1 MNSTFK
7 VVFNKARGALMVVN
21 EVTSSVQ
28 GKGTKTVVAAAVA
41 AMIAGVSGSAMAIE
55 TDTEI
60 KATDTALKAT
70 FTKAEKQTDVAS
82 SLIGTSGDKLA
93 LKNVTNK
100 DMYAAGSLDLT
111 ASSKDNVVTLK
122 NGSVSNFSGKV
133 TSADHFGAVVTATT
147 GTLKI
152 DNVTFENNKF
162 DEVKTGEQKH
172 NGARGIIRAAGANLE
187 VAKST
192 FAGNEAVLGGAIN
205 VWSNGENTVK
215 ITDSTFT
222 GNATK
227 SHGGAVYIT
236 GSKVKTTIADS
247 TFSKNTSG
255 KQGGAL
261 QLAGAGETTIT
272 NTTFS
277 ENAAGTFGGAIN
289 ATNTQVVAKNV
300 NFEGNKAVGDDGH
313 GGALFL
319 NGNTASYTQAG
330 GKFVG
335 NSAKK
340 NGGAIRVQDGADLA
354 LTNVVFDGNTAAN
367 GGAVDTFNAGDVKF
381 TDTTFTNNQAGGWG
395 GALRING
402 GNVTIAVTEGKSLV
416 YEGNKAG
423 TNAEEAAAKNYE
435 KQGDFMYLNGASDK
449 ATFELAGDLT
459 IKDSIVSNHGT
470 IEKTGKGTLT
480 TADMTGFVGTLN
492 VNEGK
497 MVIEGGIAEY
507 DIAAQVGVNNS
518 SSEAAQ
524 LGATNVTVGQAAVTK
539 GNAKPAV
546 KAELAMGAVQANH
559 AINFVVNEGS
569 TLTMQSLAV
578 GTKEY
583 TQRNAEKDATPAKAT
598 YVGAVN
604 ITGDATVTEG
614 ITIAAGTAEK
624 GAVLT
629 QIFGNLTAKSLTVAA
644 AVKDDKKTVTA
655 EAGTFAQTAGKLTV
669 DTLTNGGTMTVN
681 GTVVTKADSVNSGN
695 INTYSAQ
702 DKKGTL
708 VISGGTFT
716 NDGTMTFDKITV
728 EDGATLKTGVNLN
741 GEASFVAFT
750 ELDLQKGSTLNI
762 NALNAKSTVDGKEVE
777 KADILKFTEG
787 TLNLEGGA
795 LQVAGEAFT
804 GKVELAQGTTAN
816 INGDYTF
823 EQVKN
828 AGNVTVEGG
837 TLTVT
842 DSFTATSKAESA
854 TVGTFTVENNGTPA
868 LTTKASGLD
877 IAKSTSTEA
886 KYTAGAVINNGTITF
901 TDAAGEFANLDA
913 VKKVKDAIASSGNGL
928 IVFGD
933 KVTIKAE
940 EVDKVL
946 MDGKVTATN
955 AEKLAGVELEQF
967 KDATVT
973 GVTDPLSGSFGKVEL
988 ATNETALEVT
998 SGLKLNGTGDLVTV
1012 KGQDDKVT
1020 LKGVSIGENGKL
1032 TTTGAGAVVGAIV
1045 GSSDKFGALNVAA
1058 GDLTVKG
1065 AATLQNLTVAADSA
1079 LVMGKAAE
1087 ADKVVGTLEVK
1098 DNALV
1103 LGTLTAGEVNLKD
1116 ADVLGTLTAD
1126 KLTATGKVFVGSDEA
1141 DVAGKLVVNELV
1153 SGTVFADPAW
1163 KDGHILSLN
1172 DASQVAVGTAAAGST
1187 VVAGQGS
1194 LVALGTTDLDVAV
1207 KTVAAAGHAVLG
1219 TNEGQMKSAIY
1230 VDGGKTYDEATD
1242 TTSYKT
1248 IAGNV
1253 IASGWNTDGFDAA
1266 SADAKTGVQVLE
1278 NNLMVVDM
1286 NTIDKTG
1293 ANAVFVKDVTNN
1305 GTIYLADAEFGDK
1318 VMFTEADYRQG
1329 TTGAITFNGDR
1340 LMSAAFKDKV
1350 HTIAFDDA
1358 KVASYEGL
1366 ETLPLVTA
1374 MYEGKAQNGAST
1386 SAKFNNWLMSSGNG
1400 LDREEV
1406 IAIGNDAA
1414 KLGATSAVASVTMD
1428 AISAFNDSVAAR
1440 TNVLAQRA
1448 EGVTVWA
1455 DVMGGHYEAKELMDG
1470 QGYKSDVYGGVL
1482 GVDSVV
1488 DGYTLGAAFTVATAD
1503 TDSTN
1508 TLAVSSTDSDF
1519 VGFSVYGAK
1528 AFGQFNLAA
1537 DLGYMKGSNDV
1548 SVNAY
1553 NIGDFS
1559 ADTDAFTLGLRG
1571 DVLVDAGSFKVVPH
1585 AGLRFTHLTTDD
1597 FESAYTTKI
1606 DSMNIFQM
1614 PVGVTVTGNVEA
1626 AGWNVAPLLD
1636 LSVVPAFGDTDADM
1650 TLGINGVAATS
1661 ALSTQVI
1668 DSNLFQ
1674 MKLGVSAQKD
1684 AFTFGLNYK
1693 LGAGSDNRVNN
1704 TFNATVG
1711 YAF

>member
-1 MNSTFK
+1 
-7 VVFNKARGALMVVN
+7 MVVN

-41 AMIAGVSGSAMAIE
+41 AMIAGVSGSAMATE

-60 KATDTALKAT
+60 KTTDTTLKAT
-70 FTKAEKQTDVAS
+70 FTKAETQADVTG
-82 SLIGTSGDKLA
+82 SLIGTSETKLV
-93 LKNVTNK
+93 LKNVTNNG
-100 DMYAAGSLDLT
+100 MYAAGSLDLT
-111 ASSKDNVVTLK
+111 ASSKDDVVTLK

-133 TSADHFGAVVTATT
+133 TSGNHFGAVITATT

-162 DEVKTGEQKH
+162 DEVKTGDKGKQH
-172 NGARGIIRAAGANLE
+172 NGTRGIIRAAGANLD
-187 VAKST
+187 VANST

-205 VWSNGENTVK
+205 VWSDGENTVK
-215 ITDSTFT
+215 IADSTFT

-236 GSKVKTTIADS
+236 GSQVKTTIADS

-255 KQGGAL
+255 KLGGAL

-367 GGAVDTFNAGDVKF
+367 GGAVDTWNAGNVKF
-381 TDTTFTNNQAGGWG
+381 TDTIFTNNQAGGWG

-423 TNAEEAAAKNYE
+423 TNAEEAAVKKFE
-435 KQGDFMYLNGASDK
+435 KQGDFMYLSNATDTAS
-449 ATFELAGDLT
+449 FELAGDLT

-480 TADMTGFVGTLN
+480 TADMTGFVGKLD
-492 VNEGK
+492 VKEGK

-507 DIAAQVGVNNS
+507 DIAAQVGVNS
-518 SSEAAQ
+518 GSSEVVE
-524 LGATNVTVGQAAVTK
+524 LDATKVTVGQADK
-539 GNAKPAV
+539 SAV

-559 AINFVVNEGS
+559 AIDFVVNEGS

-614 ITIAAGTAEK
+614 ITVAAGTAEMA
-624 GAVLT
+624 AVLT
-629 QIFGNLTAKSLTVAA
+629 QTSSNLTAKSLAVAA
-644 AVKDDKKTVTA
+644 EVKNDKKEVTA
-655 EAGTFAQTAGKLTV
+655 KAGMFAQTTGSTLTV
-669 DTLTNGGTMTVN
+669 DTLTNGGTMTVG
-681 GTVVTKADSVNSGN
+681 GTVVTKADSVNTGA
-695 INTYSAQ
+695 INSYESKTGSLTIA
-702 DKKGTL
+702 
-708 VISGGTFT
+708 GGTFT
-716 NDGTMTFDKITV
+716 NDGTMTFNKITV
-728 EDGATLKTGVNLN
+728 EDGATLKTGVNLD
-741 GEASFVAFT
+741 GKASFVVFET
-750 ELDLQKGSTLNI
+750 LDLQKGSTLNI
-762 NALNAKSTVDGKEVE
+762 NALNAKSKVDGKEV
-777 KADILKFTEG
+777 DTLKFTEG
-787 TLNLEGGA
+787 TVNLNGGA

-804 GKVELAQGTTAN
+804 GKVELAAGAAAN

-823 EQVKN
+823 EQVN
-828 AGNVTVEGG
+828 NGGTATVGG

-842 DSFTATSKAESA
+842 DSFKA
-854 TVGTFTVENNGTPA
+854 GTFTVENNGTLA
-868 LTTKASGLD
+868 LTTKAAGLKID
-877 IAKSTSTEA
+877 KGTVAEGIAVT
-886 KYTAGAVINNGTITF
+886 NNGTITF
-901 TDAAGEFANLDA
+901 TDAAGEFATLKDVQT
-913 VKKVKDAIASSGNGL
+913 VKEKLASSGNGL

-933 KVTIKAE
+933 KVTVKADAIK
-940 EVDKVL
+940 DVL
-946 MDGKVTATN
+946 KDGKVKASDVAN
-955 AEKLAGVELEQF
+955 LAGVELEQF

-973 GVTDPLSGSFGKVEL
+973 GVDAALSGSFGMVEL
-988 ATNETALEVT
+988 ADNQTALKVT
-998 SGLKLNGTGDLVTV
+998 SGLKLNGTGDLVTG
-1012 KGQDDKVT
+1012 KGQGDKVT
-1020 LKGVSIGENGKL
+1020 LQGVNIDGNAKL
-1032 TTTGAGAVVGAIV
+1032 TTTGAGAVVGAIA
-1045 GSSDKFGALNVAA
+1045 GENGALNVAA

-1065 AATLQNLTVAADSA
+1065 AATVKDLTVAADSA

-1087 ADKVVGTLEVK
+1087 TATAVGDLEVK
-1098 DNALV
+1098 DYALV
-1103 LGTLTAGEVNLKD
+1103 LGTLTAGKVTLGE
-1116 ADVLGTLTAD
+1116 ADVFGTLTAD
-1126 KLTATGKVFVGSDEA
+1126 KLDATDVVLVGSDEE
-1141 DVAGKLVVNELV
+1141 DVAGMLVVNELA

-1248 IAGNV
+1248 IDGNV
-1253 IASGWNTDGFDAA
+1253 IASGWSTAEFEAA
-1266 SADAKTGVQVLE
+1266 DNKTGVQVLE

-1293 ANAVFVKDVTNN
+1293 AHAVFAKAVTNN

-1318 VMFTEADYRQG
+1318 VMFSDGGYTQG

-1340 LMSAAFKDKV
+1340 LMSAARKDNV

-1428 AISAFNDSVAAR
+1428 ALSAFNDSVAAR

-1488 DGYTLGAAFTVATAD
+1488 SGYTLGAAFTVATAD

-1650 TLGINGVAATS
+1650 TLGINGVATTS

>member
-41 AMIAGVSGSAMAIE
+41 AMIAGVFGSAMATE

-82 SLIGTSGDKLA
+82 SLIGTSDGKLV
-93 LKNVTNK
+93 LKNGTNK
-100 DMYAAGSLDLT
+100 GMYAAGSLDLT
-111 ASSKDNVVTLK
+111 ASNKDKVV
-122 NGSVSNFSGKV
+122 
-133 TSADHFGAVVTATT
+133 
-147 GTLKI
+147 TLKI

-162 DEVKTGEQKH
+162 DEVKTGDEWH
-172 NGARGIIRAAGANLE
+172 NGTRGIIRAAGANLE

-205 VWSNGENTVK
+205 VWSDGENTVK
-215 ITDSTFT
+215 IADSTFT

-236 GSKVKTTIADS
+236 GSQVKTTIADA

-261 QLAGAGETTIT
+261 QLSDAGETTIT

-289 ATNTQVVAKNV
+289 ATNTQVVAENV
-300 NFEGNKAVGDDGH
+300 TVEGNKAASADGH
-313 GGALFL
+313 GGALFVD
-319 NGNTASYTQAG
+319 GQGASYTQAG

-340 NGGAIRVQDGADLA
+340 NGGAIRVQNGADLD
-354 LTNVVFDGNTAAN
+354 LKNVVFDGNTAAN
-367 GGAVDTFNAGDVKF
+367 GGAVDTFNADDVTF

-423 TNAEEAAAKNYE
+423 TNAEEAAVKKYE
-435 KQGDFMYLNGASDK
+435 KQGDFMYLSNASDK
-449 ATFELAGDLT
+449 ATFALAGDLT

-480 TADMTGFVGTLN
+480 TADMTGFVGNLD
-492 VNEGK
+492 VKEGK

-507 DIAAQVGVNNS
+507 DIAAQGAVNGANS
-518 SSEAAQ
+518 GAA
-524 LGATNVTVGQAAVTK
+524 GGFAATTVTVGQAA
-539 GNAKPAV
+539 GAKPAV

-559 AINFVVNEGS
+559 AIDFVVNEGS

-598 YVGAVN
+598 YVGAVT
-604 ITGDATVTEG
+604 IKGDATVTEG
-614 ITIAAGTAEK
+614 ITIAAGTADQ

-629 QIFGNLTAKSLTVAA
+629 QKFGNLTAKSLTVAA
-644 AVKDDKKTVTA
+644 AVKGEKDAVTA
-655 EAGTFAQTAGKLTV
+655 QAGTFTQEAGKLTV
-669 DTLTNGGTMTVN
+669 DTLTNGGTMTVK
-681 GTVVTKADSVNSGN
+681 GTVVTNADSVNTGA
-695 INTYSAQ
+695 INSYESKTGSLTIA
-702 DKKGTL
+702 
-708 VISGGTFT
+708 GGTFT

-728 EDGATLKTGVNLN
+728 ADGATLKTGINLD
-741 GEASFVAFT
+741 GTASFVVFQ

-762 NALNAKSTVDGKEVE
+762 NALNAKSKVDG

-787 TLNLEGGA
+787 TVKLNGGA

-804 GKVELAQGTTAN
+804 GKVELAKDATAN

-823 EQVKN
+823 EQVN
-828 AGNVTVEGG
+828 NNGGTATVGG

-842 DSFTATSKAESA
+842 DSFTAGK
-854 TVGTFTVENNGTPA
+854 FTVENNGTLV
-868 LTTKASGLD
+868 LTSKAAGLKITDGTATENTKL
-877 IAKSTSTEA
+877 
-886 KYTAGAVINNGTITF
+886 INNGTITF
-901 TDAAGEFANLDA
+901 TDAAGEFASLDKVAA
-913 VKKVKDAIASSGNGL
+913 VKNAIASSGNGL

-933 KVTIKAE
+933 KVTVKADVIK
-940 EVDKVL
+940 DVL
-946 MDGKVTATN
+946 KDGKVTATN
-955 AEKLAGVELEQF
+955 AAKLAGVELEQF

-973 GVTDPLSGSFGKVEL
+973 EVNSALSGSFGKVEL
-988 ATNETALEVT
+988 AAGEDALTVE

-1020 LKGVSIGENGKL
+1020 LKGVNIGDNGKL
-1032 TTTGAGAVVGAIV
+1032 TTTGAGAVVGAIA
-1045 GSSDKFGALNVAA
+1045 GNGALNVAA

-1065 AATLQNLTVAADSA
+1065 DAALQNLTVAADSA

-1087 ADKVVGTLEVK
+1087 AKAVGALEVK
-1098 DNALV
+1098 NHALV

-1126 KLTATGKVFVGSDEA
+1126 KLTANGNVFVGSDEE
-1141 DVAGKLVVNELV
+1141 DVAGKLVVNELG
-1153 SGTVFADPAW
+1153 SATVFAAPAW
-1163 KDGHILSLN
+1163 KDGNILSLN

-1253 IASGWNTDGFDAA
+1253 IASGWSTAEFKAPAN
-1266 SADAKTGVQVLE
+1266 KTGVQVLE

-1293 ANAVFVKDVTNN
+1293 AHAVFANAVTNN

-1318 VMFTEADYRQG
+1318 VMFSKDGYKQG

-1340 LMSAAFKDKV
+1340 LMSAAYKDKV

>member
-41 AMIAGVSGSAMAIE
+41 AMIAGVSGSAMATE

-60 KATDTALKAT
+60 KATDTALRAT
-70 FTKAEKQTDVAS
+70 FTKAETQDNVAS
-82 SLIGTSGDKLA
+82 SLIGTSGDKLV

-100 DMYAAGSLDLT
+100 GMYAAGSLDLT

-133 TSADHFGAVVTATT
+133 TSTDHFGAVVTATT

-162 DEVKTGEQKH
+162 DEVNTGDKQH
-172 NGARGIIRAAGANLE
+172 NGTRGIIRAAGANLE

-236 GSKVKTTIADS
+236 GSQVKTTIADA

-289 ATNTQVVAKNV
+289 ATGTKVAATNV
-300 NFEGNKAVGDDGH
+300 TFEGNKAASADGH
-313 GGALFL
+313 GGALFVD
-319 NGNTASYTQAG
+319 GQGASYTQVG

-354 LTNVVFDGNTAAN
+354 LNNVVFDGNTAAN
-367 GGAVDTFNAGDVKF
+367 GGAVDTFNAGNVTF

-395 GALRING
+395 GALRIND
-402 GNVTIAVTEGKSLV
+402 GNVTITVTEGKSLV
-416 YEGNKAG
+416 YEGNRAG
-423 TNAEEAAAKNYE
+423 TNAEAAAKNYE
-435 KQGDFMYLNGASDK
+435 KQGDFMYLNGASDR
-449 ATFELAGDLT
+449 AAFELAGDLT

-480 TADMTGFVGTLN
+480 TADMTGFVGKLD
-492 VNEGK
+492 VKEGK

-507 DIAAQVGVNNS
+507 DIAAQIGVNKGTS
-518 SSEAAQ
+518 
-524 LGATNVTVGQAAVTK
+524 GAVELDPTTVTVGQDGEPFA
-539 GNAKPAV
+539 

-559 AINFVVNEGS
+559 AINFDVNEGS
-569 TLTMQSLAV
+569 TLTMQSLTV

-583 TQRNAEKDATPAKAT
+583 AQRTEAKADPAKAT

-614 ITIAAGTAEK
+614 VTVAAGTADK
-624 GAVLT
+624 AAVLT
-629 QIFGNLTAKSLTVAA
+629 QTSGNLTAKSLTVAA
-644 AVKDDKKTVTA
+644 AVEKDQKVTA
-655 EAGTFAQTAGKLTV
+655 QAGTFNQTDGTLTV

-681 GTVVTKADSVNSGN
+681 GTVVTNADSVNTGAIYTSKTGSLT
-695 INTYSAQ
+695 IA
-702 DKKGTL
+702 
-708 VISGGTFT
+708 GGTFT
-716 NDGTMTFDKITV
+716 NDGTMTFGNITV
-728 EDGATLKTGVNLN
+728 EDGATLKTGVNLD
-741 GEASFVAFT
+741 GEASFVVFKT
-750 ELDLQKGSTLNI
+750 LDLQKGSTLNI
-762 NALNAKSTVDGKEVE
+762 NALNAKSKVDG

-787 TLNLEGGA
+787 TVNLCGGA

-804 GKVELAQGTTAN
+804 GKVELAQGTTTN

-823 EQVKN
+823 EQVNN
-828 AGNVTVEGG
+828 AGTTTVDG

-842 DSFTATSKAESA
+842 DSFTAGNFTVKNNGTLVLTSKAA
-854 TVGTFTVENNGTPA
+854 GLKIAVGTATNNNQ
-868 LTTKASGLD
+868 L
-877 IAKSTSTEA
+877 
-886 KYTAGAVINNGTITF
+886 VNNGTITF
-901 TDAAGEFANLDA
+901 TDAAGEFASLDKVA
-913 VKKVKDAIASSGNGL
+913 AVKDAIAPSGNGL

-940 EVDKVL
+940 EVNKVL
-946 MDGKVTATN
+946 KDGKVKASDVAN
-955 AEKLAGVELEQF
+955 LAGVELEQF

-973 GVTDPLSGSFGKVEL
+973 GVDAALSGSFGKVEL
-988 ATNETALEVT
+988 AAGQTALTVE
-998 SGLKLNGTGDLVTV
+998 SDLKLNGTGDLVTV
-1012 KGQDDKVT
+1012 TKDKTVT
-1020 LKGVSIGENGKL
+1020 LQGVNIGEYGKL
-1032 TTTGAGAVVGAIV
+1032 TTTGAGAVVGAIA
-1045 GSSDKFGALNVAA
+1045 GNGGKFGALNVAA

-1065 AATLQNLTVAADSA
+1065 AAALQNLTVAADSA

-1087 ADKVVGTLEVK
+1087 TATAVGDLEVK
-1098 DNALV
+1098 DHALV
-1103 LGTLTAGEVNLKD
+1103 LGTLTAGKVTLGKAN
-1116 ADVLGTLTAD
+1116 VFGTLTAD
-1126 KLTATGKVFVGSDEA
+1126 KLDATDVVLGGSDEE

-1153 SGTVFADPAW
+1153 SSTVFAAPAW
-1163 KDGHILSLN
+1163 KDGLGLSLN
-1172 DASQVAVGTAAAGST
+1172 DASQVAIGSIGANST
-1187 VVAGQGS
+1187 VIAGQGS
-1194 LVALGTTDLDVAV
+1194 LVAIGTTDLDVAA
-1207 KTVAAAGHAVLG
+1207 KAVAAAGHAVLG
-1219 TNEGQMKSAIY
+1219 PNEGQMRSAIY

-1242 TTSYKT
+1242 TTSYEK
-1248 IAGNV
+1248 INGNV
-1253 IASGWNTDGFDAA
+1253 IASGWNEAKFEDAETNNQVPA
-1266 SADAKTGVQVLE
+1266 NVQVLE

-1318 VMFTEADYRQG
+1318 VMFTEADYTQG

-1340 LMSAAFKDKV
+1340 LMSAALKDKV

-1488 DGYTLGAAFTVATAD
+1488 SGYTLGAAFTVATAD

>member
-41 AMIAGVSGSAMAIE
+41 AMIAGVSGSAMATE

-289 ATNTQVVAKNV
+289 ATNTQIVAKNV

-423 TNAEEAAAKNYE
+423 TNAEEAAVKKYE
-435 KQGDFMYLNGASDK
+435 KQGDFMYLSNASDK
-449 ATFELAGDLT
+449 ATFALAGDLT

-480 TADMTGFVGTLN
+480 TADMTGFVGKLD
-492 VNEGK
+492 VKEGK

-507 DIAAQVGVNNS
+507 DIAAQIGVNNGS
-518 SSEAAQ
+518 NDAVA
-524 LGATNVTVGQAAVTK
+524 LDATTVTVGQQDS
-539 GNAKPAV
+539 

-559 AINFVVNEGS
+559 AINFVVNKGS

-583 TQRNAEKDATPAKAT
+583 TQRTAAKAATPAKAT

-614 ITIAAGTAEK
+614 ITVAAGTAEK
-624 GAVLT
+624 AAVLT
-629 QIFGNLTAKSLTVAA
+629 QTSGNLTAKSLTVAA
-644 AVKDDKKTVTA
+644 AVEKDQKVTA
-655 EAGTFAQTAGKLTV
+655 KAGTFSQEADGTLTV
-669 DTLTNGGTMTVN
+669 DTLTNGGTMTVK
-681 GTVVTKADSVNSGN
+681 GTVVTNADSVNTGA
-695 INTYSAQ
+695 INSYESKTGSLTIA
-702 DKKGTL
+702 
-708 VISGGTFT
+708 GGTFS
-716 NDGTMTFDKITV
+716 NDGKMTFNKITV
-728 EDGATLKTGVNLN
+728 EDGATLKTGVNLD
-741 GEASFVAFT
+741 GKPSFVVFQ
-750 ELDLQKGSTLNI
+750 ELNLQKGSTLNI
-762 NALNAKSTVDGKEVE
+762 NALNDKSASTVKEN
-777 KADILKFTEG
+777 DTLKFTEG

-795 LQVAGEAFT
+795 LQVASKAFT
-804 GKVELAQGTTAN
+804 GKVKLDTNAKAHV
-816 INGDYTF
+816 NGDYTF
-823 EQVKN
+823 EQVNN
-828 AGNVTVEGG
+828 AGTVTVNGG

-842 DSFTATSKAESA
+842 DSFTA
-854 TVGTFTVENNGTPA
+854 GTFTVENNGTLA

-877 IAKSTSTEA
+877 IAKSTSTDA

-901 TDAAGEFANLDA
+901 TDAAGEFADLDA
-913 VKKVKDAIASSGNGL
+913 VKTVKDAIASSGNGL

-933 KVTIKAE
+933 KVTIKA
-940 EVDKVL
+940 DAIKDVL
-946 MDGKVTATN
+946 KDGKVTATN
-955 AEKLAGVELEQF
+955 AEKLAGVELDQF

-973 GVTDPLSGSFGKVEL
+973 GVTEPLSGSFGKVEL

-1020 LKGVSIGENGKL
+1020 LKGVSIGENDKL

-1045 GSSDKFGALNVAA
+1045 GSSDNFGALNVAA

-1087 ADKVVGTLEVK
+1087 ADEAVGKLDVQG
-1098 DNALV
+1098 NAFV
-1103 LGTLTAGEVNLKD
+1103 LGTLTAGEVKFKK
-1116 ADVLGTLTAD
+1116 AEVLGTLTAD
-1126 KLTATGKVFVGSDEA
+1126 KLEANETVFVGSDEE

-1172 DASQVAVGTAAAGST
+1172 DASQVAVGTAVAGST

-1194 LVALGTTDLDVAV
+1194 LVAIGTTDLDVAV

-1253 IASGWNTDGFDAA
+1253 IASGWSKAKFEAA
-1266 SADAKTGVQVLE
+1266 DNKTGVQVLE

-1293 ANAVFVKDVTNN
+1293 AHAVFANAVTNN

-1318 VMFTEADYRQG
+1318 VMFSKDGYKQG

-1585 AGLRFTHLTTDD
+1585 VGLRFTHLTTDD

>member
-41 AMIAGVSGSAMAIE
+41 AMIAGVSGSAMATE

-70 FTKAEKQTDVAS
+70 FTKAETQDNVAS
-82 SLIGTSGDKLA
+82 SLIGTSGDKLV

-100 DMYAAGSLDLT
+100 GMYAAGSLDLT

-133 TSADHFGAVVTATT
+133 TSTDHFGAVVTATT

-162 DEVKTGEQKH
+162 DEVNTGDKQH
-172 NGARGIIRAAGANLE
+172 NGTRGIIRAAGANLE

-236 GSKVKTTIADS
+236 GSQVKTTIADA

-289 ATNTQVVAKNV
+289 ATGTKVAATNV
-300 NFEGNKAVGDDGH
+300 TFEGNKAASADGH
-313 GGALFL
+313 GGALFVD
-319 NGNTASYTQAG
+319 GQGASYTQVG

-340 NGGAIRVQDGADLA
+340 NGGAIRVQNGAHLD

-367 GGAVDTFNAGDVKF
+367 GGAVDTFKAGDVKF
-381 TDTTFTNNQAGGWG
+381 TDTTFTNNQTGGWG

-402 GNVTIAVTEGKSLV
+402 GNVTIVVTEGKSLV

-423 TNAEEAAAKNYE
+423 TNAEEAAVKKYE
-435 KQGDFMYLNGASDK
+435 KQGDFMYLSNASDK
-449 ATFELAGDLT
+449 ATFALAGDLT

-480 TADMTGFVGTLN
+480 TADMTGFVGNLN
-492 VNEGK
+492 VKEGK

-507 DIAAQVGVNNS
+507 DIAAQGAVNGANS
-518 SSEAAQ
+518 GAAGG
-524 LGATNVTVGQAAVTK
+524 LAATTVTVGQAA
-539 GNAKPAV
+539 GAKPAV

-559 AINFVVNEGS
+559 AIDFVVNEGS

-598 YVGAVN
+598 YVGAVT
-604 ITGDATVTEG
+604 IKGDATVTEG
-614 ITIAAGTAEK
+614 ITVAAGKADQ
-624 GAVLT
+624 GAALT
-629 QIFGNLTAKSLTVAA
+629 QKFGNLTAKSLTVAA
-644 AVKDDKKTVTA
+644 EVKKDKNNVTTA
-655 EAGTFAQTAGKLTV
+655 KAGTFTQENGTLTV
-669 DTLTNGGTMTVN
+669 DTLTNGGTMTVA
-681 GTVVTKADSVNSGN
+681 GTVVTKADSVNSGE
-695 INTYSAQ
+695 I
-702 DKKGTL
+702 KGNQSKTGSL
-708 VISGGTFT
+708 AIAGGTFT
-716 NDGTMTFDKITV
+716 NDGKMTFDKITV

-741 GEASFVAFT
+741 GEASFVVFK
-750 ELDLQKGSTLNI
+750 ELNLQKGSTLNI
-762 NALNAKSTVDGKEVE
+762 NALNAKSANTVKEN
-777 KADILKFTEG
+777 DTLMFTEG

-795 LQVAGEAFT
+795 LQVASKAFT
-804 GKVELAQGTTAN
+804 GKVKLDTTAKAHV
-816 INGDYTF
+816 NGDYTF
-823 EQVKN
+823 EQVNN
-828 AGNVTVEGG
+828 AGTVTVNGG

-842 DSFTATSKAESA
+842 DSFTA
-854 TVGTFTVENNGTPA
+854 GTFTVADNGTLV
-868 LTTKASGLD
+868 LTSKAAGLK
-877 IAKSTSTEA
+877 IAEG
-886 KYTAGAVINNGTITF
+886 TAAENIAVTNNGTITF
-901 TDAAGEFANLDA
+901 TDAAGEFAGLNKVAA
-913 VKKVKDAIASSGNGL
+913 VKNAIAPFGNGL

-933 KVTIKAE
+933 KVTVKAE

-946 MDGKVTATN
+946 QDGKVTATN
-955 AEKLAGVELEQF
+955 AAKLAGVELEQF

-973 GVTDPLSGSFGKVEL
+973 EVNSNSALSGSFGKVEL
-988 ATNETALEVT
+988 AAGQDALTVE

-1012 KGQDDKVT
+1012 KGQDNKVT
-1020 LKGVSIGENGKL
+1020 LKGVNIDENGKL
-1032 TTTGAGAVVGAIV
+1032 TTTGAGAVVGAIA
-1045 GSSDKFGALNVAA
+1045 GNGALNVAA

-1087 ADKVVGTLEVK
+1087 AEEAVGKLDVQG
-1098 DNALV
+1098 NAFV
-1103 LGTLTAGEVNLKD
+1103 LGTLTAGEVKFKK
-1116 ADVLGTLTAD
+1116 AEVLGTLTAD
-1126 KLTATGKVFVGSDEA
+1126 KLEANETVFVGSDEE

-1194 LVALGTTDLDVAV
+1194 LVAIGTTDLDVAV

-1253 IASGWNTDGFDAA
+1253 IASGWSKAKFEAA
-1266 SADAKTGVQVLE
+1266 DNKTGVQVLE

-1293 ANAVFVKDVTNN
+1293 AHAVFANAVTNN

-1318 VMFTEADYRQG
+1318 VMFSKNGYKQG

-1340 LMSAAFKDKV
+1340 LMSAAYKDKV

-1519 VGFSVYGAK
+1519 VGFSFYGAK

>member
-1 MNSTFK
+1 MN
-7 VVFNKARGALMVVN
+7 
-21 EVTSSVQ
+21 
-28 GKGTKTVVAAAVA
+28 
-41 AMIAGVSGSAMAIE
+41 
-55 TDTEI
+55 
-60 KATDTALKAT
+60 
-70 FTKAEKQTDVAS
+70 
-82 SLIGTSGDKLA
+82 IG
-93 LKNVTNK
+93 
-100 DMYAAGSLDLT
+100 
-111 ASSKDNVVTLK
+111 
-122 NGSVSNFSGKV
+122 
-133 TSADHFGAVVTATT
+133 
-147 GTLKI
+147 
-152 DNVTFENNKF
+152 
-162 DEVKTGEQKH
+162 Q
-172 NGARGIIRAAGANLE
+172 
-187 VAKST
+187 
-192 FAGNEAVLGGAIN
+192 
-205 VWSNGENTVK
+205 
-215 ITDSTFT
+215 
-222 GNATK
+222 
-227 SHGGAVYIT
+227 
-236 GSKVKTTIADS
+236 
-247 TFSKNTSG
+247 
-255 KQGGAL
+255 
-261 QLAGAGETTIT
+261 
-272 NTTFS
+272 
-277 ENAAGTFGGAIN
+277 
-289 ATNTQVVAKNV
+289 
-300 NFEGNKAVGDDGH
+300 
-313 GGALFL
+313 
-319 NGNTASYTQAG
+319 
-330 GKFVG
+330 
-335 NSAKK
+335 
-340 NGGAIRVQDGADLA
+340 
-354 LTNVVFDGNTAAN
+354 
-367 GGAVDTFNAGDVKF
+367 
-381 TDTTFTNNQAGGWG
+381 
-395 GALRING
+395 
-402 GNVTIAVTEGKSLV
+402 
-416 YEGNKAG
+416 
-423 TNAEEAAAKNYE
+423 
-435 KQGDFMYLNGASDK
+435 
-449 ATFELAGDLT
+449 
-459 IKDSIVSNHGT
+459 
-470 IEKTGKGTLT
+470 
-480 TADMTGFVGTLN
+480 
-492 VNEGK
+492 
-497 MVIEGGIAEY
+497 
-507 DIAAQVGVNNS
+507 
-518 SSEAAQ
+518 
-524 LGATNVTVGQAAVTK
+524 
-539 GNAKPAV
+539 
-546 KAELAMGAVQANH
+546 
-559 AINFVVNEGS
+559 
-569 TLTMQSLAV
+569 
-578 GTKEY
+578 
-583 TQRNAEKDATPAKAT
+583 
-598 YVGAVN
+598 
-604 ITGDATVTEG
+604 
-614 ITIAAGTAEK
+614 
-624 GAVLT
+624 
-629 QIFGNLTAKSLTVAA
+629 
-644 AVKDDKKTVTA
+644 
-655 EAGTFAQTAGKLTV
+655 
-669 DTLTNGGTMTVN
+669 
-681 GTVVTKADSVNSGN
+681 
-695 INTYSAQ
+695 
-702 DKKGTL
+702 
-708 VISGGTFT
+708 
-716 NDGTMTFDKITV
+716 
-728 EDGATLKTGVNLN
+728 
-741 GEASFVAFT
+741 
-750 ELDLQKGSTLNI
+750 
-762 NALNAKSTVDGKEVE
+762 
-777 KADILKFTEG
+777 
-787 TLNLEGGA
+787 
-795 LQVAGEAFT
+795 
-804 GKVELAQGTTAN
+804 
-816 INGDYTF
+816 
-823 EQVKN
+823 
-828 AGNVTVEGG
+828 
-837 TLTVT
+837 
-842 DSFTATSKAESA
+842 
-854 TVGTFTVENNGTPA
+854 
-868 LTTKASGLD
+868 
-877 IAKSTSTEA
+877 
-886 KYTAGAVINNGTITF
+886 
-901 TDAAGEFANLDA
+901 
-913 VKKVKDAIASSGNGL
+913 
-928 IVFGD
+928 
-933 KVTIKAE
+933 
-940 EVDKVL
+940 
-946 MDGKVTATN
+946 
-955 AEKLAGVELEQF
+955 
-967 KDATVT
+967 
-973 GVTDPLSGSFGKVEL
+973 
-988 ATNETALEVT
+988 
-998 SGLKLNGTGDLVTV
+998 
-1012 KGQDDKVT
+1012 
-1020 LKGVSIGENGKL
+1020 NGKL
-1032 TTTGAGAVVGAIV
+1032 TTTGAGAVVGAIA
-1045 GSSDKFGALNVAA
+1045 GNGALNVAA

-1065 AATLQNLTVAADSA
+1065 NATVENLTVAADSA

-1087 ADKVVGTLEVK
+1087 AKAVGALEVK
-1098 DNALV
+1098 NHALV

-1126 KLTATGKVFVGSDEA
+1126 KLAATGTVCVGSDEE

-1172 DASQVAVGTAAAGST
+1172 DASQVAIGSIGANST

-1194 LVALGTTDLDVAV
+1194 LVALGTTALDVAV

-1230 VDGGKTYDEATD
+1230 VDGGKTYDKATD

-1253 IASGWNTDGFDAA
+1253 IASGWSTAEFEDAA
-1266 SADAKTGVQVLE
+1266 NKTGVQVLE

-1293 ANAVFVKDVTNN
+1293 AHAVFANAVTNN

-1318 VMFTEADYRQG
+1318 VMFSEAGYTQG
-1329 TTGAITFNGDR
+1329 TIGAITFNGDR

-1488 DGYTLGAAFTVATAD
+1488 SGYTLGAAFTVATAD

-1519 VGFSVYGAK
+1519 VGFSFYGAK

>member
-41 AMIAGVSGSAMAIE
+41 AMIAGVSGSAMATE

-133 TSADHFGAVVTATT
+133 TSTDHFGAVVTATT

-162 DEVKTGEQKH
+162 DEVNTGDKQH
-172 NGARGIIRAAGANLE
+172 NGTRGIIRAAGANLE

-236 GSKVKTTIADS
+236 GSQVKTTIADA

-289 ATNTQVVAKNV
+289 ATGTKVAATNV
-300 NFEGNKAVGDDGH
+300 TFEGNKAASADGH
-313 GGALFL
+313 GGALFVD
-319 NGNTASYTQAG
+319 GQGASYTQVG

-354 LTNVVFDGNTAAN
+354 LNNVVFDGNTAAN
-367 GGAVDTFNAGDVKF
+367 GGAVDTFNAGNVTF

-423 TNAEEAAAKNYE
+423 TNAEEAAVKKYE
-435 KQGDFMYLNGASDK
+435 KQGDFMYLSNASDK
-449 ATFELAGDLT
+449 ATFALAGDLT
-459 IKDSIVSNHGT
+459 IKDSIVSNQGT

-480 TADMTGFVGTLN
+480 TADMTGFVGNLN
-492 VNEGK
+492 VKEGK

-507 DIAAQVGVNNS
+507 DIAAQGAVNGANS
-518 SSEAAQ
+518 GAAGG
-524 LGATNVTVGQAAVTK
+524 LAATTVTVGQAA
-539 GNAKPAV
+539 GAKPAV

-559 AINFVVNEGS
+559 AIDFVVNEGS

-583 TQRNAEKDATPAKAT
+583 TQRTAAKAATPTKAT

-614 ITIAAGTAEK
+614 VTVAASTADK
-624 GAVLT
+624 AAVLT
-629 QIFGNLTAKSLTVAA
+629 QTSGNLTAKSLTVAA
-644 AVKDDKKTVTA
+644 AVEKDQKVTA
-655 EAGTFAQTAGKLTV
+655 KAGTFSQEADGTLTV
-669 DTLTNGGTMTVN
+669 DTLTNGGTMTVK
-681 GTVVTKADSVNSGN
+681 GTVVTNADSVNTGA
-695 INTYSAQ
+695 INSYESKTGSLTIA
-702 DKKGTL
+702 
-708 VISGGTFT
+708 GGTFT
-716 NDGTMTFDKITV
+716 NDGTMTFGKITV
-728 EDGATLKTGVNLN
+728 ADGATLKTGINLD
-741 GEASFVAFT
+741 GTASFVVFQ

-762 NALNAKSTVDGKEVE
+762 NALNAKSKVDG

-787 TLNLEGGA
+787 TVKLNGGA

-804 GKVELAQGTTAN
+804 GKVELAKDATAN

-823 EQVKN
+823 EQVN
-828 AGNVTVEGG
+828 NNGGTATVGG

-842 DSFTATSKAESA
+842 DSFTAGK
-854 TVGTFTVENNGTPA
+854 FTVENNGTLV
-868 LTTKASGLD
+868 LTSKAAGLKITDGTATENTKL
-877 IAKSTSTEA
+877 T
-886 KYTAGAVINNGTITF
+886 NNGTITF
-901 TDAAGEFANLDA
+901 TDAAGEFASLDKVAA
-913 VKKVKDAIASSGNGL
+913 VKNAIASSGNGL

-933 KVTIKAE
+933 KVTVKADVIK
-940 EVDKVL
+940 DVL
-946 MDGKVTATN
+946 KDGKVTATN
-955 AEKLAGVELEQF
+955 AAKLAGVELEQF

-973 GVTDPLSGSFGKVEL
+973 GVDTALSGSFGKVEL
-988 ATNETALEVT
+988 AAGENALTVD

-1012 KGQDDKVT
+1012 EKDKTVT
-1020 LKGVSIGENGKL
+1020 LQGVKIGEHGKL
-1032 TTTGAGAVVGAIV
+1032 TTTGAGAVVGAIA
-1045 GSSDKFGALNVAA
+1045 GSGALNVAA

-1065 AATLQNLTVAADSA
+1065 AAALQNLTVAADSA
-1079 LVMGKAAE
+1079 LVMGKTAE
-1087 ADKVVGTLEVK
+1087 TATAVGDLEVT
-1098 DNALV
+1098 NSALV
-1103 LGTLTAGEVNLKD
+1103 LGTLTAGNVTLKD

-1126 KLTATGKVFVGSDEA
+1126 KLAATGTVRVGSDEDDA
-1141 DVAGKLVVNELV
+1141 AGKLVVNELG
-1153 SGTVFADPAW
+1153 SATVFAAPAW

-1253 IASGWNTDGFDAA
+1253 IASGWSTAEFKAA
-1266 SADAKTGVQVLE
+1266 ANKTGVQVLE

-1286 NTIDKTG
+1286 NTIDTTG
-1293 ANAVFVKDVTNN
+1293 ANAVFANAVTNN

-1318 VMFTEADYRQG
+1318 VMFSEAGYTPD
-1329 TTGAITFNGDR
+1329 TTGVITFNGDR
-1340 LMSAAFKDKV
+1340 LMSAALKDKV

-1414 KLGATSAVASVTMD
+1414 KLGATSAIASVTMD
-1428 AISAFNDSVAAR
+1428 ALSAFNDSVAAR

>member
-41 AMIAGVSGSAMAIE
+41 AMIAGVSGSAMATE

-111 ASSKDNVVTLK
+111 ASSKDYVVTLK

-227 SHGGAVYIT
+227 SHGGA
-236 GSKVKTTIADS
+236 
-247 TFSKNTSG
+247 
-255 KQGGAL
+255 
-261 QLAGAGETTIT
+261 
-272 NTTFS
+272 
-277 ENAAGTFGGAIN
+277 
-289 ATNTQVVAKNV
+289 
-300 NFEGNKAVGDDGH
+300 
-313 GGALFL
+313 LFL

-367 GGAVDTFNAGDVKF
+367 GGAVDTFKAGDVKF

-423 TNAEEAAAKNYE
+423 TNAEEAAVKKYE
-435 KQGDFMYLNGASDK
+435 KQGDFMYLNGASDR
-449 ATFELAGDLT
+449 AAFELAGDLT

-480 TADMTGFVGTLN
+480 TADMTGFVGKLN
-492 VNEGK
+492 VQEGK

-507 DIAAQVGVNNS
+507 DIDAQIGVNNGS
-518 SSEAAQ
+518 KDAVG
-524 LGATNVTVGQAAVTK
+524 LTATTVTVGQQDS
-539 GNAKPAV
+539 

-559 AINFVVNEGS
+559 AINFVVNKGS

-583 TQRNAEKDATPAKAT
+583 AQRTEAKADPAKAT

-604 ITGDATVTEG
+604 IKGDATVTEG
-614 ITIAAGTAEK
+614 ITVAAGTADQ
-624 GAVLT
+624 AAALT
-629 QIFGNLTAKSLTVAA
+629 QTSGNLTAKSLTVAA
-644 AVKDDKKTVTA
+644 AVKGEKDAVTA
-655 EAGTFAQTAGKLTV
+655 KAGTFSQEADGTLTV
-669 DTLTNGGTMTVN
+669 DTLTNGGTMTVK
-681 GTVVTKADSVNSGN
+681 GTVVTNADSVNTGA
-695 INTYSAQ
+695 INSYESKTGSLTIA
-702 DKKGTL
+702 
-708 VISGGTFT
+708 GGTFT
-716 NDGTMTFDKITV
+716 NDGKMTFKKITV
-728 EDGATLKTGVNLN
+728 EDGATLKTGVNLD
-741 GEASFVAFT
+741 GKASFVVFET
-750 ELDLQKGSTLNI
+750 LDLQKGSTLNI
-762 NALNAKSTVDGKEVE
+762 NALNAKSKDDG

-787 TLNLEGGA
+787 TVNLNGGA

-804 GKVELAQGTTAN
+804 GKVELAKDATAH

-823 EQVKN
+823 EQVN
-828 AGNVTVEGG
+828 NGGTATVGG

-842 DSFTATSKAESA
+842 DSFTA
-854 TVGTFTVENNGTPA
+854 GQFTVENNGTLV
-868 LTTKASGLD
+868 LTSKAAGLK
-877 IAKSTSTEA
+877 ITE
-886 KYTAGAVINNGTITF
+886 GAATTNSNLTNNGTITF
-901 TDAAGEFANLDA
+901 TDAAGEFADLGKVAA
-913 VKKVKDAIASSGNGL
+913 VKNAIARFGNGL

-940 EVDKVL
+940 EVNKVL
-946 MDGKVTATN
+946 TDGKVKADDV
-955 AEKLAGVELEQF
+955 ASLAGVELEQF

-973 GVTDPLSGSFGKVEL
+973 DVKAALSGSFGKVEL
-988 ATNETALEVT
+988 ATGQTALTVD

-1012 KGQDDKVT
+1012 KGQNNKVT
-1020 LKGVSIGENGKL
+1020 LKGVSIGQNGKL
-1032 TTTGAGAVVGAIV
+1032 TTTGAGAVVGAIA
-1045 GSSDKFGALNVAA
+1045 GETGALNVAA

-1065 AATLQNLTVAADSA
+1065 AAALQNLTVAADSA

-1087 ADKVVGTLEVK
+1087 AEEAVGKLDVK
-1098 DNALV
+1098 GDALV

-1126 KLTATGKVFVGSDEA
+1126 KLTATGTVCVGSDEDDA
-1141 DVAGKLVVNELV
+1141 AGKLVVNELV

-1163 KDGHILSLN
+1163 KDGLGLSLN
-1172 DASQVAVGTAAAGST
+1172 DASQVAIGSIGANST

-1194 LVALGTTDLDVAV
+1194 LVALGTTNLDVAV

-1266 SADAKTGVQVLE
+1266 SVDAKTGVQVLE

-1293 ANAVFVKDVTNN
+1293 AHAVFANAVTNN

-1318 VMFTEADYRQG
+1318 VMFTEADYKQG

-1340 LMSAAFKDKV
+1340 LMSAALKDKV

-1428 AISAFNDSVAAR
+1428 ALSAFNDSVAAR

-1488 DGYTLGAAFTVATAD
+1488 SGYTLGAAFTVATAD

>member
-41 AMIAGVSGSAMAIE
+41 AMIAGVSGSAMATE

-70 FTKAEKQTDVAS
+70 FTKAETQDNVAS
-82 SLIGTSGDKLA
+82 SLIGTSGDKLV

-100 DMYAAGSLDLT
+100 GMYAAGSLDLT

-133 TSADHFGAVVTATT
+133 TSTDHFGAVVTATT

-162 DEVKTGEQKH
+162 DEVNTGDKQH
-172 NGARGIIRAAGANLE
+172 NGTRGIIRAAGANLE

-236 GSKVKTTIADS
+236 GSRVKTTIADA

-289 ATNTQVVAKNV
+289 ATGTKVAATNV
-300 NFEGNKAVGDDGH
+300 TFEGNKAASADGH
-313 GGALFL
+313 GGALFVD
-319 NGNTASYTQAG
+319 GQGASYTQVG

-340 NGGAIRVQDGADLA
+340 NGGAIRVQNGAHLD

-367 GGAVDTFNAGDVKF
+367 GGAVDTFKAGDVKF
-381 TDTTFTNNQAGGWG
+381 TDTTFTNNQTGGWG

-402 GNVTIAVTEGKSLV
+402 GNVTIVVTEGKSLV

-423 TNAEEAAAKNYE
+423 TNAEEAAVKKYE
-435 KQGDFMYLNGASDK
+435 KQGDFMYISNASDK
-449 ATFELAGDLT
+449 ATFALAGDLT

-480 TADMTGFVGTLN
+480 TADMTGFVGNLN
-492 VNEGK
+492 VKEGK

-507 DIAAQVGVNNS
+507 DIAAQGAVNGANS
-518 SSEAAQ
+518 GAAGE
-524 LGATNVTVGQAAVTK
+524 LAATTVTVGQQDS
-539 GNAKPAV
+539 

-559 AINFVVNEGS
+559 AINFVVNKGS

-583 TQRNAEKDATPAKAT
+583 AQRTEAKADPAKAT

-604 ITGDATVTEG
+604 IKGDATVTEG
-614 ITIAAGTAEK
+614 ITVAAGTADQ
-624 GAVLT
+624 AAALT
-629 QIFGNLTAKSLTVAA
+629 QTSGNLTAKSLTVAA
-644 AVKDDKKTVTA
+644 AVKGEKDAVTA
-655 EAGTFAQTAGKLTV
+655 KAGTFSQEADGTLTV
-669 DTLTNGGTMTVN
+669 DTLTNGGTMTVK
-681 GTVVTKADSVNSGN
+681 GTVVTNADSVNTGA
-695 INTYSAQ
+695 INSYESKTGSLTIA
-702 DKKGTL
+702 
-708 VISGGTFT
+708 GGTFT
-716 NDGTMTFDKITV
+716 NDGKMTFKKITV
-728 EDGATLKTGVNLN
+728 EDGATLKTGVNLD
-741 GEASFVAFT
+741 GKASFVVFET
-750 ELDLQKGSTLNI
+750 LDLQKGSTLNI
-762 NALNAKSTVDGKEVE
+762 NALNAKSKDDG

-787 TLNLEGGA
+787 TVNLNGGA

-804 GKVELAQGTTAN
+804 GKVELAKDATAH

-823 EQVKN
+823 EQVN
-828 AGNVTVEGG
+828 NGGTATVGG

-842 DSFTATSKAESA
+842 DSFTA
-854 TVGTFTVENNGTPA
+854 GQFTVENNGTLV
-868 LTTKASGLD
+868 LTSKAAGLK
-877 IAKSTSTEA
+877 ITE
-886 KYTAGAVINNGTITF
+886 GAATTNSNLTNNGTITF
-901 TDAAGEFANLDA
+901 TDAAGEFADLGKVAA
-913 VKKVKDAIASSGNGL
+913 VKNAIARFGNGL

-940 EVDKVL
+940 EVNKVL
-946 MDGKVTATN
+946 KDGKVKASDVAN
-955 AEKLAGVELEQF
+955 LAGVELEQF

-973 GVTDPLSGSFGKVEL
+973 GVDAALSGSFGKVEL
-988 ATNETALEVT
+988 ADGKNALTVK
-998 SGLKLNGTGDLVTV
+998 SGLKLNGTGDLVSG
-1012 KGQDDKVT
+1012 KGQGDKVT
-1020 LKGVSIGENGKL
+1020 LQGVNIGQNGKL
-1032 TTTGAGAVVGAIV
+1032 TTTGAGAVVGAIA
-1045 GSSDKFGALNVAA
+1045 GHEGNFGALNVAA

-1065 AATLQNLTVAADSA
+1065 DATVQNLTVAADSA
-1079 LVMGKAAE
+1079 LVMGKTAE
-1087 ADKVVGTLEVK
+1087 TVTAVGDLKVT
-1098 DNALV
+1098 NSALV
-1103 LGTLTAGEVNLKD
+1103 LGTLTAGKVTLGK
-1116 ADVLGTLTAD
+1116 ADVFGTLTAD
-1126 KLTATGKVFVGSDEA
+1126 TLTVTGTGNVFVGSDEE

-1153 SGTVFADPAW
+1153 SGKVFAAPAW
-1163 KDGHILSLN
+1163 KDGNILSLN

-1253 IASGWNTDGFDAA
+1253 IASGWSKAKFEAA
-1266 SADAKTGVQVLE
+1266 DNKTGVQVLE

-1286 NTIDKTG
+1286 NTIDTTG
-1293 ANAVFVKDVTNN
+1293 ANAVFANAVTNN

-1318 VMFTEADYRQG
+1318 VMFSEAGYTPD
-1329 TTGAITFNGDR
+1329 TTGVITFNGDR
-1340 LMSAAFKDKV
+1340 LMSAALKDKV

>member
-41 AMIAGVSGSAMAIE
+41 AMIAGVSGSAMATE

-70 FTKAEKQTDVAS
+70 FTKAETQDNVAS
-82 SLIGTSGDKLA
+82 SLIGTSGDKLV

-100 DMYAAGSLDLT
+100 GMYAAGSLDLT

-133 TSADHFGAVVTATT
+133 TSTDHFGAVVTATT

-162 DEVKTGEQKH
+162 DEVNTGDKQH
-172 NGARGIIRAAGANLE
+172 NGTRGIIRAAGANLE

-236 GSKVKTTIADS
+236 GSQVKTTIADA

-289 ATNTQVVAKNV
+289 ATGTKVAATNV
-300 NFEGNKAVGDDGH
+300 TFEGNKAASADGH
-313 GGALFL
+313 GGALFVD
-319 NGNTASYTQAG
+319 GQGTSYTQVG

-354 LTNVVFDGNTAAN
+354 LNNVVFDGNTAAN
-367 GGAVDTFNAGDVKF
+367 GGAVDTFNAGNVTF

-402 GNVTIAVTEGKSLV
+402 GNVTITVTEGKSLV

-423 TNAEEAAAKNYE
+423 TNAEEAAVKKYE
-435 KQGDFMYLNGASDK
+435 KQGDFMYLSNAS
-449 ATFELAGDLT
+449 ATFALAGDLT

-480 TADMTGFVGTLN
+480 TADMTGFVGNLN
-492 VNEGK
+492 VQEGK

-507 DIAAQVGVNNS
+507 DIDAQIGVNNGS
-518 SSEAAQ
+518 NDAVALAA
-524 LGATNVTVGQAAVTK
+524 TTVTVGQK
-539 GNAKPAV
+539 DS

-559 AINFVVNEGS
+559 AIDFVVNEGS

-583 TQRNAEKDATPAKAT
+583 TQRTAAKAATPAKAT
-598 YVGAVN
+598 YVGVVN

-614 ITIAAGTAEK
+614 VTVAAGTADK
-624 GAVLT
+624 AAALT
-629 QIFGNLTAKSLTVAA
+629 QTSGNLTAKSLTVAA
-644 AVKDDKKTVTA
+644 AVKGEKDAVTA
-655 EAGTFAQTAGKLTV
+655 KAGTFSQEADGTLTV
-669 DTLTNGGTMTVN
+669 DTLTNGGTMTVK
-681 GTVVTKADSVNSGN
+681 GTVVTNADSVNTGN
-695 INTYSAQ
+695 INSPKSKTGS
-702 DKKGTL
+702 L
-708 VISGGTFT
+708 NISGGTFT

-728 EDGATLKTGVNLN
+728 EDGATLKTGVNLD
-741 GEASFVAFT
+741 GKASFVVFR
-750 ELDLQKGSTLNI
+750 ELELQKGSTLNI
-762 NALNAKSTVDGKEVE
+762 NALNAKSQTDGKN
-777 KADILKFTEG
+777 DILQFTEG
-787 TLNLEGGA
+787 TVNLNGGA

-804 GKVELAQGTTAN
+804 GKVALDAGATAK
-816 INGDYTF
+816 IDGDYTF
-823 EQVKN
+823 EQVNNGGK
-828 AGNVTVEGG
+828 ATVGG

-842 DSFTATSKAESA
+842 DSFTA
-854 TVGTFTVENNGTPA
+854 GDFTVENNGTLV
-868 LTTKASGLD
+868 LTSKAAGLK
-877 IAKSTSTEA
+877 IAEG
-886 KYTAGAVINNGTITF
+886 TATNNAHLINDGTITF
-901 TDAAGEFANLDA
+901 TDAAGEFASLDKVA
-913 VKKVKDAIASSGNGL
+913 AVKDAIAPFGNGL

-933 KVTIKAE
+933 KVTVKADAIK
-940 EVDKVL
+940 DVL
-946 MDGKVTATN
+946 QDGKVTATN
-955 AEKLAGVELEQF
+955 AAKLAGVELEQF

-973 GVTDPLSGSFGKVEL
+973 GVATALSGSFGKVEL
-988 ATNETALEVT
+988 AAGQTALTVEF
-998 SGLKLNGTGDLVTV
+998 GLKLNGTGDLVTV
-1012 KGQDDKVT
+1012 KEDKTVT
-1020 LKGVSIGENGKL
+1020 LKGVNIGQNGKL
-1032 TTTGAGAVVGAIV
+1032 TTTGAGAVVGAIA
-1045 GSSDKFGALNVAA
+1045 GNGALNVAA

-1065 AATLQNLTVAADSA
+1065 NATVENLTVAADSA

-1087 ADKVVGTLEVK
+1087 AKAVGALEVK
-1098 DNALV
+1098 NHALV

-1126 KLTATGKVFVGSDEA
+1126 KLTANGNVFVGSDEE

-1172 DASQVAVGTAAAGST
+1172 DASQVAIGSIGANST

-1253 IASGWNTDGFDAA
+1253 IASGWSTAEFEDAA
-1266 SADAKTGVQVLE
+1266 NKTGVQVLE

-1293 ANAVFVKDVTNN
+1293 AHAVFANAVTNN

-1318 VMFTEADYRQG
+1318 VMFSEAGYTQG
-1329 TTGAITFNGDR
+1329 TIGAITFNGDR

-1519 VGFSVYGAK
+1519 VGFSFYGAK

>member
-41 AMIAGVSGSAMAIE
+41 AMIAGVSGSAMATE

-70 FTKAEKQTDVAS
+70 FTKAETQDNVAS
-82 SLIGTSGDKLA
+82 SLIGTSGDKLV

-100 DMYAAGSLDLT
+100 GMYAAGSLDLT

-133 TSADHFGAVVTATT
+133 TSTDHFGAVVTATT

-162 DEVKTGEQKH
+162 DEVNTGDKQH
-172 NGARGIIRAAGANLE
+172 NGTRGIIRAAGANLE

-236 GSKVKTTIADS
+236 GSQVKTTIADA

-261 QLAGAGETTIT
+261 QLSDAGETTIT

-289 ATNTQVVAKNV
+289 ATNTQVVAENV
-300 NFEGNKAVGDDGH
+300 TFEGNKAASADGH
-313 GGALFL
+313 GGALFVD
-319 NGNTASYTQAG
+319 GQGASYTQAG

-340 NGGAIRVQDGADLA
+340 NGGAIRVQNGADLD
-354 LTNVVFDGNTAAN
+354 LKNVVFDGNTAAN
-367 GGAVDTFNAGDVKF
+367 GGAVDTFNADDVTF

-423 TNAEEAAAKNYE
+423 TNAEEAAVKKYE
-435 KQGDFMYLNGASDK
+435 KQGDFMYLSNASDK
-449 ATFELAGDLT
+449 ATFALAGDLT

-480 TADMTGFVGTLN
+480 TADMTGFVGNLD
-492 VNEGK
+492 VKEGK

-507 DIAAQVGVNNS
+507 DIAAQGAVNGANS
-518 SSEAAQ
+518 GAA
-524 LGATNVTVGQAAVTK
+524 GGFAATTVTVGQAA
-539 GNAKPAV
+539 GAKPAV

-559 AINFVVNEGS
+559 AIDFVVNEGS

-598 YVGAVN
+598 YVGAVT
-604 ITGDATVTEG
+604 IKGDATVTEG
-614 ITIAAGTAEK
+614 ITIAAGTADQ

-629 QIFGNLTAKSLTVAA
+629 QKSGNLTAKSLTVAA
-644 AVKDDKKTVTA
+644 AVKGEKDAVTA
-655 EAGTFAQTAGKLTV
+655 QAGTFTQEAGKLTV
-669 DTLTNGGTMTVN
+669 DTLTNGGTMTVK
-681 GTVVTKADSVNSGN
+681 GTVVTNADSVNTGA
-695 INTYSAQ
+695 INSYESKTGSLTIA
-702 DKKGTL
+702 
-708 VISGGTFT
+708 GGTFT

-728 EDGATLKTGVNLN
+728 ADGATLKTGINLD
-741 GEASFVAFT
+741 GTASFVVFQ

-762 NALNAKSTVDGKEVE
+762 NALNAKSKVDG

-787 TLNLEGGA
+787 TVKLNGGA

-804 GKVELAQGTTAN
+804 GKVELAKDATAN

-823 EQVKN
+823 EQVN
-828 AGNVTVEGG
+828 NNGGTATVGG

-842 DSFTATSKAESA
+842 DSFTAGK
-854 TVGTFTVENNGTPA
+854 FTVENNGTLV
-868 LTTKASGLD
+868 LTSKAAGLKITDGTATENTKL
-877 IAKSTSTEA
+877 T
-886 KYTAGAVINNGTITF
+886 NNGTITF
-901 TDAAGEFANLDA
+901 TDAAGEFASLDKVAA
-913 VKKVKDAIASSGNGL
+913 VKNAIASSGNGL

-933 KVTIKAE
+933 KVTVKADVIK
-940 EVDKVL
+940 DVL
-946 MDGKVTATN
+946 KDGKVTATN
-955 AEKLAGVELEQF
+955 AAKLAGVELEQF

-973 GVTDPLSGSFGKVEL
+973 EVNSALSGSFGKVEL
-988 ATNETALEVT
+988 AAGEDALTVE

-1020 LKGVSIGENGKL
+1020 LKGVNIGDNGKL
-1032 TTTGAGAVVGAIV
+1032 TTTGAGAVVGAIA
-1045 GSSDKFGALNVAA
+1045 GNGALNVAA

-1065 AATLQNLTVAADSA
+1065 DAALQNLTVAADSA

-1087 ADKVVGTLEVK
+1087 AKAVGALEVK
-1098 DNALV
+1098 NHALV

-1126 KLTATGKVFVGSDEA
+1126 KLTANGNVFVGSDEE
-1141 DVAGKLVVNELV
+1141 DVAGKLVVNELG
-1153 SGTVFADPAW
+1153 SATVFAAPAW
-1163 KDGHILSLN
+1163 KDGNILSLN

-1253 IASGWNTDGFDAA
+1253 IASGWSTAEFKAPAN
-1266 SADAKTGVQVLE
+1266 KTGVQVLE

-1293 ANAVFVKDVTNN
+1293 AHAVFANAVTNN

-1318 VMFTEADYRQG
+1318 VMFSKDGYKQG

-1340 LMSAAFKDKV
+1340 LMSAAYKDKV

>member
-41 AMIAGVSGSAMAIE
+41 AMIAGVSGSAMATE

-70 FTKAEKQTDVAS
+70 FTKAETQDNVAS
-82 SLIGTSGDKLA
+82 SLIGTSGDKLV

-100 DMYAAGSLDLT
+100 GMYAAGSLDLT

-133 TSADHFGAVVTATT
+133 TSTDHFGAVVTATT

-162 DEVKTGEQKH
+162 DEVNTGDKQH
-172 NGARGIIRAAGANLE
+172 NGTRGIICAAGANLE

-236 GSKVKTTIADS
+236 GSQVKTTIADA

-289 ATNTQVVAKNV
+289 ATGTKVAATNV
-300 NFEGNKAVGDDGH
+300 TFEGNKAASADGH
-313 GGALFL
+313 GGALFVD
-319 NGNTASYTQAG
+319 GQGASYTQVG

-354 LTNVVFDGNTAAN
+354 LNNVVFDGNTAAN
-367 GGAVDTFNAGDVKF
+367 GGAVDTFNAGNVTF

-402 GNVTIAVTEGKSLV
+402 GNVTITVTEGKSLV

-423 TNAEEAAAKNYE
+423 TNAEEAAVKKYE
-435 KQGDFMYLNGASDK
+435 KQGDFMYLSNAS
-449 ATFELAGDLT
+449 ATFALAGDLT
-459 IKDSIVSNHGT
+459 IKDSIVSNHGA

-480 TADMTGFVGTLN
+480 TADMTGFVGNLN
-492 VNEGK
+492 VQEGK

-507 DIAAQVGVNNS
+507 DIDAQIGVNNGS
-518 SSEAAQ
+518 NDAVALAA
-524 LGATNVTVGQAAVTK
+524 TTVTVGQK
-539 GNAKPAV
+539 DS

-559 AINFVVNEGS
+559 AIDFVVNEGS

-583 TQRNAEKDATPAKAT
+583 TQRTAAKAATPAKAT
-598 YVGAVN
+598 YVGVVN

-614 ITIAAGTAEK
+614 VTVAAGTADK
-624 GAVLT
+624 AAALT
-629 QIFGNLTAKSLTVAA
+629 QTSGNLTAKSLTVAA
-644 AVKDDKKTVTA
+644 AVKGEKDAVTA
-655 EAGTFAQTAGKLTV
+655 KAGTFSQEADGTLTV
-669 DTLTNGGTMTVN
+669 DTLTNGGTMTVK
-681 GTVVTKADSVNSGN
+681 GTVVTNADSVNTGN
-695 INTYSAQ
+695 INSPKSKTGS
-702 DKKGTL
+702 L
-708 VISGGTFT
+708 NISGGTFT

-728 EDGATLKTGVNLN
+728 EDGATLKTGVNLD
-741 GEASFVAFT
+741 GKASFVVFR
-750 ELDLQKGSTLNI
+750 ELELQKGSTLNI
-762 NALNAKSTVDGKEVE
+762 NALNAKSQTDGKN
-777 KADILKFTEG
+777 DILQFTEG
-787 TLNLEGGA
+787 TVNLNGGA

-804 GKVELAQGTTAN
+804 GKVALDAGATAN
-816 INGDYTF
+816 IDGDYTF
-823 EQVKN
+823 EQVNNGGK
-828 AGNVTVEGG
+828 ATVGG

-842 DSFTATSKAESA
+842 DSFTA
-854 TVGTFTVENNGTPA
+854 GDFTVENNGTLV
-868 LTTKASGLD
+868 LTSKAAGLK
-877 IAKSTSTEA
+877 IAEG
-886 KYTAGAVINNGTITF
+886 TATNNAHLINDGTITF
-901 TDAAGEFANLDA
+901 TDAAGEFASLDKVA
-913 VKKVKDAIASSGNGL
+913 AVKDAIAPSGNGL

-933 KVTIKAE
+933 KVTVKADAIK
-940 EVDKVL
+940 DVL
-946 MDGKVTATN
+946 QDGKVTATN
-955 AEKLAGVELEQF
+955 AAKLAGVELEQF

-973 GVTDPLSGSFGKVEL
+973 GVATALSGSFGKVEL
-988 ATNETALEVT
+988 AAGQTALTVE

-1012 KGQDDKVT
+1012 KEDKTVT
-1020 LKGVSIGENGKL
+1020 LKGVNIGQNGKL
-1032 TTTGAGAVVGAIV
+1032 TTTGAGAVVGAIA
-1045 GSSDKFGALNVAA
+1045 GNGALNVAA

-1065 AATLQNLTVAADSA
+1065 NATVENLTVAADSA

-1087 ADKVVGTLEVK
+1087 AKAVGALEVK
-1098 DNALV
+1098 NHALV

-1126 KLTATGKVFVGSDEA
+1126 KLTANGNVFVGSDEE
-1141 DVAGKLVVNELV
+1141 DVAGKLVVNKLV

-1172 DASQVAVGTAAAGST
+1172 DASQVAIGSIGANST

-1253 IASGWNTDGFDAA
+1253 IASGWSTAEFEDAA
-1266 SADAKTGVQVLE
+1266 NKTGVQVLE

-1293 ANAVFVKDVTNN
+1293 AHAVFANAVTNN

-1318 VMFTEADYRQG
+1318 VMFSEAGYTQG
-1329 TTGAITFNGDR
+1329 AIGAITFNGDR

-1519 VGFSVYGAK
+1519 VGFSFYGAK

>member
-41 AMIAGVSGSAMAIE
+41 AMIAGVSGSAMATE

-172 NGARGIIRAAGANLE
+172 NGARGIICAAGANLE

-289 ATNTQVVAKNV
+289 ATNTQVVAQNV

-319 NGNTASYTQAG
+319 NGNTASYTQTG
-330 GKFVG
+330 GKFV
-335 NSAKK
+335 
-340 NGGAIRVQDGADLA
+340 
-354 LTNVVFDGNTAAN
+354 GNTAAN

-416 YEGNKAG
+416 YEGNRAG
-423 TNAEEAAAKNYE
+423 TNAEAAAKNYE
-435 KQGDFMYLNGASDK
+435 KQGDFMYLNGASDR
-449 ATFELAGDLT
+449 AAFELAGDLT

-480 TADMTGFVGTLN
+480 TADMTGFVGKLD
-492 VNEGK
+492 VKEGK

-507 DIAAQVGVNNS
+507 DIAAQIGVNNGS
-518 SSEAAQ
+518 NDAVALAA
-524 LGATNVTVGQAAVTK
+524 TTVTVGQK
-539 GNAKPAV
+539 DS

-559 AINFVVNEGS
+559 AINFVVNKDS

-583 TQRNAEKDATPAKAT
+583 AQRTEAKADPAKAT

-604 ITGDATVTEG
+604 IMGDATVTEG
-614 ITIAAGTAEK
+614 ITVAAGTADQ
-624 GAVLT
+624 AAALT
-629 QIFGNLTAKSLTVAA
+629 QTSGNLTAKSLTVAA
-644 AVKDDKKTVTA
+644 AVKGEKDAVTA
-655 EAGTFAQTAGKLTV
+655 QAGTFTQEAGKLTV
-669 DTLTNGGTMTVN
+669 DTLTNGGTMTVKD
-681 GTVVTKADSVNSGN
+681 TVVTKADSVNTGA
-695 INTYSAQ
+695 INSYDS
-702 DKKGTL
+702 KKGSLT
-708 VISGGTFT
+708 IAGGTFT

-741 GEASFVAFT
+741 GKASFVVFQT
-750 ELDLQKGSTLNI
+750 LDLQKGSTLNI
-762 NALNAKSTVDGKEVE
+762 NALNAKSQVDGKEVE

-787 TLNLEGGA
+787 TVKLNGGA

-804 GKVELAQGTTAN
+804 GKVELAAGATAN

-823 EQVKN
+823 EQVN
-828 AGNVTVEGG
+828 NGGTATVGG

-842 DSFTATSKAESA
+842 DSFTA
-854 TVGTFTVENNGTPA
+854 GTFKVDNNGTLV
-868 LTTKASGLD
+868 LTTKAAGLK
-877 IAKSTSTEA
+877 IAEG
-886 KYTAGAVINNGTITF
+886 TATTNSNLTNNGTITF
-901 TDAAGEFANLDA
+901 TDAAGEFADLDKVAA
-913 VKKVKDAIASSGNGL
+913 VKNAIARSGNGL

-940 EVDKVL
+940 EVNKVL
-946 MDGKVTATN
+946 KDGKVKASDIAN
-955 AEKLAGVELEQF
+955 LAGVELEQF

-973 GVTDPLSGSFGKVEL
+973 GVDAALSGSFGKVEL
-988 ATNETALEVT
+988 AAGQTALTVE
-998 SGLKLNGTGDLVTV
+998 SGLKLNGTDDLVTV
-1012 KGQDDKVT
+1012 KKDKTVT
-1020 LKGVSIGENGKL
+1020 LQGVNIGEYGKL
-1032 TTTGAGAVVGAIV
+1032 TTTGAGAVVGAIA
-1045 GSSDKFGALNVAA
+1045 GNGGKFGALNVAA

-1065 AATLQNLTVAADSA
+1065 AAALQNLTVAADSA

-1087 ADKVVGTLEVK
+1087 TATAVGDLEVK
-1098 DNALV
+1098 GSAFV
-1103 LGTLTAGEVNLKD
+1103 LGTLTAGNVTLKD

-1126 KLTATGKVFVGSDEA
+1126 KLAATGTVCVGSDED

-1153 SGTVFADPAW
+1153 SGMVFADPAW

-1266 SADAKTGVQVLE
+1266 SVDAKTGVQVLE

-1318 VMFTEADYRQG
+1318 VMFTENDYRQG

>member
-41 AMIAGVSGSAMAIE
+41 AMIAGVSGSAMATE

-70 FTKAEKQTDVAS
+70 FTKAETQDNVAS
-82 SLIGTSGDKLA
+82 SLIGTSGDKLV

-100 DMYAAGSLDLT
+100 GMYAAGSLDLT

-133 TSADHFGAVVTATT
+133 TSTDHFGAVVTATT

-162 DEVKTGEQKH
+162 DEVNTDDKQH
-172 NGARGIIRAAGANLE
+172 NGTRGIIRAAGANLE

-236 GSKVKTTIADS
+236 GSQVKTTIADA

-289 ATNTQVVAKNV
+289 ATGTKVAATNV
-300 NFEGNKAVGDDGH
+300 TFEGNKAASADGH
-313 GGALFL
+313 GGALFVD
-319 NGNTASYTQAG
+319 GQGASYTQVG

-340 NGGAIRVQDGADLA
+340 NGGAIRVQNGAHLD

-367 GGAVDTFNAGDVKF
+367 GGAVDTFKAGDVKF
-381 TDTTFTNNQAGGWG
+381 TDTTFTNNQTGGWG

-402 GNVTIAVTEGKSLV
+402 GNVTIVVTEGKSLV

-423 TNAEEAAAKNYE
+423 TNAEEAAVKKYE
-435 KQGDFMYLNGASDK
+435 KQGDFMYLSNASDK
-449 ATFELAGDLT
+449 ATFALAGDLT

-480 TADMTGFVGTLN
+480 TADMTGFVGNLN
-492 VNEGK
+492 VKEGK

-507 DIAAQVGVNNS
+507 DIAAQGAVNGDNS
-518 SSEAAQ
+518 GA
-524 LGATNVTVGQAAVTK
+524 ATNLPATTVTVGQAA
-539 GNAKPAV
+539 GAKPAV

-559 AINFVVNEGS
+559 AIDFVVNEGS

-598 YVGAVN
+598 YVGAVT
-604 ITGDATVTEG
+604 IKGDATVTEG
-614 ITIAAGTAEK
+614 ITVAAGKADQ
-624 GAVLT
+624 GAALT
-629 QIFGNLTAKSLTVAA
+629 QKFGNLTAKSLTVAA
-644 AVKDDKKTVTA
+644 EVKKDKNNVTTA
-655 EAGTFAQTAGKLTV
+655 KAGTFTQENGTLTV
-669 DTLTNGGTMTVN
+669 DTLTNGGTMTVA
-681 GTVVTKADSVNSGN
+681 GTVVTKADSVNSGE
-695 INTYSAQ
+695 I
-702 DKKGTL
+702 KGNQSKTGSL
-708 VISGGTFT
+708 AIAGGTFT
-716 NDGTMTFDKITV
+716 NDGKMTFDKITV

-741 GEASFVAFT
+741 GEASFVVFK
-750 ELDLQKGSTLNI
+750 ELNLQKGSTLNI
-762 NALNAKSTVDGKEVE
+762 NALNAKSANTVKEN
-777 KADILKFTEG
+777 DTLMFTEG

-795 LQVAGEAFT
+795 LQVASKAFT
-804 GKVELAQGTTAN
+804 GKVKLDMRAKAHV
-816 INGDYTF
+816 NGDYTF
-823 EQVKN
+823 EQVNN
-828 AGNVTVEGG
+828 AGTVTVNGG

-842 DSFTATSKAESA
+842 DSFTA
-854 TVGTFTVENNGTPA
+854 GTFTVADNGTLVLTSKAAGLKIAEGTAAKNIA
-868 LTTKASGLD
+868 L
-877 IAKSTSTEA
+877 
-886 KYTAGAVINNGTITF
+886 INNGTITF
-901 TDAAGEFANLDA
+901 TDAAGEFAGLNKVAA
-913 VKKVKDAIASSGNGL
+913 VKNAIAPFGNGL

-933 KVTIKAE
+933 KVTVKAE

-946 MDGKVTATN
+946 QDGKITATN
-955 AEKLAGVELEQF
+955 AAKLAGVELEQF

-973 GVTDPLSGSFGKVEL
+973 EVNSNSALSGSFGKVEL
-988 ATNETALEVT
+988 AAGQDALTVE

-1012 KGQDDKVT
+1012 KGLDNKVT
-1020 LKGVSIGENGKL
+1020 LKGVNIDKNGKL
-1032 TTTGAGAVVGAIV
+1032 TTTGAGAVVGAIA
-1045 GSSDKFGALNVAA
+1045 GNGALNVAA

-1087 ADKVVGTLEVK
+1087 AEEAVGKLDVQG
-1098 DNALV
+1098 NAFV
-1103 LGTLTAGEVNLKD
+1103 LGTLTAGEVKFKK
-1116 ADVLGTLTAD
+1116 AEVLGTLTAD
-1126 KLTATGKVFVGSDEA
+1126 KLEVNETVFVGSDEE

-1153 SGTVFADPAW
+1153 FGTVFADPAW

-1194 LVALGTTDLDVAV
+1194 LVAIGTTDLDVAV

-1253 IASGWNTDGFDAA
+1253 IASGWSKAKFEAA
-1266 SADAKTGVQVLE
+1266 DNKTGVQVLE

-1293 ANAVFVKDVTNN
+1293 AHAVFANAVTNN

-1318 VMFTEADYRQG
+1318 VMFSKNGYKQG

-1340 LMSAAFKDKV
+1340 LMSAAYKDKV

-1519 VGFSVYGAK
+1519 VGFSFYGAK

>member
-41 AMIAGVSGSAMAIE
+41 AMIAGVSGSAMATE

-70 FTKAEKQTDVAS
+70 FTKAEKQDDVAS
-82 SLIGTSGDKLA
+82 SLIGTSGDKLV

-100 DMYAAGSLDLT
+100 GMYAAGSLDLT

-416 YEGNKAG
+416 YEGNRAG
-423 TNAEEAAAKNYE
+423 TNAEAAAKNYE
-435 KQGDFMYLNGASDK
+435 KQGDFMYLNGASDR
-449 ATFELAGDLT
+449 AAFELAGDLT

-480 TADMTGFVGTLN
+480 TADMTGFVGKLD
-492 VNEGK
+492 VKEGK

-507 DIAAQVGVNNS
+507 DIAAQIGVNKGTS
-518 SSEAAQ
+518 
-524 LGATNVTVGQAAVTK
+524 GAVELDPTTVTVGQDGEPFA
-539 GNAKPAV
+539 

-559 AINFVVNEGS
+559 AINFDVNEGS
-569 TLTMQSLAV
+569 TLTMQSLTV

-583 TQRNAEKDATPAKAT
+583 AQRTEAKADPAKAT

-614 ITIAAGTAEK
+614 VTVAAGTADK
-624 GAVLT
+624 AAVLT
-629 QIFGNLTAKSLTVAA
+629 QTSGNLTAKSLTVAA
-644 AVKDDKKTVTA
+644 AVEKDQKVTA
-655 EAGTFAQTAGKLTV
+655 QAGTFNQTDGTLTV

-681 GTVVTKADSVNSGN
+681 GTVVTNADSVNTGA
-695 INTYSAQ
+695 INSYKSKNGSLTIA
-702 DKKGTL
+702 
-708 VISGGTFT
+708 GGTFT

-728 EDGATLKTGVNLN
+728 EDGATLKTGVNLD
-741 GEASFVAFT
+741 GEASFVVFKT
-750 ELDLQKGSTLNI
+750 LDLQKGSTLNI
-762 NALNAKSTVDGKEVE
+762 NALNAKSKVDG

-787 TLNLEGGA
+787 TVNLYGGA

-804 GKVELAQGTTAN
+804 GKVELAQGTTTN

-823 EQVKN
+823 EQVNN
-828 AGNVTVEGG
+828 AGTTTVGG

-842 DSFTATSKAESA
+842 DSFTAGK
-854 TVGTFTVENNGTPA
+854 FTVENNGTLV
-868 LTTKASGLD
+868 LTSKAAGLK
-877 IAKSTSTEA
+877 IAVG
-886 KYTAGAVINNGTITF
+886 TATNNNQLINNGTITF
-901 TDAAGEFANLDA
+901 TDAAGEFASLDKVA
-913 VKKVKDAIASSGNGL
+913 AVKDAIAPSGNGL

-940 EVDKVL
+940 EVNKVL
-946 MDGKVTATN
+946 KDGKVKASDVAN
-955 AEKLAGVELEQF
+955 LAGVELEQF

-973 GVTDPLSGSFGKVEL
+973 GVDAALSGSFGKVEL
-988 ATNETALEVT
+988 AAGQTALTVE

-1012 KGQDDKVT
+1012 KKDKTVT
-1020 LKGVSIGENGKL
+1020 LQGVNIGEYGKL
-1032 TTTGAGAVVGAIV
+1032 TTTGAGAVVGAIA
-1045 GSSDKFGALNVAA
+1045 GNGGKFGALNVAA

-1065 AATLQNLTVAADSA
+1065 AAALQNLTVAADSA

-1087 ADKVVGTLEVK
+1087 TATAVGDLEVK
-1098 DNALV
+1098 DYALV
-1103 LGTLTAGEVNLKD
+1103 LGTLTAGKVTLGEANVF
-1116 ADVLGTLTAD
+1116 GTLTAD
-1126 KLTATGKVFVGSDEA
+1126 KLDATDVVLVGSDEE

-1163 KDGHILSLN
+1163 KDGLGLSLN
-1172 DASQVAVGTAAAGST
+1172 DASQVAIGSIGANST
-1187 VVAGQGS
+1187 VIAGQGS
-1194 LVALGTTDLDVAV
+1194 LVAIGTTDLDVAA
-1207 KTVAAAGHAVLG
+1207 KAVAAAGHAVLG
-1219 TNEGQMKSAIY
+1219 PNEGQMRSAIY

-1242 TTSYKT
+1242 TTSYEK
-1248 IAGNV
+1248 INGNV
-1253 IASGWNTDGFDAA
+1253 IASGWNEAKFEDAETNNQVPA
-1266 SADAKTGVQVLE
+1266 NVQVLE

-1318 VMFTEADYRQG
+1318 VMFTEADYTQG

-1340 LMSAAFKDKV
+1340 LMSAALKDKV

-1488 DGYTLGAAFTVATAD
+1488 SGYTLGAAFTVATAD

>member
-41 AMIAGVSGSAMAIE
+41 AMIAGVSGSAMAAD

-60 KATDTALKAT
+60 KATDTALKAI
-70 FTKAEKQTDVAS
+70 FTKAEQQAGVTG
-82 SLIGTSGDKLA
+82 SLIGTSSNGKLV
-93 LKNVTNK
+93 LKNGTNK

-111 ASSKDNVVTLK
+111 ASSKDHVVTLK

-133 TSADHFGAVVTATT
+133 TNADHFGAVVTATT

-162 DEVKTGEQKH
+162 DEVKTGDNKH
-172 NGARGIIRAAGANLE
+172 NGTRGIIRAAGANLE

-205 VWSNGENTVK
+205 VWSNGKNTVK

-236 GSKVKTTIADS
+236 GSQVKTTIADA

-261 QLAGAGETTIT
+261 QLAGAGVTTIT

-289 ATNTQVVAKNV
+289 ATNTKVVATNV
-300 NFEGNKAVGDDGH
+300 NFERNKAVEH

-319 NGNTASYTQAG
+319 DGNTDSHTQAG

-340 NGGAIRVQDGADLA
+340 NGGAICVQNEADLDLA
-354 LTNVVFDGNTAAN
+354 NVVFDGNTAAN
-367 GGAVDTFNAGDVKF
+367 GGAVNTFNAGDVKF

-402 GNVTIAVTEGKSLV
+402 NNVTIAVTEGKSLV

-423 TNAEEAAAKNYE
+423 TNAEEAAVKKFE
-435 KQGDFMYLNGASDK
+435 KQGDFMYLSNATDTAS
-449 ATFELAGDLT
+449 FELAGDLT

-480 TADMTGFVGTLN
+480 TADMTGFVGNLD
-492 VNEGK
+492 VKEGK

-507 DIAAQVGVNNS
+507 DIAAQIGVNNGS
-518 SSEAAQ
+518 NAAV
-524 LGATNVTVGQAAVTK
+524 GFPATTVTVGQAA
-539 GNAKPAV
+539 GAKPAV

-559 AINFVVNEGS
+559 AIDFVVNEGS

-598 YVGAVN
+598 YVGAVTIKGN
-604 ITGDATVTEG
+604 TTVTEG
-614 ITIAAGTAEK
+614 ITVAAGKADQ
-624 GAVLT
+624 GAALT
-629 QIFGNLTAKSLTVAA
+629 QKCGNLTAKSLTVAA
-644 AVKDDKKTVTA
+644 EVKKDKNDVTTA
-655 EAGTFAQTAGKLTV
+655 KAGTFTQEDGTLTV
-669 DTLTNGGTMTVN
+669 DTLTNGGTMTVA
-681 GTVVTKADSVNSGN
+681 GTVVTKADSVNSGE
-695 INTYSAQ
+695 I
-702 DKKGTL
+702 KGNQSKTGSL
-708 VISGGTFT
+708 AIAGGTFT
-716 NDGTMTFDKITV
+716 NDGKMTFDKITV

-741 GEASFVAFT
+741 GEASFVVFK
-750 ELDLQKGSTLNI
+750 ELNLQKGSTLNI
-762 NALNAKSTVDGKEVE
+762 NALNAKSANTVKEN
-777 KADILKFTEG
+777 DTLMFTEG

-795 LQVAGEAFT
+795 LQVASKAFT
-804 GKVELAQGTTAN
+804 GKVKLDTKAKAHV
-816 INGDYTF
+816 NGDYTF
-823 EQVKN
+823 EQVNN
-828 AGNVTVEGG
+828 AGTVTVNGG

-842 DSFTATSKAESA
+842 DSFTA
-854 TVGTFTVENNGTPA
+854 GTFTVADNGTLV
-868 LTTKASGLD
+868 LTSKAAGLK
-877 IAKSTSTEA
+877 IAE
-886 KYTAGAVINNGTITF
+886 GAATTNSNLTNNGTITF
-901 TDAAGEFANLDA
+901 TDAAGEFADLKKVAA
-913 VKKVKDAIASSGNGL
+913 VKNAIAPSGNGL

-933 KVTIKAE
+933 KVTVKAE

-946 MDGKVTATN
+946 QDGKVTATN
-955 AEKLAGVELEQF
+955 AAKLAGVELEQF

-973 GVTDPLSGSFGKVEL
+973 EVNSNSALSGSFGKVEL
-988 ATNETALEVT
+988 AAGQDALTVE
-998 SGLKLNGTGDLVTV
+998 SALKLNGTGDLVTV

-1020 LKGVSIGENGKL
+1020 LKGVNIGKNGKL
-1032 TTTGAGAVVGAIV
+1032 TTTGAGAVVGAIA
-1045 GSSDKFGALNVAA
+1045 GHEGNFGALNVAA

-1065 AATLQNLTVAADSA
+1065 DATVQNLTVAADSA
-1079 LVMGKAAE
+1079 LVMGKVAE
-1087 ADKVVGTLEVK
+1087 ADKAVGALEVK
-1098 DNALV
+1098 EHALV
-1103 LGTLTAGEVNLKD
+1103 LGTLTAGEVKFKK
-1116 ADVLGTLTAD
+1116 AEVLGTLTAD
-1126 KLTATGKVFVGSDEA
+1126 KLEANETVFVGSDEE

-1194 LVALGTTDLDVAV
+1194 LVAIGTTDLDVAA
-1207 KTVAAAGHAVLG
+1207 KAVAAAGHAVLG

-1253 IASGWNTDGFDAA
+1253 IASGWSTAEFKAPAN
-1266 SADAKTGVQVLE
+1266 KTGVQVLE

-1286 NTIDKTG
+1286 NTIDTTG
-1293 ANAVFVKDVTNN
+1293 ANAVFVKDVTNY

-1318 VMFTEADYRQG
+1318 VMFSEGDYTQD

-1340 LMSAAFKDKV
+1340 LMSAAYKDKV

>member
-41 AMIAGVSGSAMAIE
+41 AMIAGVSGSAMAADA
-55 TDTEI
+55 DTEI

-70 FTKAEKQTDVAS
+70 FTKAEQQAGVTG
-82 SLIGTSGDKLA
+82 SLIGTSSNGKLV
-93 LKNVTNK
+93 LKNGTNK

-111 ASSKDNVVTLK
+111 ASSKDHVVTLK

-133 TSADHFGAVVTATT
+133 TNADHFGAVVTATT

-162 DEVKTGEQKH
+162 DEVKTGDNKH
-172 NGARGIIRAAGANLE
+172 NGTRGIIRAAGANLE

-205 VWSNGENTVK
+205 VWSNGKNTVK

-236 GSKVKTTIADS
+236 GSQVKTTIAD
-247 TFSKNTSG
+247 
-255 KQGGAL
+255 
-261 QLAGAGETTIT
+261 
-272 NTTFS
+272 
-277 ENAAGTFGGAIN
+277 
-289 ATNTQVVAKNV
+289 
-300 NFEGNKAVGDDGH
+300 AV
-313 GGALFL
+313 
-319 NGNTASYTQAG
+319 T
-330 GKFVG
+330 
-335 NSAKK
+335 
-340 NGGAIRVQDGADLA
+340 
-354 LTNVVFDGNTAAN
+354 
-367 GGAVDTFNAGDVKF
+367 F

-395 GALRING
+395 GALCING

-423 TNAEEAAAKNYE
+423 TNAEEAAVKKYE
-435 KQGDFMYLNGASDK
+435 KQGDFMYLSNASDQ
-449 ATFELAGDLT
+449 ATFALAGDLT
-459 IKDSIVSNHGT
+459 IKDSIVSNHGN

-480 TADMTGFVGTLN
+480 TADMTGFVGNLN
-492 VNEGK
+492 VKEGK

-507 DIAAQVGVNNS
+507 DIVAQGAVNGANSRAAK
-518 SSEAAQ
+518 
-524 LGATNVTVGQAAVTK
+524 LDATTVTVGQAAVTE
-539 GNAKPAV
+539 GDAKPAV

-559 AINFVVNEGS
+559 AINFDVNEGS
-569 TLTMQSLAV
+569 TLTMQSLTV

-583 TQRNAEKDATPAKAT
+583 AQRTEAKADPAKAT

-614 ITIAAGTAEK
+614 VTVAAGTADK
-624 GAVLT
+624 AAVLT
-629 QIFGNLTAKSLTVAA
+629 QTSGNLTAKSLTVAA
-644 AVKDDKKTVTA
+644 AVEKDQKVTA
-655 EAGTFAQTAGKLTV
+655 QAGTFNQTDGTLTV

-681 GTVVTKADSVNSGN
+681 GTVVTNADSVNTGA
-695 INTYSAQ
+695 INSYKSKNGSLTIA
-702 DKKGTL
+702 
-708 VISGGTFT
+708 GGTFT

-728 EDGATLKTGVNLN
+728 EDGATLKTGVNLD
-741 GEASFVAFT
+741 GEASFVVFKT
-750 ELDLQKGSTLNI
+750 LDLQKGSTLNI
-762 NALNAKSTVDGKEVE
+762 NALNAKSKVDG

-787 TLNLEGGA
+787 TVNLYGGA

-804 GKVELAQGTTAN
+804 GKVELAQGTTTN

-823 EQVKN
+823 EQVNN
-828 AGNVTVEGG
+828 AGTTTVGG

-842 DSFTATSKAESA
+842 DSFTAGK
-854 TVGTFTVENNGTPA
+854 FTVENNGTLV
-868 LTTKASGLD
+868 LTSKAAGLK
-877 IAKSTSTEA
+877 IAVG
-886 KYTAGAVINNGTITF
+886 TATNNNQLINNGTITF
-901 TDAAGEFANLDA
+901 TDAAGEFASLDKVA
-913 VKKVKDAIASSGNGL
+913 AVKDAIAPSGNGL

-940 EVDKVL
+940 EVNKVL
-946 MDGKVTATN
+946 KDGKVKASDVAN
-955 AEKLAGVELEQF
+955 LAGVELEQF

-973 GVTDPLSGSFGKVEL
+973 GVDAALSGSFGKVEL
-988 ATNETALEVT
+988 AAGQTALTVE

-1012 KGQDDKVT
+1012 TKDKTVT
-1020 LKGVSIGENGKL
+1020 LQGVNIGEYGKL
-1032 TTTGAGAVVGAIV
+1032 TTTGAGAVVGAIA
-1045 GSSDKFGALNVAA
+1045 GNGGKFGALNVAA

-1065 AATLQNLTVAADSA
+1065 AAALQNLTVAADSA

-1087 ADKVVGTLEVK
+1087 TATAVGDLEVK
-1098 DNALV
+1098 DYALV
-1103 LGTLTAGEVNLKD
+1103 LGTLTAGKVTLGK
-1116 ADVLGTLTAD
+1116 ADVFGTLTAD
-1126 KLTATGKVFVGSDEA
+1126 KLDATDVVLVGSDEE
-1141 DVAGKLVVNELV
+1141 DVAGKLVVNKLV

-1163 KDGHILSLN
+1163 KDGLGLSLN
-1172 DASQVAVGTAAAGST
+1172 DASQVAIGSIGANST
-1187 VVAGQGS
+1187 VIAGQGS
-1194 LVALGTTDLDVAV
+1194 LVAIGTTDLDVAA
-1207 KTVAAAGHAVLG
+1207 KAVAAAGHAVLG
-1219 TNEGQMKSAIY
+1219 PNEGQMRSAIY

-1242 TTSYKT
+1242 TTSYEK
-1248 IAGNV
+1248 INGNV
-1253 IASGWNTDGFDAA
+1253 IASGWNEAKFEDAETNNQVPA
-1266 SADAKTGVQVLE
+1266 NVQVLE

-1318 VMFTEADYRQG
+1318 VMFTEADYTQG

-1340 LMSAAFKDKV
+1340 LMSAALKDKV

-1488 DGYTLGAAFTVATAD
+1488 SGYTLGAAFTVATAD

>member
-41 AMIAGVSGSAMAIE
+41 AMIAGVSGSAMAAE
-55 TDTEI
+55 TNTEI

-70 FTKAEKQTDVAS
+70 FTKAEKQNDVAS
-82 SLIGTSGDKLA
+82 SLIGTSGDTLA
-93 LKNVTNK
+93 LKNDTNK

-111 ASSKDNVVTLK
+111 ASNKDNVVTLK

-162 DEVKTGEQKH
+162 DEVTTGDNPH
-172 NGARGIIRAAGANLE
+172 NGTRGIIRAAGANLE

-205 VWSNGENTVK
+205 VWSNGKNTVK

-236 GSKVKTTIADS
+236 GSQVKTTIADA

-255 KQGGAL
+255 KLGGAL
-261 QLAGAGETTIT
+261 QLSGAGKTTIT

-289 ATNTQVVAKNV
+289 ATGTKVVATNV
-300 NFEGNKAVGDDGH
+300 NFERNKAVEH

-319 NGNTASYTQAG
+319 DGNTDSHTQAC

-340 NGGAIRVQDGADLA
+340 NGGAIRVQNGANLD

-367 GGAVDTFNAGDVKF
+367 GGAVDTFKAGDVKF
-381 TDTTFTNNQAGGWG
+381 SDTTFTNNQAGGWG

-402 GNVTIAVTEGKSLV
+402 NNVTIAVTEGKSLV

-423 TNAEEAAAKNYE
+423 TNAEEAAVKKFE
-435 KQGDFMYLNGASDK
+435 KQGDFMYLSNDTDTAS
-449 ATFELAGDLT
+449 FELAGDLT

-480 TADMTGFVGTLN
+480 TADMTGFVGKLD
-492 VNEGK
+492 VKEGK

-507 DIAAQVGVNNS
+507 DIAAQGAVNGDNS
-518 SSEAAQ
+518 GAAKMHS
-524 LGATNVTVGQAAVTK
+524 ATTVTVGQQDS
-539 GNAKPAV
+539 

-559 AINFVVNEGS
+559 AIDFVVNKGS
-569 TLTMQSLAV
+569 TLTMQTLAV

-598 YVGAVN
+598 YVGAVT
-604 ITGDATVTEG
+604 IKGDATVTEG
-614 ITIAAGTAEK
+614 ITVAAGTADK
-624 GAVLT
+624 AAVLT
-629 QIFGNLTAKSLTVAA
+629 QTSGNLTAKSLTVAA
-644 AVKDDKKTVTA
+644 AVEKDQKVTA
-655 EAGTFAQTAGKLTV
+655 QAAGTFNQAAAGTLTV
-669 DTLTNGGTMTVN
+669 DTLTNGGTMTVA
-681 GTVVTKADSVNSGN
+681 GTVVTKADSVNSGE
-695 INTYSAQ
+695 I
-702 DKKGTL
+702 KGNQSQTGSL
-708 VISGGTFT
+708 TIAGGTFS
-716 NDGTMTFDKITV
+716 NDGKMTFNKITV

-741 GEASFVAFT
+741 GEPSFVVFQ
-750 ELDLQKGSTLNI
+750 ELNLQKGSTLNI
-762 NALNAKSTVDGKEVE
+762 NALNDKSAKTVKEN
-777 KADILKFTEG
+777 DTLKFTEG

-795 LQVAGEAFT
+795 LQVASKAFT
-804 GKVELAQGTTAN
+804 GKVKLDTNAKAHV
-816 INGDYTF
+816 NGDYTF
-823 EQVKN
+823 EQVNN
-828 AGNVTVEGG
+828 AGTVTVNGG

-842 DSFTATSKAESA
+842 DSFTAGK
-854 TVGTFTVENNGTPA
+854 FTVENNGTLV
-868 LTTKASGLD
+868 LTSKAAGLN
-877 IAKSTSTEA
+877 IAE
-886 KYTAGAVINNGTITF
+886 GAATTNSNLTNNGTITF
-901 TDAAGEFANLDA
+901 TDAAGEFATFNNVAA
-913 VKKVKDAIASSGNGL
+913 VKNAIAPFGNGL

-940 EVDKVL
+940 EVNKVL
-946 MDGKVTATN
+946 TDGKVKASDV
-955 AEKLAGVELEQF
+955 ASLAGVELEQF

-973 GVTDPLSGSFGKVEL
+973 DVKAALSGSFGKVEL
-988 ATNETALEVT
+988 ADGKNALTVE
-998 SGLKLNGTGDLVTV
+998 SGLKLNGTGDLVSG
-1012 KGQDDKVT
+1012 KGQGDKVT
-1020 LKGVSIGENGKL
+1020 LQGVNIGQNGKL
-1032 TTTGAGAVVGAIV
+1032 TTTGAGAVVGAIA
-1045 GSSDKFGALNVAA
+1045 GHEGNFGALNVAA

-1065 AATLQNLTVAADSA
+1065 NATVQNLTVAADSA
-1079 LVMGKAAE
+1079 LVMGKVAE
-1087 ADKVVGTLEVK
+1087 ADKAVGALDVK
-1098 DNALV
+1098 KHALV

-1116 ADVLGTLTAD
+1116 ADVFGTLTAD
-1126 KLTATGKVFVGSDEA
+1126 KLAATGTVCVGSDEE
-1141 DVAGKLVVNELV
+1141 DVAGKLVVNELG
-1153 SGTVFADPAW
+1153 SATVFAAPAW
-1163 KDGHILSLN
+1163 KDGNILSLN
-1172 DASQVAVGTAAAGST
+1172 DASQVAVGTAAARST

-1194 LVALGTTDLDVAV
+1194 LVAIGTTDLDVAA
-1207 KTVAAAGHAVLG
+1207 KAVAAAGHAVLG

-1253 IASGWNTDGFDAA
+1253 IASGWSTAEFKAPAN
-1266 SADAKTGVQVLE
+1266 KTGVQVLE

-1293 ANAVFVKDVTNN
+1293 AHAVFANAVTNN

-1318 VMFTEADYRQG
+1318 VMFSEAGYTPD
-1329 TTGAITFNGDR
+1329 TTGVITFNGDR
-1340 LMSAAFKDKV
+1340 LMSAALKDKV

>member
-1 MNSTFK
+1 
-7 VVFNKARGALMVVN
+7 
-21 EVTSSVQ
+21 
-28 GKGTKTVVAAAVA
+28 
-41 AMIAGVSGSAMAIE
+41 MATE

-416 YEGNKAG
+416 YEGNRAG
-423 TNAEEAAAKNYE
+423 TNAEAAAKNYE
-435 KQGDFMYLNGASDK
+435 KQGDFMYLNGASDR
-449 ATFELAGDLT
+449 AAFELAGDLT

-480 TADMTGFVGTLN
+480 TADMTGFVGKLD
-492 VNEGK
+492 VKEGK

-507 DIAAQVGVNNS
+507 DIAAQIGVNNGS
-518 SSEAAQ
+518 NDAVALAA
-524 LGATNVTVGQAAVTK
+524 TTVTVGQK
-539 GNAKPAV
+539 DS

-559 AINFVVNEGS
+559 AINFVVNKGS

-583 TQRNAEKDATPAKAT
+583 AQRTEAKADPAKAT

-604 ITGDATVTEG
+604 IMGDATVTEG
-614 ITIAAGTAEK
+614 ITVAAGTADQ
-624 GAVLT
+624 AAALT
-629 QIFGNLTAKSLTVAA
+629 QTSGNLTAKSLTVAA
-644 AVKDDKKTVTA
+644 AVKGEKDAVTA
-655 EAGTFAQTAGKLTV
+655 QAGTFTQEAGKLTV
-669 DTLTNGGTMTVN
+669 DTLTNGGTMTVKD
-681 GTVVTKADSVNSGN
+681 TVVTKADSVNTGA
-695 INTYSAQ
+695 INSYDS
-702 DKKGTL
+702 KKGSLT
-708 VISGGTFT
+708 IAGGTFT

-741 GEASFVAFT
+741 GKASFVVFQT
-750 ELDLQKGSTLNI
+750 LDLQKGSTLNI
-762 NALNAKSTVDGKEVE
+762 NALNAKSQVDGKEVE

-787 TLNLEGGA
+787 TVKLNGGA

-804 GKVELAQGTTAN
+804 GKVELAAGATAN

-823 EQVKN
+823 EQVN
-828 AGNVTVEGG
+828 NGGTATVGG

-842 DSFTATSKAESA
+842 DSFTA
-854 TVGTFTVENNGTPA
+854 GTFTVDNNGTLV
-868 LTTKASGLD
+868 LTTKAAGLK
-877 IAKSTSTEA
+877 IAEG
-886 KYTAGAVINNGTITF
+886 TATTNSNLTNNGTITF
-901 TDAAGEFANLDA
+901 TDAAGEFADLDKVAA
-913 VKKVKDAIASSGNGL
+913 VKNAIARSGNGL

-940 EVDKVL
+940 EVNKVL
-946 MDGKVTATN
+946 KDGKVKASDVAN
-955 AEKLAGVELEQF
+955 LAGVELEQF

-973 GVTDPLSGSFGKVEL
+973 GVDAALSGSFGKVEL
-988 ATNETALEVT
+988 AAGQTALTVE

-1012 KGQDDKVT
+1012 KKDKTVT
-1020 LKGVSIGENGKL
+1020 LQGVNIGEYGKL
-1032 TTTGAGAVVGAIV
+1032 TTTGAGAVVGAIA
-1045 GSSDKFGALNVAA
+1045 GNGGKFGALNVAA

-1065 AATLQNLTVAADSA
+1065 AAALQNLTVAADSA

-1087 ADKVVGTLEVK
+1087 TATAVGDLEVK
-1098 DNALV
+1098 GSALV
-1103 LGTLTAGEVNLKD
+1103 LGTLTAGNVTLKD

-1126 KLTATGKVFVGSDEA
+1126 KLAATGTVCVGSDED

-1266 SADAKTGVQVLE
+1266 SVDAKTGVQVLE

>member
-41 AMIAGVSGSAMAIE
+41 AMIAGVSGSAMAADA
-55 TDTEI
+55 DTVI
-60 KATDTALKAT
+60 NATDTALKAT
-70 FTKAEKQTDVAS
+70 FTKAAQQADVKG
-82 SLIGTSGDKLA
+82 SLIGTSNNGKLV

-111 ASSKDNVVTLK
+111 ASSKEKVVTLK

-133 TSADHFGAVVTATT
+133 TSDDHFGAVVTATATT

-162 DEVKTGEQKH
+162 DEVKTGDQDKQH
-172 NGARGIIRAAGANLE
+172 NGTRGIICAAGANLD
-187 VAKST
+187 VANST

-261 QLAGAGETTIT
+261 QLSGAGETTIT

-289 ATNTQVVAKNV
+289 ATNTQVVAENV
-300 NFEGNKAVGDDGH
+300 TFEGNKAASADGH
-313 GGALFL
+313 GGALFVD
-319 NGNTASYTQAG
+319 GQGASYTQAG

-340 NGGAIRVQDGADLA
+340 NGGAIRVQNKANLA
-354 LTNVVFDGNTAAN
+354 LKNVVFDGNTAAN
-367 GGAVDTFNAGDVKF
+367 GGAVDTFNAGNVTF

-435 KQGDFMYLNGASDK
+435 KQGDFMYLNSASDK
-449 ATFELAGDLT
+449 AMFELAGDLT
-459 IKDSIVSNHGT
+459 IKDSILSNHGT

-480 TADMTGFVGTLN
+480 TADMTGFVGELN
-492 VNEGK
+492 VKEGK

-507 DIAAQVGVNNS
+507 DIAAQGAVNGDNS
-518 SSEAAQ
+518 GAAKK
-524 LGATNVTVGQAAVTK
+524 LPATTVTVGQAAVTK
-539 GNAKPAV
+539 GDAKPAV

-583 TQRNAEKDATPAKAT
+583 TQRNADKGATPTKAT

-614 ITIAAGTAEK
+614 ITVAAGTADQ
-624 GAVLT
+624 AAALT
-629 QIFGNLTAKSLTVAA
+629 QTSGNLTAKSLTVAA
-644 AVKDDKKTVTA
+644 AVKGEKDAVPAQAGKFTQ
-655 EAGTFAQTAGKLTV
+655 EAGTLTV
-669 DTLTNGGTMTVN
+669 DTLTNGGTMTVK
-681 GTVVTKADSVNSGN
+681 GTVVTNADSVNTGA
-695 INTYSAQ
+695 INSYESKTGSLTIA
-702 DKKGTL
+702 
-708 VISGGTFT
+708 GGTFT
-716 NDGTMTFDKITV
+716 NDGKMTFKKITV
-728 EDGATLKTGVNLN
+728 EDGATLKTGVNLD
-741 GEASFVAFT
+741 GKASFVVFET
-750 ELDLQKGSTLNI
+750 LDLQKGSTLNI
-762 NALNAKSTVDGKEVE
+762 NALNAKSKDDG

-787 TLNLEGGA
+787 TVNLNGGA

-804 GKVELAQGTTAN
+804 GKVELAQGTTTN

-823 EQVKN
+823 EQVNN
-828 AGNVTVEGG
+828 AGTTTVGG

-842 DSFTATSKAESA
+842 DSFTAGKFTVKNNGTLVLTSKAAGLKIAEGTA
-854 TVGTFTVENNGTPA
+854 TNNA
-868 LTTKASGLD
+868 HL
-877 IAKSTSTEA
+877 
-886 KYTAGAVINNGTITF
+886 INDGTITF
-901 TDAAGEFANLDA
+901 TDAAGEFASLDMVA
-913 VKKVKDAIASSGNGL
+913 AVKDAIAHSGNGL

-933 KVTIKAE
+933 KVTVKADAIK
-940 EVDKVL
+940 DVL
-946 MDGKVTATN
+946 TDGKV
-955 AEKLAGVELEQF
+955 EFSKVESLAGVELAQF

-973 GVTDPLSGSFGKVEL
+973 GVNDALSGSFGKVEL
-988 ATNETALEVT
+988 ADKLDALEVT

-1012 KGQDDKVT
+1012 KEDKTVT
-1020 LKGVSIGENGKL
+1020 LKGVNIGQNGKL
-1032 TTTGAGAVVGAIV
+1032 TTTGAGAVVGAIA
-1045 GSSDKFGALNVAA
+1045 GNGALNVAA

-1065 AATLQNLTVAADSA
+1065 NATVENLTVAADSA

-1087 ADKVVGTLEVK
+1087 ADKAVGALEVK
-1098 DNALV
+1098 GDALV
-1103 LGTLTAGEVNLKD
+1103 LGTLTAG
-1116 ADVLGTLTAD
+1116 
-1126 KLTATGKVFVGSDEA
+1126 KLTANGNVFVGSDEA

-1153 SGTVFADPAW
+1153 SGKVFADPAW
-1163 KDGHILSLN
+1163 KDGLGLSLN
-1172 DASQVAVGTAAAGST
+1172 DASQVAVGTAAKGST

-1253 IASGWNTDGFDAA
+1253 IASGWSTAEFNKDAA
-1266 SADAKTGVQVLE
+1266 NRTGVQVLE

-1293 ANAVFVKDVTNN
+1293 AHAVFANAVTNN

-1318 VMFTEADYRQG
+1318 VMFTEADYNQG

-1340 LMSAAFKDKV
+1340 LMSAAYKDKV

-1519 VGFSVYGAK
+1519 VGFSFYGAK

>member
-41 AMIAGVSGSAMAIE
+41 AMIAGVSGSAMATE

-70 FTKAEKQTDVAS
+70 FTKAETQDNVAS
-82 SLIGTSGDKLA
+82 SLIGTSGDKLV

-100 DMYAAGSLDLT
+100 GMYAAGSLDLT

-133 TSADHFGAVVTATT
+133 TSTDHFGAVVTATT

-162 DEVKTGEQKH
+162 DEVNTGDKQH
-172 NGARGIIRAAGANLE
+172 NGTRGIIRAAGANLE

-236 GSKVKTTIADS
+236 GSQVKTTIADA

-261 QLAGAGETTIT
+261 QLSDAGETTIT

-289 ATNTQVVAKNV
+289 ATNTQVVAENV
-300 NFEGNKAVGDDGH
+300 TFEGNKAASADGH
-313 GGALFL
+313 GGALFVD
-319 NGNTASYTQAG
+319 GQGASYTQAG

-340 NGGAIRVQDGADLA
+340 NGGAIRVQNGADLD
-354 LTNVVFDGNTAAN
+354 LKNVVFDGNTAAN
-367 GGAVDTFNAGDVKF
+367 GGAVDTFNADDVTF

-423 TNAEEAAAKNYE
+423 TNAEEAAVKKYE
-435 KQGDFMYLNGASDK
+435 KQGDFMYLSNASDK
-449 ATFELAGDLT
+449 ATFALAGDLT

-480 TADMTGFVGTLN
+480 TADMTGFVGNLD
-492 VNEGK
+492 VKEGK

-507 DIAAQVGVNNS
+507 DIAAQGAVNGANS
-518 SSEAAQ
+518 GAA
-524 LGATNVTVGQAAVTK
+524 GGFAATTVTVGQAA
-539 GNAKPAV
+539 GAKPAV

-559 AINFVVNEGS
+559 AIDFVVNEGS

-598 YVGAVN
+598 YVGAVTIN
-604 ITGDATVTEG
+604 GDATVTEG
-614 ITIAAGTAEK
+614 ITIAAGTADQ

-629 QIFGNLTAKSLTVAA
+629 QKSGNLTAKSLTVAA
-644 AVKDDKKTVTA
+644 AVKGEKDAVTA
-655 EAGTFAQTAGKLTV
+655 QAGTFTQEAGKLTV
-669 DTLTNGGTMTVN
+669 DTLTNGGTMTVK
-681 GTVVTKADSVNSGN
+681 GTVVTNADSVNTGA
-695 INTYSAQ
+695 INSYESKTGSLLTIA
-702 DKKGTL
+702 
-708 VISGGTFT
+708 GGTFT

-728 EDGATLKTGVNLN
+728 ADGATLKTGINLD
-741 GEASFVAFT
+741 GTASFVVFQ

-762 NALNAKSTVDGKEVE
+762 NALNAKSKVDG

-787 TLNLEGGA
+787 TVKLNGGA

-804 GKVELAQGTTAN
+804 GKVELAKDATAN

-823 EQVKN
+823 EQVN
-828 AGNVTVEGG
+828 NNGGTATVGG

-842 DSFTATSKAESA
+842 DSFTAGK
-854 TVGTFTVENNGTPA
+854 FTVENNGTLV
-868 LTTKASGLD
+868 LTSKAAGLKITDGTATENTKL
-877 IAKSTSTEA
+877 T
-886 KYTAGAVINNGTITF
+886 NNGTITF
-901 TDAAGEFANLDA
+901 TDAAGEFASLDKVAA
-913 VKKVKDAIASSGNGL
+913 VKNTIASSGNGL

-933 KVTIKAE
+933 KVTVKADVIK
-940 EVDKVL
+940 DVL
-946 MDGKVTATN
+946 KDGKVTATN
-955 AEKLAGVELEQF
+955 AAKLAGVELEQF

-973 GVTDPLSGSFGKVEL
+973 EVNSALSGSFGKVEL
-988 ATNETALEVT
+988 AAGEDALTVE

-1020 LKGVSIGENGKL
+1020 LKGVNIGDNGKL
-1032 TTTGAGAVVGAIV
+1032 TTTGAGAVVGAIA
-1045 GSSDKFGALNVAA
+1045 GNGALNVAA

-1065 AATLQNLTVAADSA
+1065 DAALQNLTVAADSA
-1079 LVMGKAAE
+1079 LVMGKA
-1087 ADKVVGTLEVK
+1087 VGALEVK
-1098 DNALV
+1098 NHALV

-1126 KLTATGKVFVGSDEA
+1126 KLTANGNVFVGSDEE
-1141 DVAGKLVVNELV
+1141 DVAGKLVVNELG
-1153 SGTVFADPAW
+1153 SATVFAAPAW
-1163 KDGHILSLN
+1163 KDGNILSLN

-1253 IASGWNTDGFDAA
+1253 IASGWSTAEFKAPAN
-1266 SADAKTGVQVLE
+1266 KTGVQVLE

-1293 ANAVFVKDVTNN
+1293 AHAVFANAVTNN

-1318 VMFTEADYRQG
+1318 VMFSKDGYKQG

-1340 LMSAAFKDKV
+1340 LMSAAYKDKV

>member
-41 AMIAGVSGSAMAIE
+41 AMIAGVSGSAMATE

-289 ATNTQVVAKNV
+289 ATNTQIVAKNV

-423 TNAEEAAAKNYE
+423 TNAEEAAVKKYE
-435 KQGDFMYLNGASDK
+435 KQGDFMYLSNASDK
-449 ATFELAGDLT
+449 ATFALAGDLT

-480 TADMTGFVGTLN
+480 TADMTGFVGKLD
-492 VNEGK
+492 VKEGK

-507 DIAAQVGVNNS
+507 DIAAQIGVNNGS
-518 SSEAAQ
+518 NDAVA
-524 LGATNVTVGQAAVTK
+524 LDATTVTVGQQDS
-539 GNAKPAV
+539 

-559 AINFVVNEGS
+559 AINFVVNKGS

-583 TQRNAEKDATPAKAT
+583 AQRTEAKADPAKAT

-604 ITGDATVTEG
+604 IKGDATVTEG
-614 ITIAAGTAEK
+614 ITVAAGTADQ
-624 GAVLT
+624 AAALT
-629 QIFGNLTAKSLTVAA
+629 QTSGNLTAKSLTVAA
-644 AVKDDKKTVTA
+644 AVKGEKDAVTA
-655 EAGTFAQTAGKLTV
+655 QAGTFTQEAGKLTV
-669 DTLTNGGTMTVN
+669 DTLTNGGTMTVKD
-681 GTVVTKADSVNSGN
+681 TVVTKADSVNTGA
-695 INTYSAQ
+695 INSYDS
-702 DKKGTL
+702 KKGSLT
-708 VISGGTFT
+708 IAGGTFT

-741 GEASFVAFT
+741 GEASFVVFK
-750 ELDLQKGSTLNI
+750 ELELQKGSTLNI
-762 NALNAKSTVDGKEVE
+762 NALNAKSQVDGKEVE

-787 TLNLEGGA
+787 TVNLYGGA

-804 GKVELAQGTTAN
+804 GKVELAQGTTTN

-823 EQVKN
+823 EQVNN
-828 AGNVTVEGG
+828 AGTTTVGG

-842 DSFTATSKAESA
+842 DSFTA
-854 TVGTFTVENNGTPA
+854 GTFKVDNNGTLV
-868 LTTKASGLD
+868 LTTKAAGLK
-877 IAKSTSTEA
+877 IAEG
-886 KYTAGAVINNGTITF
+886 TATTNSNLTNNGTITF
-901 TDAAGEFANLDA
+901 TDAAGEFADLDKVAA
-913 VKKVKDAIASSGNGL
+913 VKNAIARSGNGL

-940 EVDKVL
+940 EVNKVL
-946 MDGKVTATN
+946 KDGKVKASDVAN
-955 AEKLAGVELEQF
+955 LAGVELEQF

-973 GVTDPLSGSFGKVEL
+973 GVDAALSGSFGKVEL
-988 ATNETALEVT
+988 AAGQTALTVE

-1012 KGQDDKVT
+1012 KKDKTVT
-1020 LKGVSIGENGKL
+1020 LQGVNIGEYGKL
-1032 TTTGAGAVVGAIV
+1032 TTTGAGAVVGAIA
-1045 GSSDKFGALNVAA
+1045 GNGGKFGALNVAA

-1065 AATLQNLTVAADSA
+1065 AAALQNLTVAADSA

-1087 ADKVVGTLEVK
+1087 TATAVGDLEVK
-1098 DNALV
+1098 GSALV
-1103 LGTLTAGEVNLKD
+1103 LGTLTAGNVTLKD

-1126 KLTATGKVFVGSDEA
+1126 KLAATGTVCVGSDED

-1253 IASGWNTDGFDAA
+1253 IASGWSTAEFEDAA
-1266 SADAKTGVQVLE
+1266 NKTGVQVLE

-1293 ANAVFVKDVTNN
+1293 AHAVFANAVTNN

-1318 VMFTEADYRQG
+1318 VMFSEAGYTQG
-1329 TTGAITFNGDR
+1329 TIGAITFNGDR

-1519 VGFSVYGAK
+1519 VGFSFYGAK

>member
-41 AMIAGVSGSAMAIE
+41 AMIAGVSGSAMATE

-70 FTKAEKQTDVAS
+70 FTKAEKQDDVAS
-82 SLIGTSGDKLA
+82 SLIGTSGDKLV

-100 DMYAAGSLDLT
+100 GMYAAGSLDLT

-416 YEGNKAG
+416 YEGNRAG
-423 TNAEEAAAKNYE
+423 TNAEAAAKNYE
-435 KQGDFMYLNGASDK
+435 KQGDFMYLNGASDR
-449 ATFELAGDLT
+449 AAFELAGDLT

-480 TADMTGFVGTLN
+480 TADMTGFVGKLD
-492 VNEGK
+492 VKEGK

-507 DIAAQVGVNNS
+507 DIAAQIGVNKGTS
-518 SSEAAQ
+518 
-524 LGATNVTVGQAAVTK
+524 GAVELDPTTVTVGQDGEPFA
-539 GNAKPAV
+539 

-559 AINFVVNEGS
+559 AINFDVNEGS
-569 TLTMQSLAV
+569 TLTMQSLTV

-583 TQRNAEKDATPAKAT
+583 AQRTEAKADPAKAT

-614 ITIAAGTAEK
+614 VTVAAGTADK
-624 GAVLT
+624 AAVLT
-629 QIFGNLTAKSLTVAA
+629 QTSGNLTAKSLTVAA
-644 AVKDDKKTVTA
+644 AVEKDQKVTA
-655 EAGTFAQTAGKLTV
+655 QAGTFNQTDGTLTV

-681 GTVVTKADSVNSGN
+681 GTVVTNADSVNTGA
-695 INTYSAQ
+695 INSYKSKNGSLTIA
-702 DKKGTL
+702 
-708 VISGGTFT
+708 GGTFT

-728 EDGATLKTGVNLN
+728 EDGATLKTGVNLD
-741 GEASFVAFT
+741 GEASFVVFKT
-750 ELDLQKGSTLNI
+750 LDLQKGSTLNI
-762 NALNAKSTVDGKEVE
+762 NALNAKSKVDG

-787 TLNLEGGA
+787 TVNLYGGA

-804 GKVELAQGTTAN
+804 GKVELAQGTTTN

-823 EQVKN
+823 EQVNN
-828 AGNVTVEGG
+828 AGTTTVGG

-842 DSFTATSKAESA
+842 DSFTAGK
-854 TVGTFTVENNGTPA
+854 FTVENNGTLV
-868 LTTKASGLD
+868 LTSKAAGLK
-877 IAKSTSTEA
+877 IAVG
-886 KYTAGAVINNGTITF
+886 TATNNNQLINNGTITF
-901 TDAAGEFANLDA
+901 TDAAGEFASLDKVA
-913 VKKVKDAIASSGNGL
+913 AVKDAIAPSGNGL

-940 EVDKVL
+940 EVNKVL
-946 MDGKVTATN
+946 KDGKVKASDVAN
-955 AEKLAGVELEQF
+955 LAGVELEQF

-973 GVTDPLSGSFGKVEL
+973 GVDAALSGSFGKVEL
-988 ATNETALEVT
+988 AAGQTALTVE

-1012 KGQDDKVT
+1012 KKDKTVT
-1020 LKGVSIGENGKL
+1020 LQGVNIGESGKL
-1032 TTTGAGAVVGAIV
+1032 TTTGAGAVVGAIA
-1045 GSSDKFGALNVAA
+1045 GNGGEFGALNVAA

-1065 AATLQNLTVAADSA
+1065 AAALQNLTVAADSA

-1087 ADKVVGTLEVK
+1087 TATAVGDLEVK
-1098 DNALV
+1098 GYALV
-1103 LGTLTAGEVNLKD
+1103 LGTLTAGKVTLGE
-1116 ADVLGTLTAD
+1116 ADVFGTLTAD
-1126 KLTATGKVFVGSDEA
+1126 KLDATDVVLVGSDEE

-1163 KDGHILSLN
+1163 KDGLGLSLN
-1172 DASQVAVGTAAAGST
+1172 DASQVAIGSIGANST
-1187 VVAGQGS
+1187 VIAGQGS
-1194 LVALGTTDLDVAV
+1194 LVAIGTTDLDVAA
-1207 KTVAAAGHAVLG
+1207 KAVAAAGHAVLG
-1219 TNEGQMKSAIY
+1219 PNEGQMRSAIY

-1242 TTSYKT
+1242 TTSYEK
-1248 IAGNV
+1248 INGNV
-1253 IASGWNTDGFDAA
+1253 IASGWNEAKFEDAETNNQVPA
-1266 SADAKTGVQVLE
+1266 NVQVLE

-1318 VMFTEADYRQG
+1318 VMFTEADYTQG

-1340 LMSAAFKDKV
+1340 LMSAALKDKV

-1366 ETLPLVTA
+1366 ETFPLVTA

-1488 DGYTLGAAFTVATAD
+1488 SGYTLGAAFTVATAD

>member
-1 MNSTFK
+1 MNSIFK

-41 AMIAGVSGSAMAIE
+41 AMIAGVSGSAMAAD

-70 FTKAEKQTDVAS
+70 FTKAEQQADVTG
-82 SLIGTSGDKLA
+82 SLIGTFNGELV

-111 ASSKDNVVTLK
+111 ASSADNVVTLK

-133 TSADHFGAVVTATT
+133 NSADHFGAVVTATT

-162 DEVKTGEQKH
+162 DEVTTGDNQH
-172 NGARGIIRAAGANLE
+172 NGTRGIIRAAGANLE

-205 VWSNGENTVK
+205 VWSDGENTVK
-215 ITDSTFT
+215 IADSTFT

-236 GSKVKTTIADS
+236 GSQVKTTIADA

-261 QLAGAGETTIT
+261 QLTGAGETTIT

-289 ATNTQVVAKNV
+289 ATGTKVAATNV
-300 NFEGNKAVGDDGH
+300 TFEGNKAASADGH
-313 GGALFL
+313 GGALFVD
-319 NGNTASYTQAG
+319 GQGASYTQAG

-340 NGGAIRVQDGADLA
+340 NGGAIRVQNEANLDLA
-354 LTNVVFDGNTAAN
+354 NVVFDGNTAAN
-367 GGAVDTFNAGDVKF
+367 GGAVDTFNAGNVKF
-381 TDTTFTNNQAGGWG
+381 TDTTFTNNQTGGWG

-423 TNAEEAAAKNYE
+423 TNAEEAAVKKYE
-435 KQGDFMYLNGASDK
+435 KQGDFMYLSSASDE
-449 ATFELAGDLT
+449 ATFALAGDLT

-480 TADMTGFVGTLN
+480 TADMTGFVGNLN
-492 VNEGK
+492 VQEGK

-507 DIAAQVGVNNS
+507 DIAAQIGVNNGS
-518 SSEAAQ
+518 NDAVVG
-524 LGATNVTVGQAAVTK
+524 LTATTVTVGQAAVTE

-559 AINFVVNEGS
+559 AIDFVVNEGS

-583 TQRNAEKDATPAKAT
+583 AQRTEAKADPAKAT

-614 ITIAAGTAEK
+614 
-624 GAVLT
+624 V
-629 QIFGNLTAKSLTVAA
+629 TVAA
-644 AVKDDKKTVTA
+644 AVEKDQKVTA
-655 EAGTFAQTAGKLTV
+655 KAGTFSQEADGTLTV
-669 DTLTNGGTMTVN
+669 DTLTNGGTMTVK
-681 GTVVTKADSVNSGN
+681 GTVVTNADSVNTGA
-695 INTYSAQ
+695 INSYESKTGSLTIA
-702 DKKGTL
+702 
-708 VISGGTFT
+708 GGTFT

-728 EDGATLKTGVNLN
+728 ADGATLKTGINLD
-741 GEASFVAFT
+741 GTASFVVFQ

-762 NALNAKSTVDGKEVE
+762 NALNAKSQVDGKEVE

-787 TLNLEGGA
+787 TVKLNGGA

-804 GKVELAQGTTAN
+804 GKVELATGATAN

-823 EQVKN
+823 EQVNNGGK
-828 AGNVTVEGG
+828 ATVGG

-842 DSFTATSKAESA
+842 DSFTAGDFTVADNGTLVLTSKAAGLKIADGIA
-854 TVGTFTVENNGTPA
+854 TKNSN
-868 LTTKASGLD
+868 LT
-877 IAKSTSTEA
+877 
-886 KYTAGAVINNGTITF
+886 NNGTITF
-901 TDAAGEFANLDA
+901 TDAAGEFADLNKVAD
-913 VKKVKDAIASSGNGL
+913 VKNAIAPSGNGL

-940 EVDKVL
+940 KVNKVL
-946 MDGKVTATN
+946 KDGKVKASDV
-955 AEKLAGVELEQF
+955 ASLAGVELEQF

-973 GVTDPLSGSFGKVEL
+973 EVNSALSGSFGKVEL
-988 ATNETALEVT
+988 ATGQTALTVD

-1012 KGQDDKVT
+1012 KKDKTVT
-1020 LKGVSIGENGKL
+1020 LQGVNIGEHGKL
-1032 TTTGAGAVVGAIV
+1032 TTTGAGAVVGTIA
-1045 GSSDKFGALNVAA
+1045 GNKDNKFGALNVAA

-1065 AATLQNLTVAADSA
+1065 DATVQNLTVAADTA
-1079 LVMGKAAE
+1079 LVMAKAAE
-1087 ADKVVGTLEVK
+1087 AHEAVGNLEVK
-1098 DNALV
+1098 NHALV
-1103 LGTLTAGEVNLKD
+1103 LGTLTAGKVTLGK
-1116 ADVLGTLTAD
+1116 ADVFGTLTAD
-1126 KLTATGKVFVGSDEA
+1126 KLTANGNVFVGSDEDDA
-1141 DVAGKLVVNELV
+1141 AGKLVVNELG
-1153 SGTVFADPAW
+1153 SATVFADSAW
-1163 KDGHILSLN
+1163 KDGNILSLN

-1253 IASGWNTDGFDAA
+1253 IASGWSTAKFEAA
-1266 SADAKTGVQVLE
+1266 DNKTGVQVLE

-1293 ANAVFVKDVTNN
+1293 AHAVFANAVTNN

-1318 VMFTEADYRQG
+1318 VMFSKDGYKQG
-1329 TTGAITFNGDR
+1329 TIGAITFNGDR
-1340 LMSAAFKDKV
+1340 LMSAAYKDKV

-1519 VGFSVYGAK
+1519 VGFSFYGAK

-1636 LSVVPAFGDTDADM
+1636 LSAVPAFGDTDADM

>member
-1 MNSTFK
+1 M
-7 VVFNKARGALMVVN
+7 
-21 EVTSSVQ
+21 
-28 GKGTKTVVAAAVA
+28 
-41 AMIAGVSGSAMAIE
+41 
-55 TDTEI
+55 
-60 KATDTALKAT
+60 
-70 FTKAEKQTDVAS
+70 
-82 SLIGTSGDKLA
+82 
-93 LKNVTNK
+93 
-100 DMYAAGSLDLT
+100 
-111 ASSKDNVVTLK
+111 
-122 NGSVSNFSGKV
+122 
-133 TSADHFGAVVTATT
+133 
-147 GTLKI
+147 
-152 DNVTFENNKF
+152 
-162 DEVKTGEQKH
+162 
-172 NGARGIIRAAGANLE
+172 
-187 VAKST
+187 
-192 FAGNEAVLGGAIN
+192 
-205 VWSNGENTVK
+205 
-215 ITDSTFT
+215 
-222 GNATK
+222 
-227 SHGGAVYIT
+227 
-236 GSKVKTTIADS
+236 
-247 TFSKNTSG
+247 
-255 KQGGAL
+255 
-261 QLAGAGETTIT
+261 
-272 NTTFS
+272 
-277 ENAAGTFGGAIN
+277 
-289 ATNTQVVAKNV
+289 
-300 NFEGNKAVGDDGH
+300 DGQD
-313 GGALFL
+313 
-319 NGNTASYTQAG
+319 ASYTQAG

-340 NGGAIRVQDGADLA
+340 NGGAIRVQHGAALDLA
-354 LTNVVFDGNTAAN
+354 NVVFDGNTAAN
-367 GGAVDTFNAGDVKF
+367 GGAVDTFNAGNVKF

-423 TNAEEAAAKNYE
+423 TNAEEAAVKKYE
-435 KQGDFMYLNGASDK
+435 KQGDFMYLSNASDK
-449 ATFELAGDLT
+449 ATFALAGDLT

-480 TADMTGFVGTLN
+480 TADMTGFVGNLN
-492 VNEGK
+492 VKEGK

-507 DIAAQVGVNNS
+507 DIAAQGAVNGANS
-518 SSEAAQ
+518 GAAE
-524 LGATNVTVGQAAVTK
+524 LDATTVTVGQAA
-539 GNAKPAV
+539 GAKPAV

-559 AINFVVNEGS
+559 AIDFVVNEGS

-598 YVGAVN
+598 YVGAVT
-604 ITGDATVTEG
+604 IRGDATVTEG
-614 ITIAAGTAEK
+614 ITVAAGTAEEV
-624 GAVLT
+624 AVLT
-629 QIFGNLTAKSLTVAA
+629 QTSGNLTAKSLTVAA
-644 AVKDDKKTVTA
+644 AVEKDQKVTA
-655 EAGTFAQTAGKLTV
+655 KAGTFSQEADGTLTV
-669 DTLTNGGTMTVN
+669 DTLTNGGTMTVA
-681 GTVVTKADSVNSGN
+681 GTVVTKADSVNSGE
-695 INTYSAQ
+695 I
-702 DKKGTL
+702 KGNQSQTGSL
-708 VISGGTFT
+708 TIAGGTFS
-716 NDGTMTFDKITV
+716 NDGKMTFKKITV
-728 EDGATLKTGVNLN
+728 EDGATLKTGVNLD
-741 GEASFVAFT
+741 GKASFVVFET
-750 ELDLQKGSTLNI
+750 LDLQKGSTLNI
-762 NALNAKSTVDGKEVE
+762 NALNAKSKDDG

-787 TLNLEGGA
+787 TVNLNGGA

-804 GKVELAQGTTAN
+804 GKVALDAGATAN
-816 INGDYTF
+816 IDGDYTF
-823 EQVKN
+823 EQVNNDGK
-828 AGNVTVEGG
+828 ATVGG

-842 DSFTATSKAESA
+842 DSFTAGDFTVADNGTLVLTSKAAGLKIADGIA
-854 TVGTFTVENNGTPA
+854 TKNSN
-868 LTTKASGLD
+868 LT
-877 IAKSTSTEA
+877 
-886 KYTAGAVINNGTITF
+886 NNGTITF
-901 TDAAGEFANLDA
+901 TDAAGEFASLDKVA
-913 VKKVKDAIASSGNGL
+913 DVKNALVSSGNGL

-933 KVTIKAE
+933 KVTVKAE
-940 EVDKVL
+940 EVNKVL
-946 MDGKVTATN
+946 KDGKVTATN
-955 AEKLAGVELEQF
+955 AAKLAGVELEQF

-973 GVTDPLSGSFGKVEL
+973 GVDAALSGSFGKVEL
-988 ATNETALEVT
+988 AAGQTALTVE

-1012 KGQDDKVT
+1012 KKDKTVT
-1020 LKGVSIGENGKL
+1020 LQGVNIGEHGKL
-1032 TTTGAGAVVGAIV
+1032 TTTGAGAVVGAIA
-1045 GSSDKFGALNVAA
+1045 GDNNKFGALNVAA

-1065 AATLQNLTVAADSA
+1065 NATVQNLTVAADSA
-1079 LVMGKAAE
+1079 LVMGKVAE
-1087 ADKVVGTLEVK
+1087 ADKAVGALEVK
-1098 DNALV
+1098 DYALV

-1116 ADVLGTLTAD
+1116 ADVFGTLTAD
-1126 KLTATGKVFVGSDEA
+1126 KLTANGDVFVGSDEDDA
-1141 DVAGKLVVNELV
+1141 AGKLVVNELV

-1163 KDGHILSLN
+1163 KDGNILSLN
-1172 DASQVAVGTAAAGST
+1172 DASQVAVGTAAADST

-1230 VDGGKTYDEATD
+1230 VDGGKTYNEATD

-1253 IASGWNTDGFDAA
+1253 IASGWNEAKFEDAEA
-1266 SADAKTGVQVLE
+1266 NNQVPANVQVLE

-1286 NTIDKTG
+1286 NTIDTTG
-1293 ANAVFVKDVTNN
+1293 ANAVFAKAVTNN

-1318 VMFTEADYRQG
+1318 VMFSKAGYKQG

-1340 LMSAAFKDKV
+1340 LMSAAYKDNV

-1428 AISAFNDSVAAR
+1428 ALSAFNDSVAAR

-1519 VGFSVYGAK
+1519 VGFSFYGAK

>member
-41 AMIAGVSGSAMAIE
+41 AMIAGVSGSAMATE

-70 FTKAEKQTDVAS
+70 FTKAEKQDDVAS
-82 SLIGTSGDKLA
+82 SLIGTSGDKLV

-100 DMYAAGSLDLT
+100 GMYAAGSLDLT

-416 YEGNKAG
+416 YEGNRAG
-423 TNAEEAAAKNYE
+423 TNAEAAAKNYE
-435 KQGDFMYLNGASDK
+435 KQGDFMYLNGASDR
-449 ATFELAGDLT
+449 AAFELAGDLT

-480 TADMTGFVGTLN
+480 TADMTGFVGKLD
-492 VNEGK
+492 VKEGK

-507 DIAAQVGVNNS
+507 DIAAQIGVNKGTS
-518 SSEAAQ
+518 
-524 LGATNVTVGQAAVTK
+524 GAVELDPTTVTVGQDGEPFA
-539 GNAKPAV
+539 

-559 AINFVVNEGS
+559 AINFDVNEGS
-569 TLTMQSLAV
+569 TLTMQSLTV

-583 TQRNAEKDATPAKAT
+583 AQRTEAKADPAKAT

-614 ITIAAGTAEK
+614 VTVAAGTADK
-624 GAVLT
+624 AAVLT
-629 QIFGNLTAKSLTVAA
+629 QTSGNLTAKSLTVAA
-644 AVKDDKKTVTA
+644 AVEKDQKVTA
-655 EAGTFAQTAGKLTV
+655 QAGTFNQTDGTLTV

-681 GTVVTKADSVNSGN
+681 GTVVTNADSVNTGA
-695 INTYSAQ
+695 INSYKSKNGSLTIA
-702 DKKGTL
+702 
-708 VISGGTFT
+708 GGTFT

-728 EDGATLKTGVNLN
+728 EDGATLKTGVNLD
-741 GEASFVAFT
+741 GEASFVVFKT
-750 ELDLQKGSTLNI
+750 LDLQKGSTLNI
-762 NALNAKSTVDGKEVE
+762 NALNAKSKVDG

-787 TLNLEGGA
+787 TVNLYGGA

-804 GKVELAQGTTAN
+804 GKVELAQGTTTN

-823 EQVKN
+823 EQVNN
-828 AGNVTVEGG
+828 AGTTTVGG

-842 DSFTATSKAESA
+842 DSFTAGK
-854 TVGTFTVENNGTPA
+854 FTVENNGTLV
-868 LTTKASGLD
+868 LTSKAAGLK
-877 IAKSTSTEA
+877 IAVG
-886 KYTAGAVINNGTITF
+886 TATNNNQLINNGTITF
-901 TDAAGEFANLDA
+901 TDAAGEFASLDKVA
-913 VKKVKDAIASSGNGL
+913 AVKDAIAPSGNGL

-940 EVDKVL
+940 EVNKVL
-946 MDGKVTATN
+946 KDGKVKASDVAN
-955 AEKLAGVELEQF
+955 LAGVELEQF

-973 GVTDPLSGSFGKVEL
+973 GVDAALSGSFGKVEL
-988 ATNETALEVT
+988 AAGQTALTVE

-1012 KGQDDKVT
+1012 KKDKTVT
-1020 LKGVSIGENGKL
+1020 LQGVNIGEYGKL
-1032 TTTGAGAVVGAIV
+1032 TTTGAGAVVGAIA
-1045 GSSDKFGALNVAA
+1045 GNGGKFGALNVAA

-1065 AATLQNLTVAADSA
+1065 AAALQNLTVAADSA

-1087 ADKVVGTLEVK
+1087 TATAVGDLEVK
-1098 DNALV
+1098 DYALV
-1103 LGTLTAGEVNLKD
+1103 LGTLTAGKVTLGE
-1116 ADVLGTLTAD
+1116 ADVFGTLTAD
-1126 KLTATGKVFVGSDEA
+1126 KLDATDVVLVGSDEE

-1163 KDGHILSLN
+1163 KDGLGLSLN
-1172 DASQVAVGTAAAGST
+1172 DASQVAIGSIGANST
-1187 VVAGQGS
+1187 VIAGQGS
-1194 LVALGTTDLDVAV
+1194 LVAIGTTDLDVAA
-1207 KTVAAAGHAVLG
+1207 KAVAAAGHAVLG
-1219 TNEGQMKSAIY
+1219 PNEGQMRSAIY

-1242 TTSYKT
+1242 TTSYEK
-1248 IAGNV
+1248 INGNV
-1253 IASGWNTDGFDAA
+1253 IASGWNKAKFEDAETNNQVPA
-1266 SADAKTGVQVLE
+1266 NVQVLE

-1318 VMFTEADYRQG
+1318 VMFTEADYTQG

-1340 LMSAAFKDKV
+1340 LMSAALKDKV

-1488 DGYTLGAAFTVATAD
+1488 SGYTLGAAFTVATAD

>member
-41 AMIAGVSGSAMAIE
+41 AMIAGVSGSAMATE

-416 YEGNKAG
+416 YEGNRAG
-423 TNAEEAAAKNYE
+423 TNAEAAAKNYE
-435 KQGDFMYLNGASDK
+435 KQGDFMYLNGASDR
-449 ATFELAGDLT
+449 AAFELAGDLT

-480 TADMTGFVGTLN
+480 TADMTGFVGKLD
-492 VNEGK
+492 VKEGK

-507 DIAAQVGVNNS
+507 DIAAQIGVNNGS
-518 SSEAAQ
+518 NDAVA
-524 LGATNVTVGQAAVTK
+524 LATTTVTVGQK
-539 GNAKPAV
+539 DS

-559 AINFVVNEGS
+559 AINFVVNKGS

-583 TQRNAEKDATPAKAT
+583 AQRTEAKADPAKAT

-604 ITGDATVTEG
+604 IKGDATVTEG
-614 ITIAAGTAEK
+614 ITVAAGTADQ
-624 GAVLT
+624 AAALT
-629 QIFGNLTAKSLTVAA
+629 QTSGNLTAKSLTVAA
-644 AVKDDKKTVTA
+644 AVKGEKDAVTA
-655 EAGTFAQTAGKLTV
+655 QAGTFTQEAGKLTV
-669 DTLTNGGTMTVN
+669 DTLTNGGTMTVKD
-681 GTVVTKADSVNSGN
+681 TVVTKADSVNTGA
-695 INTYSAQ
+695 INSYDS
-702 DKKGTL
+702 KKGSLT
-708 VISGGTFT
+708 IAGGTFT

-741 GEASFVAFT
+741 GKASFVVFQT
-750 ELDLQKGSTLNI
+750 LDLQKGSTLNI
-762 NALNAKSTVDGKEVE
+762 NALNAKSQVDGKEVE

-787 TLNLEGGA
+787 TVNLYGGA

-804 GKVELAQGTTAN
+804 GKVELAADATAN

-823 EQVKN
+823 EQVNN
-828 AGNVTVEGG
+828 AGMTTVGG

-842 DSFTATSKAESA
+842 DSFTA
-854 TVGTFTVENNGTPA
+854 GTFTVADNGTLV
-868 LTTKASGLD
+868 LTSKAAGLK
-877 IAKSTSTEA
+877 IAEGTATENA
-886 KYTAGAVINNGTITF
+886 KLTNNGTITF
-901 TDAAGEFANLDA
+901 TDAAGEFADLDKVAA
-913 VKKVKDAIASSGNGL
+913 VKNAIARSGNGL

-933 KVTIKAE
+933 KVTVKADAIK
-940 EVDKVL
+940 DVL
-946 MDGKVTATN
+946 KDGKVTATN
-955 AEKLAGVELEQF
+955 VAKLAGVELEQF

-973 GVTDPLSGSFGKVEL
+973 DVDAALSGSFGKVEL
-988 ATNETALEVT
+988 AAGQTALTVE

-1012 KGQDDKVT
+1012 KKDKTVT
-1020 LKGVSIGENGKL
+1020 LQGVNIGEDGKL
-1032 TTTGAGAVVGAIV
+1032 TTTGAGAVVGAIA
-1045 GSSDKFGALNVAA
+1045 GNGGKFGALNVAA

-1065 AATLQNLTVAADSA
+1065 AAALQNLTVAADSA
-1079 LVMGKAAE
+1079 LVMGKTVETATA
-1087 ADKVVGTLEVK
+1087 VGDLEVK
-1098 DNALV
+1098 GSALV
-1103 LGTLTAGEVNLKD
+1103 LGTLTAGNVTLKD

-1126 KLTATGKVFVGSDEA
+1126 KLAATGTVCVGSDED

-1172 DASQVAVGTAAAGST
+1172 DASQVAVGTAAAGTT

-1253 IASGWNTDGFDAA
+1253 IASGWSTAEFEDAA
-1266 SADAKTGVQVLE
+1266 NKTGVQVLE

-1293 ANAVFVKDVTNN
+1293 AHAVFANAVTNN

-1318 VMFTEADYRQG
+1318 VMFSEAGYTQG
-1329 TTGAITFNGDR
+1329 TIGAITFNGDR

-1519 VGFSVYGAK
+1519 VGFSFYGAK

>member
-41 AMIAGVSGSAMAIE
+41 AMIAGVSGSAMAAD
-55 TDTEI
+55 TDTVI
-60 KATDTALKAT
+60 NATDTALKAT
-70 FTKAEKQTDVAS
+70 FTKAEQQAGVTG
-82 SLIGTSGDKLA
+82 SLIGTSNGKLA
-93 LKNVTNK
+93 LKNGTNK

-111 ASSKDNVVTLK
+111 ASNADDVVTLK

-133 TSADHFGAVVTATT
+133 ISEDHFGAVVTATT

-162 DEVKTGEQKH
+162 DEVQTGAQKH

-255 KQGGAL
+255 KQGGVL

-289 ATNTQVVAKNV
+289 ATGTKVAATNV
-300 NFEGNKAVGDDGH
+300 TFEGNKAASADGH
-313 GGALFL
+313 GGALFVD
-319 NGNTASYTQAG
+319 GQGASYTQAG

-340 NGGAIRVQDGADLA
+340 NGGAIRVQNKANLA
-354 LTNVVFDGNTAAN
+354 LKNVVFDGNTAAN
-367 GGAVDTFNAGDVKF
+367 SGAVDTFNAGNVTF
-381 TDTTFTNNQAGGWG
+381 TDTTFTNNQVGGWG

-416 YEGNKAG
+416 YEGNRAG
-423 TNAEEAAAKNYE
+423 TNAEAAAKNYE
-435 KQGDFMYLNGASDK
+435 KQGDFMYLNGASDR
-449 ATFELAGDLT
+449 AAFELAGDLT

-480 TADMTGFVGTLN
+480 TADMTGFVGKLDVT
-492 VNEGK
+492 EGK

-507 DIAAQVGVNNS
+507 DIAAQIGVNKGTS
-518 SSEAAQ
+518 
-524 LGATNVTVGQAAVTK
+524 GAVELDPTTVTVGQK
-539 GNAKPAV
+539 DS

-559 AINFVVNEGS
+559 AINFVVNKGS

-583 TQRNAEKDATPAKAT
+583 AQRTEAKADPAKTT

-614 ITIAAGTAEK
+614 VTVAAGTADK

-629 QIFGNLTAKSLTVAA
+629 QKSGNLTAKSLTVAA
-644 AVKDDKKTVTA
+644 EVKKDKSNVTTA
-655 EAGTFAQTAGKLTV
+655 QAGTFTQEAGTLTV
-669 DTLTNGGTMTVN
+669 DTLTNGGTMTVK
-681 GTVVTKADSVNSGN
+681 GTVVTNADSVNTGA
-695 INTYSAQ
+695 INSYESKTGSLTIA
-702 DKKGTL
+702 
-708 VISGGTFT
+708 GGTFT
-716 NDGTMTFDKITV
+716 NDGKMTFKKITV
-728 EDGATLKTGVNLN
+728 EDGATLKTGVNLD
-741 GEASFVAFT
+741 GKASFVVFET
-750 ELDLQKGSTLNI
+750 LDLQKGSTLNI
-762 NALNAKSTVDGKEVE
+762 NALNAKSKDDG

-787 TLNLEGGA
+787 TVNLNGGA

-804 GKVELAQGTTAN
+804 GKVELAQGTTTN

-823 EQVKN
+823 EQVNN
-828 AGNVTVEGG
+828 AGTTTVGG

-842 DSFTATSKAESA
+842 DSFTAGK
-854 TVGTFTVENNGTPA
+854 FTVENNGTLV
-868 LTTKASGLD
+868 LTSKAAGLK
-877 IAKSTSTEA
+877 ITE
-886 KYTAGAVINNGTITF
+886 GAATTNSNLTNNGTITF
-901 TDAAGEFANLDA
+901 TDAAGEFADLDKVAA
-913 VKKVKDAIASSGNGL
+913 VKNAIARSGNGL

-940 EVDKVL
+940 EVNKVL
-946 MDGKVTATN
+946 KDGKVKADDV
-955 AEKLAGVELEQF
+955 ASLAGVELEQF

-973 GVTDPLSGSFGKVEL
+973 GVATALSGSFGKVEL
-988 ATNETALEVT
+988 ADKQDALKVT
-998 SGLKLNGTGDLVTV
+998 SGLKLNGTGDLVSG
-1012 KGQDDKVT
+1012 KGQGDKVT
-1020 LKGVSIGENGKL
+1020 LQGVNIGENGKL
-1032 TTTGAGAVVGAIV
+1032 TTTGAGAVVGAIA
-1045 GSSDKFGALNVAA
+1045 GNEGKFGALNVAA

-1065 AATLQNLTVAADSA
+1065 DAVLQNLTVAADSA

-1087 ADKVVGTLEVK
+1087 ADKAVGALEVK
-1098 DNALV
+1098 DYALV
-1103 LGTLTAGEVNLKD
+1103 LGTLTAG
-1116 ADVLGTLTAD
+1116 
-1126 KLTATGKVFVGSDEA
+1126 KLTANGNVFVGSDEE

-1163 KDGHILSLN
+1163 KDGLGLSLN
-1172 DASQVAVGTAAAGST
+1172 DASQVAIGSIGANST
-1187 VVAGQGS
+1187 VIAGQGS
-1194 LVALGTTDLDVAV
+1194 LVAIGTTDLDVAA
-1207 KTVAAAGHAVLG
+1207 KAVAAAGHAVLG
-1219 TNEGQMKSAIY
+1219 PNEGQMRSAIY

-1242 TTSYKT
+1242 TTSYEK
-1248 IAGNV
+1248 INGNV
-1253 IASGWNTDGFDAA
+1253 IASGWNEAKFEDAETNNQVPA
-1266 SADAKTGVQVLE
+1266 NVQVLE

-1318 VMFTEADYRQG
+1318 VMFTEADYTQG

-1340 LMSAAFKDKV
+1340 LMSAALKDKV

-1414 KLGATSAVASVTMD
+1414 KLGATSAVVSVTMD

-1488 DGYTLGAAFTVATAD
+1488 SGYTLGAAFTVATAD

>member
-41 AMIAGVSGSAMAIE
+41 AMIAGVSGSAMATE

-70 FTKAEKQTDVAS
+70 FTKAEKQDDVAS
-82 SLIGTSGDKLA
+82 SLIGTSGDKLV

-100 DMYAAGSLDLT
+100 GMYAAGSLDLT

-416 YEGNKAG
+416 YEGNRAG
-423 TNAEEAAAKNYE
+423 TNAEAAAKNYE
-435 KQGDFMYLNGASDK
+435 KQGDFMYLNGASDR
-449 ATFELAGDLT
+449 AAFELAGDLT

-480 TADMTGFVGTLN
+480 TADMTGFVGKLD
-492 VNEGK
+492 VKEGK

-507 DIAAQVGVNNS
+507 DIAAQIGVNKGTS
-518 SSEAAQ
+518 
-524 LGATNVTVGQAAVTK
+524 GAVELDPTTVTVGQDGEPFA
-539 GNAKPAV
+539 

-559 AINFVVNEGS
+559 AINFDVNEGS
-569 TLTMQSLAV
+569 TLTMQSLTV

-583 TQRNAEKDATPAKAT
+583 AQRTEAKADPAKAT
-598 YVGAVN
+598 YVGAVH

-614 ITIAAGTAEK
+614 VTVAAGTADK
-624 GAVLT
+624 AAVLT
-629 QIFGNLTAKSLTVAA
+629 QTSGNLTAKSLTVAA
-644 AVKDDKKTVTA
+644 AVEKDQKVTA
-655 EAGTFAQTAGKLTV
+655 QAGTFNQTDGTLTV

-681 GTVVTKADSVNSGN
+681 GTVVTNADSVNTGA
-695 INTYSAQ
+695 INSYKSKNGSLTIA
-702 DKKGTL
+702 
-708 VISGGTFT
+708 GGTFT

-728 EDGATLKTGVNLN
+728 EDGATLKTGVNLD
-741 GEASFVAFT
+741 GEASFVVFKT
-750 ELDLQKGSTLNI
+750 LDLQKGSTLNI
-762 NALNAKSTVDGKEVE
+762 NALNAKSKVDG

-787 TLNLEGGA
+787 TVNLYGGA

-804 GKVELAQGTTAN
+804 GKVELAQGTTTN

-823 EQVKN
+823 EQVNN
-828 AGNVTVEGG
+828 AGTTTVGG

-842 DSFTATSKAESA
+842 DSFTAGK
-854 TVGTFTVENNGTPA
+854 FTVENNGTLV
-868 LTTKASGLD
+868 LTSKAAGLK
-877 IAKSTSTEA
+877 IAVG
-886 KYTAGAVINNGTITF
+886 TATNNNQLINNGTITF
-901 TDAAGEFANLDA
+901 TDAAGEFASLDKVA
-913 VKKVKDAIASSGNGL
+913 AVKDAIAPSCNGL

-940 EVDKVL
+940 EVNKVL
-946 MDGKVTATN
+946 KDGKVKASDVAN
-955 AEKLAGVELEQF
+955 LAGVELEQF

-973 GVTDPLSGSFGKVEL
+973 GVDAALSGSFGKVEL
-988 ATNETALEVT
+988 AAGQTALTVE

-1012 KGQDDKVT
+1012 TKDKTVT
-1020 LKGVSIGENGKL
+1020 LQGVNIGEYGKL
-1032 TTTGAGAVVGAIV
+1032 TTTGAGAVVGAIA
-1045 GSSDKFGALNVAA
+1045 GNGGKFGALNVAA

-1065 AATLQNLTVAADSA
+1065 AAALQNLTVAADSA

-1087 ADKVVGTLEVK
+1087 TATAVGDLEVK
-1098 DNALV
+1098 DYALV
-1103 LGTLTAGEVNLKD
+1103 LGTLTAGKVTLGE
-1116 ADVLGTLTAD
+1116 ADVFGTLTAD
-1126 KLTATGKVFVGSDEA
+1126 KLDATDVVLVGSDEE

-1163 KDGHILSLN
+1163 KDGLGLSLN
-1172 DASQVAVGTAAAGST
+1172 DASQVAIGSIGANST
-1187 VVAGQGS
+1187 VIAGQGS
-1194 LVALGTTDLDVAV
+1194 LVAIGTTDLDVAA
-1207 KTVAAAGHAVLG
+1207 KAVAAAGHAVLG
-1219 TNEGQMKSAIY
+1219 PNEGQMRSAIY

-1242 TTSYKT
+1242 TTSYEK
-1248 IAGNV
+1248 INGNV
-1253 IASGWNTDGFDAA
+1253 IASGWNEAKFEDAETNNQVPA
-1266 SADAKTGVQVLE
+1266 NVQVLE

-1318 VMFTEADYRQG
+1318 VMFTEADYTQG

-1340 LMSAAFKDKV
+1340 LMSAALKDKV

-1374 MYEGKAQNGAST
+1374 MYEGKAQNGAS
-1386 SAKFNNWLMSSGNG
+1386 
-1400 LDREEV
+1400 
-1406 IAIGNDAA
+1406 
-1414 KLGATSAVASVTMD
+1414 TSAVASVTMD

-1488 DGYTLGAAFTVATAD
+1488 SGYTLGAAFTVATAD

>member
-41 AMIAGVSGSAMAIE
+41 AMIAGVSGSAMAA
-55 TDTEI
+55 DTVI
-60 KATDTALKAT
+60 NATDTALKAT
-70 FTKAEKQTDVAS
+70 FTKAEQQAGVTG
-82 SLIGTSGDKLA
+82 SLIGTSNGKLA
-93 LKNVTNK
+93 LKNGTNK

-111 ASSKDNVVTLK
+111 ASNKENVVTLK

-133 TSADHFGAVVTATT
+133 TSQEHFGAVVTATT

-162 DEVKTGEQKH
+162 DEVNTGDKDKQH
-172 NGARGIIRAAGANLE
+172 NGTRGIIRAAGANLE

-205 VWSNGENTVK
+205 VWSDGKNTVK
-215 ITDSTFT
+215 IADSTFT

-236 GSKVKTTIADS
+236 GSQVKTTIADA

-255 KQGGAL
+255 KLGGAL
-261 QLAGAGETTIT
+261 QLSSAGKTTIT

-289 ATNTQVVAKNV
+289 ATNTEVVAKNV
-300 NFEGNKAVGDDGH
+300 NFEGNKADVN
-313 GGALFL
+313 GGAIALD
-319 NGNTASYTQAG
+319 GDKASYTQAG

-340 NGGAIRVQDGADLA
+340 NGGAIRVQNGAALD

-367 GGAVDTFNAGDVKF
+367 GGAVDTFKAGNVKF

-402 GNVTIAVTEGKSLV
+402 GNVTIAVNEGKSLV

-423 TNAEEAAAKNYE
+423 TNAEEAAVKKFE
-435 KQGDFMYLNGASDK
+435 KQGDFMYLSNATDTAS
-449 ATFELAGDLT
+449 FELAGDLT

-480 TADMTGFVGTLN
+480 TADMTGFVGKLD
-492 VNEGK
+492 VKEGK

-507 DIAAQVGVNNS
+507 DIAAQVGVNS
-518 SSEAAQ
+518 AKSEVVQ
-524 LGATNVTVGQAAVTK
+524 LDATNVTVGQAAVEGK
-539 GNAKPAV
+539 DGKDAKPAV

-559 AINFVVNEGS
+559 AINFVVNKGS

-583 TQRNAEKDATPAKAT
+583 TQRNADKGATPAKAT
-598 YVGAVN
+598 YVGAVE

-614 ITIAAGTAEK
+614 VTVAAGTADT

-629 QIFGNLTAKSLTVAA
+629 QKSGNLTAKSLTVAA
-644 AVKDDKKTVTA
+644 EVKKDKSNVTTA
-655 EAGTFAQTAGKLTV
+655 KAGTFTQEDGTLTV
-669 DTLTNGGTMTVN
+669 DTLTNGGTMTVA
-681 GTVVTKADSVNSGN
+681 GTVVTKADSVNSGE
-695 INTYSAQ
+695 I
-702 DKKGTL
+702 KGNQSETGSL
-708 VISGGTFT
+708 TIAGGTFS
-716 NDGTMTFDKITV
+716 NDGKMTFNKITV
-728 EDGATLKTGVNLN
+728 EDGATLKTGVNRDDM
-741 GEASFVAFT
+741 AFQT
-750 ELDLQKGSTLNI
+750 LDLQKGSTLNI
-762 NALNAKSTVDGKEVE
+762 NALNAKSQVDGKEVE
-777 KADILKFTEG
+777 KADTLKFTEG
-787 TLNLEGGA
+787 TVNLNGGA

-804 GKVELAQGTTAN
+804 GKVELAKDATAH

-823 EQVKN
+823 EQVNN
-828 AGNVTVEGG
+828 AGTVTVNGG

-842 DSFTATSKAESA
+842 DSFTA
-854 TVGTFTVENNGTPA
+854 GNDFTVENNGTLA
-868 LTTKASGLD
+868 LTTKAAGLKID
-877 IAKSTSTEA
+877 KG
-886 KYTAGAVINNGTITF
+886 TAAQNIDVINNGTITF
-901 TDAAGEFANLDA
+901 TDAAGEFAGLNEVA
-913 VKKVKDAIASSGNGL
+913 NVKKAIAPSGNGL

-940 EVDKVL
+940 EVNKVL
-946 MDGKVTATN
+946 TDGKVKAD
-955 AEKLAGVELEQF
+955 AVASLAGVELAQF

-973 GVTDPLSGSFGKVEL
+973 GVNAALSGSFGKVEL
-988 ATNETALEVT
+988 ADKQDALKVT
-998 SGLKLNGTGDLVTV
+998 SGLKLNGTGDLVSG
-1012 KGQDDKVT
+1012 KGQGDKVT
-1020 LKGVSIGENGKL
+1020 LQGVNIGENGKL
-1032 TTTGAGAVVGAIV
+1032 TTTGAGAVVGAIA
-1045 GSSDKFGALNVAA
+1045 GNEGKFGALNVAA

-1065 AATLQNLTVAADSA
+1065 DAVLQNLTVAADSA

-1087 ADKVVGTLEVK
+1087 ADKAVGALEVK
-1098 DNALV
+1098 DYALV
-1103 LGTLTAGEVNLKD
+1103 LGTLTAG
-1116 ADVLGTLTAD
+1116 
-1126 KLTATGKVFVGSDEA
+1126 KLTANGNVFVGSDEA

-1194 LVALGTTDLDVAV
+1194 LVAIGTTDLDVAA
-1207 KTVAAAGHAVLG
+1207 KAVAAAGHAVLG

-1253 IASGWNTDGFDAA
+1253 IASGWNTDKFNDA
-1266 SADAKTGVQVLE
+1266 SVDAKTGVQVLE

-1286 NTIDKTG
+1286 NTIDTTG
-1293 ANAVFVKDVTNN
+1293 AHAVFANAVTNN

-1318 VMFTEADYRQG
+1318 VMFTEADYKQG

>member
-41 AMIAGVSGSAMAIE
+41 AMIAGVSGSAMATE

-82 SLIGTSGDKLA
+82 SLIGTSGDTLA

-133 TSADHFGAVVTATT
+133 ISQDHFGAVVTATT

-162 DEVKTGEQKH
+162 DEVKTGDNQH
-172 NGARGIIRAAGANLE
+172 NGTRGIIRAAGANLE

-205 VWSNGENTVK
+205 VWSNGKNTVK

-236 GSKVKTTIADS
+236 GSQVKTTIADA

-289 ATNTQVVAKNV
+289 ATNTQVVAENV
-300 NFEGNKAVGDDGH
+300 TFEGNKAASADGH
-313 GGALFL
+313 GGALFVD
-319 NGNTASYTQAG
+319 GQGASYTQAG

-340 NGGAIRVQDGADLA
+340 NGGAIRVQNGADLD
-354 LTNVVFDGNTAAN
+354 LKNVVFDGNTAAN
-367 GGAVDTFNAGDVKF
+367 GGAVDTFNAGDVTF

-423 TNAEEAAAKNYE
+423 TNAEEAAVKKYE
-435 KQGDFMYLNGASDK
+435 KQGDFMYLSNASDK
-449 ATFELAGDLT
+449 ATFALAGDLT

-480 TADMTGFVGTLN
+480 TADMTGFVGNLD
-492 VNEGK
+492 VKEGK

-507 DIAAQVGVNNS
+507 DIDAQIGVNNGS
-518 SSEAAQ
+518 NDVVA
-524 LGATNVTVGQAAVTK
+524 LDATTVTVGQK
-539 GNAKPAV
+539 DS

-559 AINFVVNEGS
+559 AIDFVVNEGS

-583 TQRNAEKDATPAKAT
+583 TQRTAVAKGDTPATAT
-598 YVGAVN
+598 YVGNVAIN
-604 ITGDATVTEG
+604 GNATVTEG
-614 ITIAAGTAEK
+614 ITVAAGTANQV
-624 GAVLT
+624 AALT
-629 QIFGNLTAKSLTVAA
+629 QTSGNLTAKSLTVAA
-644 AVKDDKKTVTA
+644 AVKGEKDAVTA
-655 EAGTFAQTAGKLTV
+655 QAGKFTQEAGTLTV
-669 DTLTNGGTMTVN
+669 DTLTNGGTMTVK
-681 GTVVTKADSVNSGN
+681 GTVVTNADSVNTGA
-695 INTYSAQ
+695 INSYESKTGSLTIA
-702 DKKGTL
+702 
-708 VISGGTFT
+708 GGTFT

-728 EDGATLKTGVNLN
+728 ADGATLKTGINLD
-741 GEASFVAFT
+741 GTASFVVFQ

-762 NALNAKSTVDGKEVE
+762 NALNAKSQVDGKEVE

-787 TLNLEGGA
+787 TVKLNGGA

-804 GKVELAQGTTAN
+804 GKVELVAGATAN

-823 EQVKN
+823 EQVN
-828 AGNVTVEGG
+828 NGGTATVGG

-842 DSFTATSKAESA
+842 DSFTA
-854 TVGTFTVENNGTPA
+854 GDFTVENNGTLV
-868 LTTKASGLD
+868 LTSKAAGLN
-877 IAKSTSTEA
+877 IAEG
-886 KYTAGAVINNGTITF
+886 TAAENIAVTNNGTITF
-901 TDAAGEFANLDA
+901 TDAAGEFATLDA
-913 VKKVKDAIASSGNGL
+913 VQTVKGKLASSGNGL

-933 KVTIKAE
+933 KVTVKADAIK
-940 EVDKVL
+940 DVL
-946 MDGKVTATN
+946 KDGKVTATN
-955 AEKLAGVELEQF
+955 AAKLAGVELEQF

-973 GVTDPLSGSFGKVEL
+973 GVDTALSGSFGKVEL
-988 ATNETALEVT
+988 AAGQTALTVE

-1012 KGQDDKVT
+1012 KEDKTVT
-1020 LKGVSIGENGKL
+1020 LKGVNIGQNGKL
-1032 TTTGAGAVVGAIV
+1032 TTTGAGAVVGAIA
-1045 GSSDKFGALNVAA
+1045 GNGALNVAA

-1065 AATLQNLTVAADSA
+1065 NATVENLTVAADSA

-1087 ADKVVGTLEVK
+1087 AKAVGALEVK
-1098 DNALV
+1098 NHALV

-1126 KLTATGKVFVGSDEA
+1126 KLAATGTVCVGSDEE

-1172 DASQVAVGTAAAGST
+1172 DASQVAIGSIGANST

-1194 LVALGTTDLDVAV
+1194 LVALGTTALDVAV

-1253 IASGWNTDGFDAA
+1253 IASGWSTAEFEDAA
-1266 SADAKTGVQVLE
+1266 NKTGVQVLE

-1293 ANAVFVKDVTNN
+1293 AHAVFANAVTNN

-1318 VMFTEADYRQG
+1318 VMFSEAGYTQG
-1329 TTGAITFNGDR
+1329 TIGAITFNGDR

-1488 DGYTLGAAFTVATAD
+1488 SGYTLGAAFTVATAD

-1519 VGFSVYGAK
+1519 VGFSFYGAK

>member
-41 AMIAGVSGSAMAIE
+41 AMIAGVSGSAMAAE

-70 FTKAEKQTDVAS
+70 FTKAEKQNDVAS
-82 SLIGTSGDKLA
+82 SLIGTSGDTLA
-93 LKNVTNK
+93 LKNDTNK

-111 ASSKDNVVTLK
+111 ASNKDNVVTLK

-162 DEVKTGEQKH
+162 DEVTTGDNPH
-172 NGARGIIRAAGANLE
+172 NGTRGIIRAAGANLE

-236 GSKVKTTIADS
+236 GSQVKTTIADA

-255 KQGGAL
+255 KLGGAL
-261 QLAGAGETTIT
+261 QLSGAGKTTIT

-289 ATNTQVVAKNV
+289 ATNTQVVAENV
-300 NFEGNKAVGDDGH
+300 TFEGNKAASADGH
-313 GGALFL
+313 GGALFVD
-319 NGNTASYTQAG
+319 GQGASYTQAG

-340 NGGAIRVQDGADLA
+340 NGGAIRVQNGAHLD

-367 GGAVDTFNAGDVKF
+367 GGAVDTFKAGDVKF
-381 TDTTFTNNQAGGWG
+381 TDTTFTNNQTGGWG

-402 GNVTIAVTEGKSLV
+402 GNVTIVVTEGKSLV

-423 TNAEEAAAKNYE
+423 TNAEEAAVKKYE
-435 KQGDFMYLNGASDK
+435 KQGDFMYLSNASDK
-449 ATFELAGDLT
+449 ATFALAGDLT

-470 IEKTGKGTLT
+470 IEKTDKGTLT
-480 TADMTGFVGTLN
+480 TADMTGFVGNLN
-492 VNEGK
+492 VKEGK

-507 DIAAQVGVNNS
+507 DIAAQGAVNGANS
-518 SSEAAQ
+518 GAAGG
-524 LGATNVTVGQAAVTK
+524 LAATTVTVGQAA
-539 GNAKPAV
+539 GAKPAV

-559 AINFVVNEGS
+559 AIDFVVNEGS

-583 TQRNAEKDATPAKAT
+583 TQRTAAKAATPAKAT

-614 ITIAAGTAEK
+614 ITVAAGTAEK
-624 GAVLT
+624 AAVLT
-629 QIFGNLTAKSLTVAA
+629 QTSGNLTAKSLTVAA
-644 AVKDDKKTVTA
+644 AVKGEKDAVTA
-655 EAGTFAQTAGKLTV
+655 QAGTFTQEAGTLTV
-669 DTLTNGGTMTVN
+669 DTLTNGGTMTVK
-681 GTVVTKADSVNSGN
+681 GTVVTNADSVNTGA
-695 INTYSAQ
+695 INSSESKNGSLTIA
-702 DKKGTL
+702 
-708 VISGGTFT
+708 GGTFT
-716 NDGTMTFDKITV
+716 NDGKMTFKKITV
-728 EDGATLKTGVNLN
+728 EDGATLKTGVNLD
-741 GEASFVAFT
+741 GKASFVVFET
-750 ELDLQKGSTLNI
+750 LDLQKGSTLNI
-762 NALNAKSTVDGKEVE
+762 NALNAKSKDDG

-787 TLNLEGGA
+787 TVNLYGGA

-804 GKVELAQGTTAN
+804 GKVELAQGTTTN

-823 EQVKN
+823 EQVNN
-828 AGNVTVEGG
+828 AGTTTVGG

-842 DSFTATSKAESA
+842 DSLTAGNFTVGNNGTLVLTSKAAGLKIAEGTA
-854 TVGTFTVENNGTPA
+854 TTNSN
-868 LTTKASGLD
+868 LT
-877 IAKSTSTEA
+877 
-886 KYTAGAVINNGTITF
+886 NNGTITF
-901 TDAAGEFANLDA
+901 TDAAGEFADLDKVAA
-913 VKKVKDAIASSGNGL
+913 VKKAIARSGNGL

-940 EVDKVL
+940 EVNKVL
-946 MDGKVTATN
+946 KDGKVKASDVAN
-955 AEKLAGVELEQF
+955 LAGVELEQF

-973 GVTDPLSGSFGKVEL
+973 DVKAALSGSFGKVEL
-988 ATNETALEVT
+988 ADKQDALEVT

-1012 KGQDDKVT
+1012 KGKDNKVT
-1020 LKGVSIGENGKL
+1020 LKGVNIGENGKL
-1032 TTTGAGAVVGAIV
+1032 TTTGAGAVVGAIA
-1045 GSSDKFGALNVAA
+1045 GSGALNVAA

-1065 AATLQNLTVAADSA
+1065 DATVQNLTVAADSA
-1079 LVMGKAAE
+1079 LVMGKVAE
-1087 ADKVVGTLEVK
+1087 ADKAVGALEVK
-1098 DNALV
+1098 EHALV
-1103 LGTLTAGEVNLKD
+1103 LGTLTAGNVTLKD

-1126 KLTATGKVFVGSDEA
+1126 KLAATGTVCVGSDEDDA
-1141 DVAGKLVVNELV
+1141 AGKLVVNELG
-1153 SGTVFADPAW
+1153 SATVFAAPAW
-1163 KDGHILSLN
+1163 KDGNILSLN

-1230 VDGGKTYDEATD
+1230 VDGGKTYNEATD

-1253 IASGWNTDGFDAA
+1253 IASGWSTAEFKAA
-1266 SADAKTGVQVLE
+1266 ANKTGVQVLE

-1286 NTIDKTG
+1286 NTIDTTG
-1293 ANAVFVKDVTNN
+1293 ANAVFANAVTNN

-1318 VMFTEADYRQG
+1318 VMFSEAGYTPD
-1329 TTGAITFNGDR
+1329 TTGVITFNGDR
-1340 LMSAAFKDKV
+1340 LMSAALKDKV

-1428 AISAFNDSVAAR
+1428 ALSAFNDSVAAR

>member
-41 AMIAGVSGSAMAIE
+41 AMIAGVSGSAMATE

-70 FTKAEKQTDVAS
+70 FTKAETQDNVAS
-82 SLIGTSGDKLA
+82 SLIGTSGDKLV

-100 DMYAAGSLDLT
+100 GMYAAGSLDLT

-133 TSADHFGAVVTATT
+133 TSTDHFGAVVTATT

-162 DEVKTGEQKH
+162 DEVNTGDKQH
-172 NGARGIIRAAGANLE
+172 NGTRGIIRAAGANLE

-236 GSKVKTTIADS
+236 GSQVKTTIADA

-289 ATNTQVVAKNV
+289 ATGTKVAATNV
-300 NFEGNKAVGDDGH
+300 TFEGNKAASADGH
-313 GGALFL
+313 GGALFVD
-319 NGNTASYTQAG
+319 GQGASYTQVG

-340 NGGAIRVQDGADLA
+340 NGGAIRVQNGAHLD
-354 LTNVVFDGNTAAN
+354 LTNVVFDGNTVAN
-367 GGAVDTFNAGDVKF
+367 GGAVDTFKAGDVKF
-381 TDTTFTNNQAGGWG
+381 TDTTFTNNQTGGWG

-402 GNVTIAVTEGKSLV
+402 GNVTIVVTEGKSLV

-423 TNAEEAAAKNYE
+423 TNAEEAAVKKYE
-435 KQGDFMYLNGASDK
+435 KQGDFMYLSNASDK
-449 ATFELAGDLT
+449 ATFALAGDLT

-470 IEKTGKGTLT
+470 IEKTDKGTLT
-480 TADMTGFVGTLN
+480 TADMTGFVGNLN
-492 VNEGK
+492 VKEGK

-507 DIAAQVGVNNS
+507 DIAAQGAVNGANS
-518 SSEAAQ
+518 GAAGG
-524 LGATNVTVGQAAVTK
+524 LAATTVTVGQAA
-539 GNAKPAV
+539 GAKPAV

-559 AINFVVNEGS
+559 AIDFVVNEGS

-583 TQRNAEKDATPAKAT
+583 TQRTAAKAATPAKAT

-614 ITIAAGTAEK
+614 ITVAAGTAEQA
-624 GAVLT
+624 AVLT
-629 QIFGNLTAKSLTVAA
+629 QTSGNLTAKSLTVAA
-644 AVKDDKKTVTA
+644 AVKGEKDAVTA
-655 EAGTFAQTAGKLTV
+655 QAGTFTQEAGTLTV
-669 DTLTNGGTMTVN
+669 DTLTNGGTMTVK
-681 GTVVTKADSVNSGN
+681 GTVVTNADSVNTGA
-695 INTYSAQ
+695 INSSESKNGSLTIA
-702 DKKGTL
+702 
-708 VISGGTFT
+708 GGTFT
-716 NDGTMTFDKITV
+716 NDGKMTFKKITV
-728 EDGATLKTGVNLN
+728 EDGATLKTGVNLD
-741 GEASFVAFT
+741 GKASFVVFET
-750 ELDLQKGSTLNI
+750 LDLQKGSTLNI
-762 NALNAKSTVDGKEVE
+762 NALNAKSKDDG

-787 TLNLEGGA
+787 TVNLYGGA

-804 GKVELAQGTTAN
+804 GKVELAQGTTTN

-823 EQVKN
+823 EQVNN
-828 AGNVTVEGG
+828 AGTTTVGG

-842 DSFTATSKAESA
+842 DSFTAGNFTVGNNGTLVLTSKAAGLKIAEGTA
-854 TVGTFTVENNGTPA
+854 TTNSN
-868 LTTKASGLD
+868 LT
-877 IAKSTSTEA
+877 
-886 KYTAGAVINNGTITF
+886 NNGTITF
-901 TDAAGEFANLDA
+901 TDAAGEFADLDKVAA
-913 VKKVKDAIASSGNGL
+913 VKKAIARSGNGL

-940 EVDKVL
+940 EVNKVL
-946 MDGKVTATN
+946 KDGKVKASDVAN
-955 AEKLAGVELEQF
+955 LAGVELEQF

-973 GVTDPLSGSFGKVEL
+973 DVKAALSGSFGKVEL
-988 ATNETALEVT
+988 ADKQDALEVT

-1012 KGQDDKVT
+1012 KGKDNKVT
-1020 LKGVSIGENGKL
+1020 LKGVNIGENGKL
-1032 TTTGAGAVVGAIV
+1032 TTTGAGAVVGAIA
-1045 GSSDKFGALNVAA
+1045 GSGALNVAA

-1065 AATLQNLTVAADSA
+1065 DATVQNLTVAADSA
-1079 LVMGKAAE
+1079 LVMGKVAE
-1087 ADKVVGTLEVK
+1087 ADKAVGALEVK
-1098 DNALV
+1098 EHALV
-1103 LGTLTAGEVNLKD
+1103 LGTLTAGNVTLKD

-1126 KLTATGKVFVGSDEA
+1126 KLAATGTVCVGSDEDDA
-1141 DVAGKLVVNELV
+1141 AGKLVVNELG
-1153 SGTVFADPAW
+1153 SATVFAAPAW
-1163 KDGHILSLN
+1163 KDGNILSLN

-1230 VDGGKTYDEATD
+1230 VDGGKTYNEATD

-1253 IASGWNTDGFDAA
+1253 IASGWSTAEFKAA
-1266 SADAKTGVQVLE
+1266 ANKTGVQVLE

-1293 ANAVFVKDVTNN
+1293 AHAVFANAVTNN

-1318 VMFTEADYRQG
+1318 VMFSEAGYTQG
-1329 TTGAITFNGDR
+1329 TIGAITFNGDR

-1519 VGFSVYGAK
+1519 VGFSFYGAK

>member
-41 AMIAGVSGSAMAIE
+41 AMIAGVSGSAMATE

-70 FTKAEKQTDVAS
+70 FTKAETQDNVAS
-82 SLIGTSGDKLA
+82 SLIGTSGDKLV

-100 DMYAAGSLDLT
+100 GMYAAGSLDLT

-133 TSADHFGAVVTATT
+133 TSTDHFGAVVTATT

-162 DEVKTGEQKH
+162 DEVNTGDKQH
-172 NGARGIIRAAGANLE
+172 NGTRGIIRAAGANLE

-236 GSKVKTTIADS
+236 GSQVKTTIADA

-289 ATNTQVVAKNV
+289 ATGTKVAATNV
-300 NFEGNKAVGDDGH
+300 TFEGNKAASADGH
-313 GGALFL
+313 GGALFVD
-319 NGNTASYTQAG
+319 GQGASYTQVG

-340 NGGAIRVQDGADLA
+340 NGGAIRVQNGAHLDLA
-354 LTNVVFDGNTAAN
+354 NVVFDGNTAAN
-367 GGAVDTFNAGDVKF
+367 GGAVDTFKAGDVKF
-381 TDTTFTNNQAGGWG
+381 TDTTFTNNQTGGWG

-402 GNVTIAVTEGKSLV
+402 GNVTIVVTEGKSLV

-423 TNAEEAAAKNYE
+423 TNAEEAAVKKYE
-435 KQGDFMYLNGASDK
+435 KQGDFMYLSNASDK
-449 ATFELAGDLT
+449 ATFALAGDLT

-480 TADMTGFVGTLN
+480 TADMTGFVGNLN
-492 VNEGK
+492 VKEGK

-507 DIAAQVGVNNS
+507 DIAAQGAVNGANS
-518 SSEAAQ
+518 GAAGG
-524 LGATNVTVGQAAVTK
+524 LAATTVTVGQAA
-539 GNAKPAV
+539 GAKPAV

-559 AINFVVNEGS
+559 AIDFVVNEGS

-598 YVGAVN
+598 YVGAVT
-604 ITGDATVTEG
+604 IKGDATVTEG
-614 ITIAAGTAEK
+614 ITVAAGKADQ
-624 GAVLT
+624 GAALT
-629 QIFGNLTAKSLTVAA
+629 QKFGNLTAKSLTVAA
-644 AVKDDKKTVTA
+644 EVKKDKNNVTTA
-655 EAGTFAQTAGKLTV
+655 KAGTFTQENGTLTV
-669 DTLTNGGTMTVN
+669 DTLTNGGTMTVA
-681 GTVVTKADSVNSGN
+681 GTVVTKADSVNSGE
-695 INTYSAQ
+695 I
-702 DKKGTL
+702 KGNQSKTGSL
-708 VISGGTFT
+708 AIAGGTFT
-716 NDGTMTFDKITV
+716 NDGKMTFDKITV

-741 GEASFVAFT
+741 GEASFVVFK
-750 ELDLQKGSTLNI
+750 ELNLQKGSTLNI
-762 NALNAKSTVDGKEVE
+762 NALNAKSANTVKEN
-777 KADILKFTEG
+777 DTLMFTEG

-795 LQVAGEAFT
+795 LQVASKAFT
-804 GKVELAQGTTAN
+804 GKVKLDTKAKAHV
-816 INGDYTF
+816 NGDYTF
-823 EQVKN
+823 EQVNN
-828 AGNVTVEGG
+828 AGTVTVNGG

-842 DSFTATSKAESA
+842 DSFTA
-854 TVGTFTVENNGTPA
+854 GTFTVADNGTLV
-868 LTTKASGLD
+868 LTSKAAGLK
-877 IAKSTSTEA
+877 IAEG
-886 KYTAGAVINNGTITF
+886 TAAENIAVTNNGTITF
-901 TDAAGEFANLDA
+901 TDAAGEFAGLNKVAA
-913 VKKVKDAIASSGNGL
+913 VKNAIAPFGNGL

-933 KVTIKAE
+933 KVTVKAE

-946 MDGKVTATN
+946 QDGKVTATN
-955 AEKLAGVELEQF
+955 AAKLAGVELEQF

-973 GVTDPLSGSFGKVEL
+973 EVNSNSALSGSFGKVEL
-988 ATNETALEVT
+988 AAGQDALTVE

-1012 KGQDDKVT
+1012 KGQDNKVT
-1020 LKGVSIGENGKL
+1020 LKGVNIDENGKL
-1032 TTTGAGAVVGAIV
+1032 TTTGAGAVVGAIA
-1045 GSSDKFGALNVAA
+1045 GNGALNVAA

-1087 ADKVVGTLEVK
+1087 AEEAVGKLDVQG
-1098 DNALV
+1098 NAFV
-1103 LGTLTAGEVNLKD
+1103 LGTLTAGEVKFKK
-1116 ADVLGTLTAD
+1116 AEVLGTLTAD
-1126 KLTATGKVFVGSDEA
+1126 KLEANETVFVGSDEE

-1194 LVALGTTDLDVAV
+1194 LVAIGTTDLDVAV

-1253 IASGWNTDGFDAA
+1253 IASGWSKAKFEAA
-1266 SADAKTGVQVLE
+1266 DNKTGVQVLE

-1293 ANAVFVKDVTNN
+1293 AHAVFANAVTNN

-1318 VMFTEADYRQG
+1318 VMFSKNGYKQG

-1340 LMSAAFKDKV
+1340 LMSAAYKDKV

-1519 VGFSVYGAK
+1519 VGFSFYGAK

>member
-41 AMIAGVSGSAMAIE
+41 AMIAGVSGSAMATE

-82 SLIGTSGDKLA
+82 SLIGTSGDKLVA

-133 TSADHFGAVVTATT
+133 TSAEHFGAVVTATT

-162 DEVKTGEQKH
+162 DEVQTGEQKH

-205 VWSNGENTVK
+205 VWSDGENTVK

-236 GSKVKTTIADS
+236 GSQVKTTIADA

-261 QLAGAGETTIT
+261 QLSGAGETTIT

-289 ATNTQVVAKNV
+289 ATNTQVVAENV
-300 NFEGNKAVGDDGH
+300 TFEGNKAASADGH
-313 GGALFL
+313 GGALFVD
-319 NGNTASYTQAG
+319 GQGASHTQTG

-340 NGGAIRVQDGADLA
+340 NGGAIRVQDGAALD

-367 GGAVDTFNAGDVKF
+367 GGAVDTFNAGNVKF
-381 TDTTFTNNQAGGWG
+381 TDTTFTNNQTGGWG

-402 GNVTIAVTEGKSLV
+402 GKVTIAVSEGKSLV

-423 TNAEEAAAKNYE
+423 TNAEEAAVKKYE
-435 KQGDFMYLNGASDK
+435 KQGDFMYLSGASDE
-449 ATFELAGDLT
+449 ATFALAGDLT
-459 IKDSIVSNHGT
+459 IKDSIVSNHGI

-480 TADMTGFVGTLN
+480 TADMTGFVGNLK
-492 VNEGK
+492 VKEGK

-507 DIAAQVGVNNS
+507 DIAAQIGVNNGS
-518 SSEAAQ
+518 NDAVA
-524 LGATNVTVGQAAVTK
+524 LDATTVTVGQQDS
-539 GNAKPAV
+539 

-559 AINFVVNEGS
+559 AIDFVVNEGS

-583 TQRNAEKDATPAKAT
+583 TQRNAAKDVTPAKVT

-614 ITIAAGTAEK
+614 ITVAAGTANQI
-624 GAVLT
+624 AALT
-629 QIFGNLTAKSLTVAA
+629 QTSGNLTAKSLTVAA
-644 AVKDDKKTVTA
+644 AVKGEKDAVTA
-655 EAGTFAQTAGKLTV
+655 QAGTFTQNAGTLTV
-669 DTLTNGGTMTVN
+669 DTLTNGGTMTVA
-681 GTVVTKADSVNSGN
+681 GTVVTKADSVNSGE
-695 INTYSAQ
+695 I
-702 DKKGTL
+702 KGNQSQTGSL
-708 VISGGTFT
+708 TIAGGTFS
-716 NDGTMTFDKITV
+716 NDGKMTFNKITV
-728 EDGATLKTGVNLN
+728 EDGATLKTGVDS
-741 GEASFVAFT
+741 ESSFVVFQ
-750 ELDLQKGSTLNI
+750 ELNLQKGSTLNI
-762 NALNAKSTVDGKEVE
+762 NALNDKSANTVKEN
-777 KADILKFTEG
+777 DTLKFTEG

-795 LQVAGEAFT
+795 LQVASKAFT
-804 GKVELAQGTTAN
+804 GKVKLDTNAKAHV
-816 INGDYTF
+816 NGDYTF
-823 EQVKN
+823 EQVNN
-828 AGNVTVEGG
+828 AGTVTVKGG

-842 DSFTATSKAESA
+842 DSFTA
-854 TVGTFTVENNGTPA
+854 GTFTVADNGTLV
-868 LTTKASGLD
+868 LTSKAAGLK
-877 IAKSTSTEA
+877 IADG
-886 KYTAGAVINNGTITF
+886 TAAENIAVTNNGTITF
-901 TDAAGEFANLDA
+901 TDAAGEFASLEA
-913 VKKVKDAIASSGNGL
+913 VQKVKGKLASSGNGL

-940 EVDKVL
+940 EVNKVL
-946 MDGKVTATN
+946 QDGKVKASDVVN
-955 AEKLAGVELEQF
+955 LAGVELEQF

-973 GVTDPLSGSFGKVEL
+973 DVKAALSGSFGKVEL
-988 ATNETALEVT
+988 ADKQDALEVT

-1012 KGQDDKVT
+1012 KGKDNKVT
-1020 LKGVSIGENGKL
+1020 LKGVNIGGNGKL
-1032 TTTGAGAVVGAIV
+1032 TTTGAGAVVGAIA
-1045 GSSDKFGALNVAA
+1045 GSGALNVAA

-1065 AATLQNLTVAADSA
+1065 AAALQNLTVAADSA
-1079 LVMGKAAE
+1079 LVMGKTAE
-1087 ADKVVGTLEVK
+1087 TATAVGDLEVT
-1098 DNALV
+1098 NSALV
-1103 LGTLTAGEVNLKD
+1103 LGTLTAGNVTLKD

-1126 KLTATGKVFVGSDEA
+1126 KLAATGTVRVGSDEDDA
-1141 DVAGKLVVNELV
+1141 AGKLVVNELG
-1153 SGTVFADPAW
+1153 SATVFAAPAW

-1253 IASGWNTDGFDAA
+1253 IASGWSTAEFKAPAN
-1266 SADAKTGVQVLE
+1266 KTGVQVLE

-1286 NTIDKTG
+1286 NTIDTTG
-1293 ANAVFVKDVTNN
+1293 AHAVFANAVTNN

-1318 VMFTEADYRQG
+1318 VMFSKDGYKQG

-1340 LMSAAFKDKV
+1340 LMSAAYKDKV

>member
-41 AMIAGVSGSAMAIE
+41 AMIAGVSGSAMATE
-55 TDTEI
+55 SDTEI

-82 SLIGTSGDKLA
+82 SLIGTSVDKLA

-162 DEVKTGEQKH
+162 DEVNTGDKDKQH
-172 NGARGIIRAAGANLE
+172 NGTRGIIRAAGANLE

-205 VWSNGENTVK
+205 VWSDGKNTVK
-215 ITDSTFT
+215 IADSTFT

-236 GSKVKTTIADS
+236 GSQVQTTIADA

-289 ATNTQVVAKNV
+289 ATGTKVAATNV
-300 NFEGNKAVGDDGH
+300 TFEGNKAAGADGH
-313 GGALFL
+313 GGALFVD
-319 NGNTASYTQAG
+319 GQGASHKQTG

-340 NGGAIRVQDGADLA
+340 NGGAIRVQNGAALD

-367 GGAVDTFNAGDVKF
+367 GGAVDTFNAGNVTF

-423 TNAEEAAAKNYE
+423 TNAEEAAVKNYE
-435 KQGDFMYLNGASDK
+435 KQGDFMYLSNATDTAS
-449 ATFELAGDLT
+449 FELAGDLT

-480 TADMTGFVGTLN
+480 TADMTGFVGNLN
-492 VNEGK
+492 VKEGK

-507 DIAAQVGVNNS
+507 DIAAQGAVNGGN
-518 SSEAAQ
+518 SEAA
-524 LGATNVTVGQAAVTK
+524 TTTVTVGQAA
-539 GNAKPAV
+539 GAESAV

-583 TQRNAEKDATPAKAT
+583 TQRTAAKDATPAKAT

-614 ITIAAGTAEK
+614 ITVAAGTADK
-624 GAVLT
+624 AAALT
-629 QIFGNLTAKSLTVAA
+629 QTSGNLTAKSLTVAA
-644 AVKDDKKTVTA
+644 AVKKDQKVTA
-655 EAGTFAQTAGKLTV
+655 QAGKFTQEAGTLTV
-669 DTLTNGGTMTVN
+669 DTLTNGGTMTVK
-681 GTVVTKADSVNSGN
+681 GTVVTNADSVNTGA
-695 INTYSAQ
+695 INSYESKTGSLTIA
-702 DKKGTL
+702 
-708 VISGGTFT
+708 GGTFT
-716 NDGTMTFDKITV
+716 NDGKMTFKKITV
-728 EDGATLKTGVNLN
+728 EDGATLKTGVNLD
-741 GEASFVAFT
+741 GKASFVVFET
-750 ELDLQKGSTLNI
+750 LDLQKGSTLNI
-762 NALNAKSTVDGKEVE
+762 NALNAKSKDDG

-787 TLNLEGGA
+787 TVNLNGGA

-804 GKVELAQGTTAN
+804 GKVELAQGTTTN
-816 INGDYTF
+816 IDGDYTF
-823 EQVKN
+823 EQVNN
-828 AGNVTVEGG
+828 AGTTTVGG

-842 DSFTATSKAESA
+842 DSFTA
-854 TVGTFTVENNGTPA
+854 GTFKVDNNGTLV
-868 LTTKASGLD
+868 LTTKAAGLK
-877 IAKSTSTEA
+877 IAEG
-886 KYTAGAVINNGTITF
+886 TATTNSNLTNNGTITF
-901 TDAAGEFANLDA
+901 TDAAGEFADLGKVAA
-913 VKKVKDAIASSGNGL
+913 VKNALVSSGNGL

-933 KVTIKAE
+933 KVTVKADAIK
-940 EVDKVL
+940 DVL
-946 MDGKVTATN
+946 VDGKVKYSDVAN
-955 AEKLAGVELEQF
+955 LAGVELAQF

-973 GVTDPLSGSFGKVEL
+973 GVTAALSGSFGKVEL
-988 ATNETALEVT
+988 AADQPALTVEY
-998 SGLKLNGTGDLVTV
+998 GLKLNGTGDLVSG
-1012 KGQDDKVT
+1012 KGQGDKVT
-1020 LKGVSIGENGKL
+1020 LQGVNITQNGKL
-1032 TTTGAGAVVGAIV
+1032 TTTGAGAVVGAIA
-1045 GSSDKFGALNVAA
+1045 GENGALNVAA

-1079 LVMGKAAE
+1079 LVMGKAAADE
-1087 ADKVVGTLEVK
+1087 AVGALEVK
-1098 DNALV
+1098 DDALV
-1103 LGTLTAGEVNLKD
+1103 LGTLTAGEVKLND
-1116 ADVLGTLTAD
+1116 ADVFGTLTAD
-1126 KLTATGKVFVGSDEA
+1126 KLTANGDVFVGSDEE

-1194 LVALGTTDLDVAV
+1194 LVAIGTTDLDVAA
-1207 KTVAAAGHAVLG
+1207 KAVAAAGHAVLG

-1248 IAGNV
+1248 IAGHV

-1266 SADAKTGVQVLE
+1266 SVDAKTGVQVLE

-1340 LMSAAFKDKV
+1340 LMSAALKDKV

>member
-41 AMIAGVSGSAMAIE
+41 AMIAGVSGSAMAAE

-70 FTKAEKQTDVAS
+70 FTKAEKQNDVAS
-82 SLIGTSGDKLA
+82 SLIGTSGDTLA
-93 LKNVTNK
+93 LKNDTNK
-100 DMYAAGSLDLT
+100 NMYAAGSLDLT
-111 ASSKDNVVTLK
+111 ASNKDNVVTLK

-162 DEVKTGEQKH
+162 DEVTTGDNPH
-172 NGARGIIRAAGANLE
+172 NGTRGIIRAAGANLE

-236 GSKVKTTIADS
+236 GSQVKTTIADA

-255 KQGGAL
+255 KLGGAL
-261 QLAGAGETTIT
+261 QLSGAGKTTIT

-289 ATNTQVVAKNV
+289 ATNTQAVAANV
-300 NFEGNKAVGDDGH
+300 TFEGNKAASADGH
-313 GGALFL
+313 GGALFVD
-319 NGNTASYTQAG
+319 GQGASYTQAG

-340 NGGAIRVQDGADLA
+340 NGGAIRVQNGAHLDLA
-354 LTNVVFDGNTAAN
+354 NVVFDGNTAAN
-367 GGAVDTFNAGDVKF
+367 GGAVDTFKAGDVKF
-381 TDTTFTNNQAGGWG
+381 TDTTFTNNQTGGWG

-402 GNVTIAVTEGKSLV
+402 GNVTIVVTEGKSLV

-423 TNAEEAAAKNYE
+423 TNAEEAAVKKYE
-435 KQGDFMYLNGASDK
+435 KQGDFMYLSNASDK

-470 IEKTGKGTLT
+470 IEKTDKGTLT
-480 TADMTGFVGTLN
+480 TADMTGFVGNLN
-492 VNEGK
+492 VKEGK

-507 DIAAQVGVNNS
+507 DIAAQGAVNGANS
-518 SSEAAQ
+518 GAAGG
-524 LGATNVTVGQAAVTK
+524 LAATTVTVGQAA
-539 GNAKPAV
+539 GAKPAV

-559 AINFVVNEGS
+559 AIDFVVNEGS

-583 TQRNAEKDATPAKAT
+583 TQRTAAKAATPAKAT

-614 ITIAAGTAEK
+614 ITVAAGTAEK
-624 GAVLT
+624 AAVLT
-629 QIFGNLTAKSLTVAA
+629 QTFGNLTAKSLTVAA
-644 AVKDDKKTVTA
+644 AVKGEKDAVTA
-655 EAGTFAQTAGKLTV
+655 QAGKFTQEAGTLTV
-669 DTLTNGGTMTVN
+669 DTLTNGGTMTVK
-681 GTVVTKADSVNSGN
+681 GTVVTNADSVNTGA
-695 INTYSAQ
+695 INSYEPKTGSLTIA
-702 DKKGTL
+702 
-708 VISGGTFT
+708 GGTFT
-716 NDGTMTFDKITV
+716 NDGKMTFKKITV
-728 EDGATLKTGVNLN
+728 EDGATLKTGVNLD
-741 GEASFVAFT
+741 GKASFVVFET
-750 ELDLQKGSTLNI
+750 LDLQKGSTLNI
-762 NALNAKSTVDGKEVE
+762 NALNAKSKDDG

-787 TLNLEGGA
+787 TVNLNGGA

-804 GKVELAQGTTAN
+804 GKVALDAGATAN
-816 INGDYTF
+816 IDGDYTF
-823 EQVKN
+823 EQVNNGGK
-828 AGNVTVEGG
+828 ATVGG

-842 DSFTATSKAESA
+842 DSFTAGDFTVADNGTLVLTSKAAGLKIAEGTA
-854 TVGTFTVENNGTPA
+854 TTNSN
-868 LTTKASGLD
+868 LT
-877 IAKSTSTEA
+877 
-886 KYTAGAVINNGTITF
+886 NNGTITF
-901 TDAAGEFANLDA
+901 TDAAGEFADLDKVAA
-913 VKKVKDAIASSGNGL
+913 VKNAIARFGNGL

-940 EVDKVL
+940 EVNKVL
-946 MDGKVTATN
+946 KDGKVTATN
-955 AEKLAGVELEQF
+955 AAKLAGVELEQF

-973 GVTDPLSGSFGKVEL
+973 EVNSNSALSGSFGKVEL
-988 ATNETALEVT
+988 AAGENALTVE

-1020 LKGVSIGENGKL
+1020 LKGVNIGKNGKL
-1032 TTTGAGAVVGAIV
+1032 TTTGAGAVVGAIA
-1045 GSSDKFGALNVAA
+1045 GHNDNFGALNVAA

-1079 LVMGKAAE
+1079 LVMGKAETAT
-1087 ADKVVGTLEVK
+1087 AVGDLDVK
-1098 DNALV
+1098 NSALV
-1103 LGTLTAGEVNLKD
+1103 LGTLTAGNVTLKD
-1116 ADVLGTLTAD
+1116 AAVLGTLTAD
-1126 KLTATGKVFVGSDEA
+1126 KLAATGTVCVGSDEDDA
-1141 DVAGKLVVNELV
+1141 AGKLVVNELG
-1153 SGTVFADPAW
+1153 SATVFAAPAW
-1163 KDGHILSLN
+1163 KDGLGLSLN

-1253 IASGWNTDGFDAA
+1253 IASGWSKAKFEAA
-1266 SADAKTGVQVLE
+1266 DNKTGVQVLE

-1293 ANAVFVKDVTNN
+1293 AHAVFANAVTNN

-1318 VMFTEADYRQG
+1318 VMFSKDGYKQG

-1340 LMSAAFKDKV
+1340 LMSAALKDKV

-1519 VGFSVYGAK
+1519 VGFSFYGAK

>member
-41 AMIAGVSGSAMAIE
+41 AMIAGVSGSAMATE

-70 FTKAEKQTDVAS
+70 FTKAETQDNVAS
-82 SLIGTSGDKLA
+82 SLIGTSGDKLV

-100 DMYAAGSLDLT
+100 GMYAAGSLDLT

-133 TSADHFGAVVTATT
+133 TSTDHFGAVVTATT

-162 DEVKTGEQKH
+162 DEVNTGDKQH
-172 NGARGIIRAAGANLE
+172 NGTRGIIRAAGANLE

-236 GSKVKTTIADS
+236 GSQVKTTIADA

-289 ATNTQVVAKNV
+289 ATGTKVAATNV
-300 NFEGNKAVGDDGH
+300 TFEGNKAASADGH
-313 GGALFL
+313 GGALFVD
-319 NGNTASYTQAG
+319 GQGASYTQVG

-340 NGGAIRVQDGADLA
+340 NGGAIRVQNGAHLD

-367 GGAVDTFNAGDVKF
+367 GGAVDTFKAGDVKF
-381 TDTTFTNNQAGGWG
+381 TDTTFTNNQTGGWG

-402 GNVTIAVTEGKSLV
+402 GNVTIVVTEGKSLV

-423 TNAEEAAAKNYE
+423 TNAEEAAVKKYE
-435 KQGDFMYLNGASDK
+435 KQGDFMYLSNASDK
-449 ATFELAGDLT
+449 ATFALAGDLT

-480 TADMTGFVGTLN
+480 TADMTGFVGNLN
-492 VNEGK
+492 VKEGK

-507 DIAAQVGVNNS
+507 DIAAQGAVNGANS
-518 SSEAAQ
+518 GAAGG
-524 LGATNVTVGQAAVTK
+524 LAATTVTVGQAA
-539 GNAKPAV
+539 GAKPAV

-559 AINFVVNEGS
+559 AIDFVVNEGS

-598 YVGAVN
+598 YVGAVT
-604 ITGDATVTEG
+604 IKGDATVTEG
-614 ITIAAGTAEK
+614 ITVAAGKADQ
-624 GAVLT
+624 GAALT
-629 QIFGNLTAKSLTVAA
+629 QKFGNLTAKSLTVAA
-644 AVKDDKKTVTA
+644 EVKKDKNNVTTA
-655 EAGTFAQTAGKLTV
+655 KAGTFTQENGTLTV
-669 DTLTNGGTMTVN
+669 DTLTNGGTMTVA
-681 GTVVTKADSVNSGN
+681 GTVVTKADSVNSGE
-695 INTYSAQ
+695 I
-702 DKKGTL
+702 KGNQSKTGSL
-708 VISGGTFT
+708 AIAGGTFT
-716 NDGTMTFDKITV
+716 NDGKMTFDKITV
-728 EDGATLKTGVNLN
+728 EDGAMLKTGVNLN
-741 GEASFVAFT
+741 GEASFVVFK
-750 ELDLQKGSTLNI
+750 ELNLQKGSTLNI
-762 NALNAKSTVDGKEVE
+762 NALNAKSANTVKEN
-777 KADILKFTEG
+777 DTLMFTEG

-795 LQVAGEAFT
+795 LQVASKAFT
-804 GKVELAQGTTAN
+804 GKVKLDTNAKAHV
-816 INGDYTF
+816 NGDYTF
-823 EQVKN
+823 EQVNN
-828 AGNVTVEGG
+828 AGTVTVNGG

-842 DSFTATSKAESA
+842 DSFTA
-854 TVGTFTVENNGTPA
+854 GTFTVADNGTLV
-868 LTTKASGLD
+868 LTSKAAGLK
-877 IAKSTSTEA
+877 IAEG
-886 KYTAGAVINNGTITF
+886 TAAENIAVTNNGTITF
-901 TDAAGEFANLDA
+901 TDAAGEFAGLNKVAA
-913 VKKVKDAIASSGNGL
+913 VKNAIAPFGNGL

-933 KVTIKAE
+933 KVTVKAE

-946 MDGKVTATN
+946 QDGKVTATN
-955 AEKLAGVELEQF
+955 AAKLAGVELEQF

-973 GVTDPLSGSFGKVEL
+973 EVNSNSALSGSFGKVEL
-988 ATNETALEVT
+988 AAGQDALTVE

-1012 KGQDDKVT
+1012 KGQDNKVT
-1020 LKGVSIGENGKL
+1020 LKGVNIDENGKL
-1032 TTTGAGAVVGAIV
+1032 TTTGAGAVVGAIA
-1045 GSSDKFGALNVAA
+1045 GNGALNVAA

-1087 ADKVVGTLEVK
+1087 AEEAVGKLDVQG
-1098 DNALV
+1098 NAFV
-1103 LGTLTAGEVNLKD
+1103 LGTLTAGEVKFKK
-1116 ADVLGTLTAD
+1116 AEVLGTLTAD
-1126 KLTATGKVFVGSDEA
+1126 KLEANETVFVGSDEE

-1194 LVALGTTDLDVAV
+1194 LVAIGTTDLDVAV

-1253 IASGWNTDGFDAA
+1253 IASGWSKAKFEAA
-1266 SADAKTGVQVLE
+1266 DNKTGVQVLE

-1293 ANAVFVKDVTNN
+1293 AHAVFANAVTNN

-1318 VMFTEADYRQG
+1318 VMFSKNGYKQG

-1340 LMSAAFKDKV
+1340 LMSAAYKDKV

-1519 VGFSVYGAK
+1519 VGFSFYGAK

>member
-41 AMIAGVSGSAMAIE
+41 AMIAGVSGSAMAAE

-70 FTKAEKQTDVAS
+70 FTKAEKQNDVAS
-82 SLIGTSGDKLA
+82 SLIGTSGDTLA
-93 LKNVTNK
+93 LKNDTNK

-111 ASSKDNVVTLK
+111 ASNKDNVVTLK

-162 DEVKTGEQKH
+162 DEVTTGDNPH
-172 NGARGIIRAAGANLE
+172 NGTRGIIRAAGANLE

-236 GSKVKTTIADS
+236 GSQVKTTIADA

-255 KQGGAL
+255 KLGGAL
-261 QLAGAGETTIT
+261 QLSGAGKTTIT

-289 ATNTQVVAKNV
+289 ATNTQVVAENV
-300 NFEGNKAVGDDGH
+300 TFEGNKAASADGH
-313 GGALFL
+313 GGALL
-319 NGNTASYTQAG
+319 VDGQGASYTQAG

-340 NGGAIRVQDGADLA
+340 NGGAIRVQNGAHLD

-367 GGAVDTFNAGDVKF
+367 GGAVDTFKAGDVKF
-381 TDTTFTNNQAGGWG
+381 TDTTFTNNQTGGWG

-402 GNVTIAVTEGKSLV
+402 GNVTIVVTEGKSLV

-423 TNAEEAAAKNYE
+423 TNAEEAAVKKYE
-435 KQGDFMYLNGASDK
+435 KQGDFMYLSNASDK
-449 ATFELAGDLT
+449 ATFALAGDLT

-470 IEKTGKGTLT
+470 IEKTDKGTLT
-480 TADMTGFVGTLN
+480 TADMTGFVGNLN
-492 VNEGK
+492 VKEGK

-507 DIAAQVGVNNS
+507 DIAAQGAVNGANS
-518 SSEAAQ
+518 GAAGG
-524 LGATNVTVGQAAVTK
+524 LAATTVTVGQAA
-539 GNAKPAV
+539 GAKPAV

-559 AINFVVNEGS
+559 AIDFVVNEGS

-583 TQRNAEKDATPAKAT
+583 TQRTAAKAATPAKAT

-614 ITIAAGTAEK
+614 ITVAAGTAEK
-624 GAVLT
+624 AAVLT
-629 QIFGNLTAKSLTVAA
+629 QTFGNLTAKSLTVAA
-644 AVKDDKKTVTA
+644 AVKGEKDAVTA
-655 EAGTFAQTAGKLTV
+655 QAGTFTQEAGTLTV
-669 DTLTNGGTMTVN
+669 DTLTNGGTMTVK
-681 GTVVTKADSVNSGN
+681 GTVVTNADSVNTGA
-695 INTYSAQ
+695 INSSESKNGSLTIA
-702 DKKGTL
+702 
-708 VISGGTFT
+708 GGTFT
-716 NDGTMTFDKITV
+716 NDGKMTFKKITV
-728 EDGATLKTGVNLN
+728 EDGATLKTGVNLD
-741 GEASFVAFT
+741 GKASFVVFET
-750 ELDLQKGSTLNI
+750 LDLQKGSTLKI
-762 NALNAKSTVDGKEVE
+762 NALNAKSKDDG

-787 TLNLEGGA
+787 TVNLYGGA

-804 GKVELAQGTTAN
+804 GKVELAQGTTTN

-823 EQVKN
+823 EQVNN
-828 AGNVTVEGG
+828 AGTTTVGG

-842 DSFTATSKAESA
+842 DSFTAGNFTVGNNGTLVLTSKAAGLKIAEGTA
-854 TVGTFTVENNGTPA
+854 TTNSN
-868 LTTKASGLD
+868 LT
-877 IAKSTSTEA
+877 
-886 KYTAGAVINNGTITF
+886 NNGTITF
-901 TDAAGEFANLDA
+901 TDAAGEFADLDKVAA
-913 VKKVKDAIASSGNGL
+913 VKKAIARFGNGL

-940 EVDKVL
+940 EVNKVL
-946 MDGKVTATN
+946 KDGKVKASDVAN
-955 AEKLAGVELEQF
+955 LAGVELEQF

-973 GVTDPLSGSFGKVEL
+973 DVKAALSGSFGKVEL
-988 ATNETALEVT
+988 ADKQDALEVT

-1012 KGQDDKVT
+1012 KGKDNKVT
-1020 LKGVSIGENGKL
+1020 LKGVNIGENGKL
-1032 TTTGAGAVVGAIV
+1032 TTTGAGAVVGAIA
-1045 GSSDKFGALNVAA
+1045 GSGALNVAA

-1065 AATLQNLTVAADSA
+1065 DATVQNLTVAADSA
-1079 LVMGKAAE
+1079 LVMGKVAE
-1087 ADKVVGTLEVK
+1087 ADKAVGALEVK
-1098 DNALV
+1098 EHALV
-1103 LGTLTAGEVNLKD
+1103 LGTLTAGNVTLKD

-1126 KLTATGKVFVGSDEA
+1126 KLAATGTVCVGSDEDDA
-1141 DVAGKLVVNELV
+1141 AGKLVVNELG
-1153 SGTVFADPAW
+1153 SATVFAAPAW
-1163 KDGHILSLN
+1163 KDGNILSLN

-1230 VDGGKTYDEATD
+1230 VDGGKTYNEATD

-1253 IASGWNTDGFDAA
+1253 IASGWSTAEFKAA
-1266 SADAKTGVQVLE
+1266 ANKTGVQVLE

-1286 NTIDKTG
+1286 NTIDTTG
-1293 ANAVFVKDVTNN
+1293 ANAVFANAVTNN

-1318 VMFTEADYRQG
+1318 VMFSEAGYTPD
-1329 TTGAITFNGDR
+1329 TTGVITFNGDR
-1340 LMSAAFKDKV
+1340 LMSAALKDKV

-1428 AISAFNDSVAAR
+1428 ALSAFNDSVAAR